1 MNKTYKV
8 IFSKVRGALMV
19 CNEITSSVQKKGI
32 QLVVATAGLAAMA
45 GASAADVLTIT
56 GTPTADGNGSRTRIT
71 GQFVKNSNDGVTG
84 SLPTNQWWFEDSDK
98 QALSATY
105 FSRVELKDIRL
116 ETYPKSPETGWT
128 RMSGIETV
136 TLDNVNLSISGTE
149 DNSKSFIWA
158 NSLTTSGQ
166 KNTIYVGGLGVGEF
180 KLDKNDAGSSGSL
193 TLGGQED
200 KFEVA
205 SDKGSISMTVGTA
218 DINSTTS
225 ATFLGLPN
233 EPITLNANQLTVK
246 TPLLALSHTT
256 IHSNALAEFSG
267 DVPQTITFDS
277 GSSGISALAGLKAE
291 GLTVKTK
298 SGATGTIYAPSQQT
312 NLTNIKIDNQGSLTI
327 DAKDGKVKISELKHS
342 AENPSTILS
351 GNVEISAVNDGFS
364 GKLILAQAS
373 PFVGNS
379 TLTLSSAAAKEIA
392 ANLNMG
398 SVTEFSV
405 HTNENSANKL
415 VINDATNL
423 AYNFDTIRTVDGTGN
438 SFVTVEGI
446 VKTTDLLST
455 DRHFLKETKGLESA
469 TDGGTITIDYG
480 DSTAISVKGLG
491 NTNQSSLRAGT
502 VKLQSGLLQ
511 LGDAADSNNSVFGE
525 ETPEGQVNFEMSGSS
540 KLNVLGDTVHFGA
553 YKQSETS
560 ETKIDSG
567 AGTFNVHGNATL
579 AGKSFT
585 NANTADGNAPGAL
598 FHSSLTVSN
607 GEFKTASG
615 GTTTVSGTFK
625 QEGAGKTIVDSGG
638 TLNLNGGAE
647 IAANT
652 FSNAGTTNSAQGKEM
667 KVSGGTFQTASTGTT
682 NVNGQLNQTAGKTE
696 ILSGG
701 KLNVRGETTL
711 SGGEMNLAGT
721 ADIKKVS
728 LSGGQL
734 VSSGT
739 TTVVALN
746 QTTDTA
752 ALQIKSGTLTAA
764 STALGKAELN
774 GGKLSV
780 TTADLSSA
788 DIHFKNGSEV
798 EIAGLETGTTS
809 LGKITVD
816 DDNARNGVT
825 GKFVYNGTRDG
836 KIDSLSLGGKDALEF
851 SARNAKLDL
860 DAMHFKSEEDSVL
873 TWDVKETTVTGTGE
887 NFKGKMN
894 LADVGA
900 KTSGSTLNMSSQTFD
915 AMFGQGQGKLN
926 LGANGTNNPQVRNVL
941 NVTDGIL
948 NLTDSSNT
956 TGSLV
961 SGEGLIN
968 ADSGITLG
976 ARYAGKSE
984 LQTTGKLSV
993 GDDAGNFT
1001 LGPDSVVS
1009 AGGLAVTQANPA
1021 GTLTVNGTLNL
1032 TGGES
1037 DIGGTAIAV
1046 APSAPGKGLNL
1057 NGSTAKLTTTGNVT
1071 ATGAKALKVNG
1082 AEMTV
1087 GALEA
1092 NAGSTSVTNN
1102 GKLTVNGTLK
1112 ATGNDAIAV
1121 SGTGSELIANG
1132 DLDLSGS
1139 TDKSVIEIS
1148 GSASMTAKAGKILTK
1163 REDGIITSSVG
1174 GMIGVTDSSAG
1185 YVNLDGIADWISNNF
1200 SGDAETGKKI
1210 VSLDQVSQIMGAL
1223 NGNGK
1228 DSRLLLKLGDTF
1240 NWSEYEIDFGT
1251 ENPID
1256 YDKFKLVN
1264 GVAAS
1269 DKDIDNVNGNVTG
1282 TNSWKSAKLKQG
1294 EEKLKIGSLGANNI
1308 SSEDDVRGDLT
1319 LNHPSDGKF
1328 VKNSSGAVADV
1339 ELIGSAKSGDLES
1352 TLKLIGNGEVGSVT
1366 GSGNSANTKLVL
1378 SGVGTNRATIA
1389 TKDLGTD
1396 NNALGV
1402 VALDN
1407 AKGTV
1412 TGDVVAGTLEL
1423 NNSEM
1428 DLSGA
1433 LKTRALENTNNT
1445 DRNRTGDVKVTGQS
1459 SLNLASADIGGSLT
1473 IDANSSFKTK
1483 DNGSVSVK
1491 GATLV
1496 DGAGSSYVASGD
1508 SNMGDVTVKDGA
1520 TFGYDT
1526 ERNTVGGKL
1535 KTMNGS
1541 VSVSSENENNRS
1553 QLYASEL
1560 DIDKSLSVK
1569 AGDVDTRGPLTV
1581 KGNSSFT
1588 SGAKVTARDNASL
1601 GSLDVKERS
1610 SFDIGHNL
1618 LKVLKNPVD
1627 NTTQT
1632 SGDVNVSDSNS
1643 SVSAGSAEIAGNLT
1657 VKNNGSFM
1665 TSKGQTST
1673 DNTSTG
1679 NTFVDGSVTLENKGI
1694 VQVAGDFKAGGK
1706 LALST
1711 ESNFS
1716 VDGQAEMKGLIVDT
1730 SNVNVGDSLTVDTT
1744 DEVLVKNGGA
1754 LSAGNAL
1761 LNEVKVENDP
1771 ENAIKTNK
1779 LSFGKEGGSGTRIQK
1794 LHLAGNTELTFNAS
1808 SDSSTDANV
1817 NVVEDLTVASGVN
1830 ATINGIAAQY
1840 GAIAVNGN
1848 LDAQKIVLTATQRPG
1863 TLVVAGIS
1871 ETQALAR
1878 FGELDLTDAAFGSIK
1893 KGLLAVGGQKAL
1905 DANIESLREEA
1916 KAALKSAK
1924 QTDVDVSSILYI
1936 NSALSAPNGTLTVGD
1951 TTGMQFGNNTFGIGT
1966 GGFMILDRGAMDEPV
1981 IENGKTKY
1989 TAQLTGNIVNNGKMM
2004 FKNVKISGGTV
2015 ITLADGNHTVSGDD
2029 ANFLS
2034 GNFLYDARLTG
2045 NNLTFT
2051 MSETGAAIISES
2063 LSESLQ
2069 EMVMDL
2075 AEGDGFDSSRRDGAG
2090 WIASVM
2096 EDVTGDGN
2104 RTPDQIGR
2112 DFGSALESASRMTTQ
2127 SGTFLVTDTVK
2138 HVVAGSVEERLGF
2151 SSAIGTSVATEET
2164 FGRTLWA
2171 TPLYNKTKA
2180 DGFKAGN
2187 FTSGSDVD
2195 LYGITVGADVVVRD
2209 DTRLGAALYAGSGK
2223 ADSRG
2228 SLATTKNDFDFYG
2241 AALYFGHSA
2250 GAWSFMG
2257 DMGFGYVTNDVKQ
2270 TNHGI
2275 VKADMDSTVF
2285 TAGLKA
2291 KYAFAVGGMQV
2302 APFAGLRLNHV
2313 DSKNYS
2319 AKTNAQGTIL
2329 DSHGTAKT
2337 YAEVPLGVQLSRDF
2351 MTQTGWTMKPALDL
2365 AVTPV
2370 LGSKNLT
2377 ETIRFTGVGK
2387 DVTTSSEVLD
2397 RVRYSAVLGVSGG
2410 KDKVGFG
2417 VSVGYSG
2424 SKNTDAFA
2432 VKANVR
2438 WTF

>member
-32 QLVVATAGLAAMA
+32 QLVVATAGLVAMA

-56 GTPTADGNGSRTRIT
+56 GTPTTAGSLQKARIT
-71 GQFVKNSNDGVTG
+71 GQFVKNPTDGVTG
-84 SLPTNQWWFEDSDK
+84 SHPTNQWWFINPEDIH
-98 QALSATY
+98 ALSATY
-105 FSRVELKDIRL
+105 FSQVELKDIQL
-116 ETYPKSPETGWT
+116 ETYPGGEAKGWT

-136 TLDNVNLSISGTE
+136 SLDNVNLSISGTE
-149 DNSKSFIWA
+149 ENSKSFIWA

-166 KNTIYVGGLGVGEF
+166 ENTIYVGGLGPGVGEF
-180 KLDKNDAGSSGSL
+180 KLDKYEAEPYGSL
-193 TLGGQED
+193 TLGGQKD
-200 KFEVA
+200 KFQIA
-205 SDKGSISMTVGTA
+205 SDRGTINMTVGKA

-225 ATFLGLPN
+225 ATFLGHSSN
-233 EPITLNANQLTVK
+233 SITLTANNQLTVK
-246 TPLLALSHTT
+246 TPLLVLSQTT
-256 IHSNALAEFSG
+256 IHSKALAEFSG
-267 DVPQTITFDS
+267 GASQTITFES
-277 GSSGISALAGLKAE
+277 GSSGIRADVGLKAE
-291 GLTVKTK
+291 GLTIETK
-298 SGATGTIYAPSQQT
+298 SGATGTLHAPSQQT

-327 DAKDGKVKISELKHS
+327 DAKGGKVTISELKHS

-373 PFVGNS
+373 SYLGNS
-379 TLTLSSAAAKEIA
+379 TLTLSSAVAKEIA

-398 SVTEFSV
+398 SVPEFSV

-469 TDGGTITIDYG
+469 TDGGTITINYG

-511 LGDAADSNNSVFGE
+511 LGDAADGNNSVFGK
-525 ETPEGQVNFEMSGSS
+525 ETSEGQVNFEASGSS
-540 KLNVLGDTVHFGA
+540 ELSVLGDTIHFGT
-553 YKQSETS
+553 YTQSENS
-560 ETKIDSG
+560 KASIAGG

-579 AGKSFT
+579 AGNSFK
-585 NANTADGNAPGAL
+585 NSNTAGGNTPGVL
-598 FHSSLTVSN
+598 FHSSLTLS
-607 GEFKTASG
+607 SG
-615 GTTTVSGTFK
+615 DFETSSGAITTVKGTFG
-625 QEGAGKTIVDSGG
+625 QTGGKT
-638 TLNLNGGAE
+638 
-647 IAANT
+647 
-652 FSNAGTTNSAQGKEM
+652 
-667 KVSGGTFQTASTGTT
+667 KV
-682 NVNGQLNQTAGKTE
+682 
-696 ILSGG
+696 LSGG
-701 KLNVRGETTL
+701 QINVLGETTL
-711 SGGEMNLAGT
+711 SSGEMNLAGN
-721 ADIKKVS
+721 ADFQKVF

-734 VSSGT
+734 LSSGLT
-739 TTVVALN
+739 NVEELN
-746 QTTDTA
+746 QTTDTPEF
-752 ALQIKSGTLTAA
+752 QITDGSLTANLA
-764 STALGKAELN
+764 TLRKAGLN

-780 TTADLSSA
+780 ATADLSSA
-788 DIHFKNGSEV
+788 DINFKNTATV
-798 EIAGLETGTTS
+798 EIADLKAGTDS

-816 DDNARNGVT
+816 DGNPSTGVT
-825 GKFVYNGTRDG
+825 GKFVYNGTDDV
-836 KIDSLSLGGKDALEF
+836 KMDSLSLGGQDTLDF
-851 SARNAKLDL
+851 SARNAKLAL
-860 DAMHFKSEEDSVL
+860 DAANLKSDADSL
-873 TWDVKETTVTGTGE
+873 LNWDVKETTVTGTGE
-887 NFKGKMN
+887 NFKGQMN
-894 LADVGA
+894 LVDVGA
-900 KTSGSTLNMSSQTFD
+900 KTSGSTLNMVAQTFD
-915 AMFGQGQGKLN
+915 AMFGQGNGKLN

-948 NLTDSSNT
+948 NLTDSSNS

-968 ADSGITLG
+968 ANSGITLG

-1046 APSAPGKGLNL
+1046 APSAPGKGLNIA
-1057 NGSTAKLTTTGNVT
+1057 GSTTKLKTTGNVT
-1071 ATGAKALKVNG
+1071 ATGAEALKVAG
-1082 AEMTV
+1082 AGMTV
-1087 GALEA
+1087 GDLET

-1102 GKLTVNGTLK
+1102 GTLTVNGTLK
-1112 ATGNDAIAV
+1112 ATGEDAITV
-1121 SGTGSELIANG
+1121 SGSGSKLIANG
-1132 DLDLSGS
+1132 DLSLSGN
-1139 TDKSVIEIS
+1139 TNKSVIEIS
-1148 GSASMTAKAGKILTK
+1148 GSASMTAKADKILRK
-1163 REDGIITSSVG
+1163 GEDGNIASVVG
-1174 GMIGVTDSSAG
+1174 GRIGVTDSSAG
-1185 YVNLDGIADWISNNF
+1185 YVDLDGITDWISNNF
-1200 SGDAETGKKI
+1200 NDGIEVGKKKI
-1210 VSLDQVSQIMGAL
+1210 SLDQVSQIMGAL

-1228 DSRLLLKLGDTF
+1228 DSRLLLRLGDAF
-1240 NWSEYEIDFGT
+1240 NWSDYEIDFG
-1251 ENPID
+1251 EANPID

-1294 EEKLKIGSLGANNI
+1294 GKKLKIGSLGGDNT
-1308 SSEDDVRGDLT
+1308 SSDDDVRGDLT
-1319 LNHPSDGKF
+1319 LNHPSDEIF
-1328 VKNSSGAVADV
+1328 VKNSSGAVSDV

-1352 TLKLIGNGEVGSVT
+1352 TLKLIGNGQVGSVT

-1378 SGVGTNRATIA
+1378 SGEGTNRATIT

-1412 TGDVVAGTLEL
+1412 IGGVVAGTLEL

-1491 GATLV
+1491 GTTLV
-1496 DGAGSSYVASGD
+1496 DGAGSSYVTSGD
-1508 SNMGDVTVKDGA
+1508 SNMGDVTVKNGA
-1520 TFGYDT
+1520 TFGYDA
-1526 ERNTVGGKL
+1526 EGNPVGGKL

-1541 VSVSSENENNRS
+1541 VTVSSENDNNRS
-1553 QLYASEL
+1553 RLYASEL

-1569 AGDVDTRGPLTV
+1569 AGDVDTHGPLTV
-1581 KGNSSFT
+1581 KGNSSFS

-1601 GSLDVKERS
+1601 GSLDVKEGS

-1627 NTTQT
+1627 NTTAT
-1632 SGDVNVSDSNS
+1632 SGDVNVSDPTS

-1665 TSKGQTST
+1665 TSQGQ
-1673 DNTSTG
+1673 TSTG
-1679 NTFVDGSVTLENKGI
+1679 NTSVDGSVTLENKGI

-1706 LALST
+1706 LALSK

-1716 VDGQAEMKGLIVDT
+1716 VDGKAEMKGLIVDT
-1730 SNVNVGDSLTVDTT
+1730 SHVSVGDSLTVDTT

-1754 LSAGNAL
+1754 LSAGNAH
-1761 LNEVKVENDP
+1761 LNKVKVENDP

-1779 LSFGKEGGSGTRIQK
+1779 LSFGKEGGLGTRIKK
-1794 LHLAGNTELTFNAS
+1794 LHLAGNTELTFNTS
-1808 SDSSTDANV
+1808 SDSSTDAGV
-1817 NVVEDLTVASGVN
+1817 NVVNDLTVASGVN

-1840 GAIAVNGN
+1840 GAITVNGN
-1848 LDAQKIVLTATQRPG
+1848 LDAQKIVLTATQETGPG
-1863 TLVVAGIS
+1863 TLDVAGNS
-1871 ETQALAR
+1871 ETPALAR
-1878 FGELDLTDAAFGSIK
+1878 FGELDLTGAAFGSIK
-1893 KGLLAVGGQKAL
+1893 KGLLAVGGQEAL

-1916 KAALKSAK
+1916 KAALKSAR

-1951 TTGMQFGNNTFGIGT
+1951 TTGMQFGDNTFGIGT

-2034 GNFLYDARLTG
+2034 GNFLYDARLAG
-2045 NNLTFT
+2045 NNLIFT
-2051 MSETGAAIISES
+2051 MSETGAAIVGGS

-2069 EMVMDL
+2069 ETVMNL

-2104 RTPDQIGR
+2104 RTPEQIGR
-2112 DFGSALESASRMTTQ
+2112 DFGSALESVSRMTAQ

-2138 HVVAGSVEERLGF
+2138 HVAAGSVEERLGF

-2180 DGFKAGN
+2180 DAFKTGN

-2270 TNHGI
+2270 TNHGL
-2275 VKADMDSTVF
+2275 VKSDMDSTVF

-2291 KYAFAVGGMQV
+2291 KYAFDVAGMQV

-2329 DSHGTAKT
+2329 NSHGTAKT

-2351 MTQTGWTMKPALDL
+2351 MTQTGWTIKPALDL

-2370 LGSKNLT
+2370 VGSKNLT
-2377 ETIRFTGVGK
+2377 ETIRFTGVGQ

-2397 RVRYSAVLGVSGG
+2397 RMRYSAALGVSGG

>member
-32 QLVVATAGLAAMA
+32 QLVVAAAGLAAMA

-56 GTPTADGNGSRTRIT
+56 GTPTTAGSLQKARIT
-71 GQFVKNSNDGVTG
+71 GQFVKNPTDGLTG
-84 SLPTNQWWFEDSDK
+84 SHPTNQWWFINPEDIH
-98 QALSATY
+98 ALSATY
-105 FSRVELKDIRL
+105 FSQVELKDIQL
-116 ETYPKSPETGWT
+116 ETYPGGEAKGWT

-136 TLDNVNLSISGTE
+136 SLDNVNLSISGTE
-149 DNSKSFIWA
+149 ENSKSFIWA

-166 KNTIYVGGLGVGEF
+166 ENTIYVGGLGPGVGEF
-180 KLDKNDAGSSGSL
+180 KLDKYEAEPYGSL
-193 TLGGQED
+193 TLGGQKD
-200 KFEVA
+200 KFQIA
-205 SDKGSISMTVGTA
+205 SDRGTINMTVGKA

-225 ATFLGLPN
+225 ATFLGHSSN
-233 EPITLNANQLTVK
+233 SITLTANNQLTVK
-246 TPLLALSHTT
+246 TPLLVLSQTT
-256 IHSNALAEFSG
+256 IHSKALAEFSG
-267 DVPQTITFDS
+267 GASQTITFES
-277 GSSGISALAGLKAE
+277 GSSGIHADVGLKAN
-291 GLTVKTK
+291 GLTIETK
-298 SGATGTIYAPSQQT
+298 SGATGTLHAPSQQT

-327 DAKDGKVKISELKHS
+327 DAKGGKVTISELKHS

-373 PFVGNS
+373 SYLGNS
-379 TLTLSSAAAKEIA
+379 TLTLSSAVAKEIA

-398 SVTEFSV
+398 SVPEFSV

-438 SFVTVEGI
+438 SFVTIEGI

-469 TDGGTITIDYG
+469 TDGGTITINYG

-511 LGDAADSNNSVFGE
+511 LGDAADGNNSVFGE
-525 ETPEGQVNFEMSGSS
+525 ETPEGQVNFEASGSS
-540 KLNVLGDTVHFGA
+540 ELSVLGDTVHFGT
-553 YKQSETS
+553 YTQSENS
-560 ETKIDSG
+560 KASIAGG

-579 AGKSFT
+579 AGNSFK
-585 NANTADGNAPGAL
+585 NSNTAGGNTPGVL
-598 FHSSLTVSN
+598 FHSSLTLS
-607 GEFKTASG
+607 SG
-615 GTTTVSGTFK
+615 DFETSSGAITTVKGTFNQTGGNTK
-625 QEGAGKTIVDSGG
+625 VLSG
-638 TLNLNGGAE
+638 
-647 IAANT
+647 
-652 FSNAGTTNSAQGKEM
+652 
-667 KVSGGTFQTASTGTT
+667 
-682 NVNGQLNQTAGKTE
+682 GQLN
-696 ILSGG
+696 IL
-701 KLNVRGETTL
+701 GETTL
-711 SGGEMNLAGT
+711 SSGGMNLAGN
-721 ADIKKVS
+721 ADFQKVF

-734 VSSGT
+734 VSSGST
-739 TTVVALN
+739 NVKELN
-746 QTTDTA
+746 QTTDTPE
-752 ALQIKSGTLTAA
+752 LQITDGSLTANLA
-764 STALGKAELN
+764 TLRKAGLT

-780 TTADLSSA
+780 ATADLSSA
-788 DIHFKNGSEV
+788 DINFKNTATV
-798 EIAGLETGTTS
+798 EIADLKAGTDS

-816 DDNARNGVT
+816 DGNESTGVT
-825 GKFVYNGTRDG
+825 GKFVYNGTNDV
-836 KIDSLSLGGKDALEF
+836 KMDSLSLGGQDTLDF
-851 SARNAKLDL
+851 SARNAKLAL
-860 DAMHFKSEEDSVL
+860 DAANLKSDAHSL
-873 TWDVKETTVTGTGE
+873 LNWDVKETTVTGTGE
-887 NFKGKMN
+887 NFKGQMN
-894 LADVGA
+894 LVDVEA
-900 KTSGSTLNMSSQTFD
+900 KTSGSTLNMVSQAFD
-915 AMFGQGQGKLN
+915 AMFGQGKGKLN
-926 LGANGTNNPQVRNVL
+926 LGAKGTTDPQVRNIL
-941 NVTDGIL
+941 NVTGGEL
-948 NLTDSSNT
+948 NLTNSSDE

-961 SGEGLIN
+961 SGEGLIIAN
-968 ADSGITLG
+968 SGITLG
-976 ARYAGKSE
+976 AKYSGKTE
-984 LQTTGKLSV
+984 LQTAGKLSV
-993 GDDAGNFT
+993 GDNDGHFT
-1001 LGPDSVVS
+1001 LGSDSQIS
-1009 AGGLAVTQANPA
+1009 AAQLAVTPA
-1021 GTLTVNGTLNL
+1021 ESAGRLTVNGTLNL

-1037 DIGGTAIAV
+1037 DIGSADIAV
-1046 APSAPGKGLNL
+1046 APTAPGKGLNL
-1057 NGSTAKLTTTGNVT
+1057 DGSTTKLTTTGKIT
-1071 ATGAKALKVNG
+1071 ATGTDALKVAG
-1082 AEMTV
+1082 AGMTV
-1087 GALEA
+1087 GDLET
-1092 NAGSTSVTNN
+1092 NAGSTLVTNN
-1102 GKLTVNGTLK
+1102 GTLTVNGTLK
-1112 ATGNDAIAV
+1112 ATGDDAIKV
-1121 SGTGSELIANG
+1121 SGSGSKLIANG
-1132 DLDLSGS
+1132 DLSLSGN
-1139 TDKSVIEIS
+1139 TNQSVIEIS
-1148 GSASMTAKAGKILTK
+1148 GSASMTAKADKILRK
-1163 REDGIITSSVG
+1163 GEDGNIASVVG
-1174 GMIGVTDSSAG
+1174 GRIGVTDSSAG
-1185 YVNLDGIADWISNNF
+1185 YVDLDGITDWISNNF
-1200 SGDAETGKKI
+1200 NDGIEVGKKKI
-1210 VSLDQVSQIMGAL
+1210 SLDQVSQIMGAL

-1228 DSRLLLKLGDTF
+1228 DSRLLLRLGDAF
-1240 NWSEYEIDFGT
+1240 NWSDYEIDFG
-1251 ENPID
+1251 EANPID

-1294 EEKLKIGSLGANNI
+1294 EEKLKIGSLGEDNI
-1308 SSEDDVRGDLT
+1308 SSDDDVRGDLT
-1319 LNHPSDGKF
+1319 LNHPSDGIF

-1366 GSGNSANTKLVL
+1366 GSGNNANTKLVL
-1378 SGVGTNRATIA
+1378 SGEGTNRATIA
-1389 TKDLGTD
+1389 TKDLGID

-1412 TGDVVAGTLEL
+1412 IGGVVAGTLKL

-1428 DLSGA
+1428 GLSGA
-1433 LKTRALENTNNT
+1433 LKTRALENTNNA

-1483 DNGSVSVK
+1483 DNGNVSVK

-1496 DGAGSSYVASGD
+1496 DGSGSSYVASGD
-1508 SNMGDVTVKDGA
+1508 SNMGDVTVKNGA
-1520 TFGYDT
+1520 TFGYDA
-1526 ERNTVGGKL
+1526 EGHPVGGKL

-1541 VSVSSENENNRS
+1541 VTVSSENDNNRS
-1553 QLYASEL
+1553 RLYASEL

-1569 AGDVDTRGPLTV
+1569 AGDVDTHGPLTV

-1610 SFDIGHNL
+1610 SFDIGHNM

-1627 NTTQT
+1627 NTTAT
-1632 SGDVNVSDSNS
+1632 SGDVNVSDLNS

-1665 TSKGQTST
+1665 TSQGQ
-1673 DNTSTG
+1673 TSTG
-1679 NTFVDGSVTLENKGI
+1679 NTSVDGSVTLENKGI

-1706 LALST
+1706 LALSK

-1716 VDGQAEMKGLIVDT
+1716 VDGKAEMKGLIVDT
-1730 SNVNVGDSLTVDTT
+1730 SNVSVGDSLTVDTT

-1779 LSFGKEGGSGTRIQK
+1779 LSFGKEGGLGTRIKK
-1794 LHLAGNTELTFNAS
+1794 LYLAGNTELTFNTS
-1808 SDSSTDANV
+1808 SDSSTDAGV
-1817 NVVEDLTVASGVN
+1817 NVVNDLTVASGVN
-1830 ATINGIAAQY
+1830 ATINGIAAQC
-1840 GAIAVNGN
+1840 GAITVNGN
-1848 LDAQKIVLTATQRPG
+1848 LDAQKIVLTATQETGPG
-1863 TLVVAGIS
+1863 TLDVAGNS
-1871 ETQALAR
+1871 ETPALAR
-1878 FGELDLTDAAFGSIK
+1878 FGELDLTGAASGSIK
-1893 KGLLAVGGQKAL
+1893 KGLLAVGGQEAL

-1916 KAALKSAK
+1916 KAALKSAR

-1951 TTGMQFGNNTFGIGT
+1951 TTGMQFGDNTFGIGT

-2034 GNFLYDARLTG
+2034 GNFLYDARLAG
-2045 NNLTFT
+2045 NNLIFT
-2051 MSETGAAIISES
+2051 MSETGAAIVGGS

-2069 EMVMDL
+2069 ETVMNL

-2104 RTPDQIGR
+2104 RTPEQIGR
-2112 DFGSALESASRMTTQ
+2112 DFGSALESVSRMTAQ

-2138 HVVAGSVEERLGF
+2138 HVAAGSVEERLGF

-2180 DGFKAGN
+2180 DAFKAGK

-2241 AALYFGHSA
+2241 AALYFGHNT

-2257 DMGFGYVTNDVKQ
+2257 DLGFGYVTNDVKQ
-2270 TNHGI
+2270 TNHGL
-2275 VKADMDSTVF
+2275 VKSDMDSTVF

-2291 KYAFAVGGMQV
+2291 KYAFDVAGMQV

-2329 DSHGTAKT
+2329 NSYGTAKT
-2337 YAEVPLGVQLSRDF
+2337 YAEVPLGVQLSRNF
-2351 MTQTGWTMKPALDL
+2351 MTQTGWTIKPALDL
-2365 AVTPV
+2365 ALTPV
-2370 LGSKNLT
+2370 VGSKNLT
-2377 ETIRFTGVGK
+2377 ETIRFTGVGQ

-2397 RVRYSAVLGVSGG
+2397 RMRYSAALGVSGG

-2424 SKNTDAFA
+2424 SKNTDAFS

>member
-32 QLVVATAGLAAMA
+32 QLVVATAGLVAMA

-56 GTPTADGNGSRTRIT
+56 GTPTTAGSLQKARIT
-71 GQFVKNSNDGVTG
+71 GQFVKNPTDGVTG
-84 SLPTNQWWFEDSDK
+84 ILPTNQWWFIDPVDIH
-98 QALSATY
+98 ALSATY
-105 FSRVELKDIRL
+105 FSRVELKNIHL
-116 ETYPKSPETGWT
+116 ETYPTMPDSGWT

-136 TLDNVNLSISGTE
+136 SLDNVNLSISGTE
-149 DNSKSFIWA
+149 EKSKSFIWA

-166 KNTIYVGGLGVGEF
+166 ENTIYVGGLGPGVGEF
-180 KLDKNDAGSSGSL
+180 KLDKYEAEPYGSL
-193 TLGGQED
+193 TLGGQKD
-200 KFEVA
+200 KFQIA
-205 SDKGSISMTVGTA
+205 SDRGTISMTVGKA

-225 ATFLGLPN
+225 ATFLGHSIN
-233 EPITLNANQLTVK
+233 SITLTANNQLTVK
-246 TPLLALSHTT
+246 TPLLVLSQTT
-256 IHSNALAEFSG
+256 IHSKALAEFSG
-267 DVPQTITFDS
+267 GASQTITFES
-277 GSSGISALAGLKAE
+277 GSSGIRADVGLKAN
-291 GLTVKTK
+291 GLTIETK
-298 SGATGTIYAPSQQT
+298 SGATGTIHAPSQQT
-312 NLTNIKIDNQGSLTI
+312 NLTNIKIDNQGTLII
-327 DAKDGKVKISELKHS
+327 DANGGNVTISELKHFTG
-342 AENPSTILS
+342 NPSTVLK
-351 GNVEISAVNDGFS
+351 GNVKISAVNEGFS

-373 PFVGNS
+373 PLPSLGNS
-379 TLTLSSAAAKEIA
+379 TLTLSSAAANEIA

-398 SVTEFSV
+398 VVNGFSV

-469 TDGGTITIDYG
+469 TDGGTITINYG

-511 LGDAADSNNSVFGE
+511 LGDAADGNNSVFGE
-525 ETPEGQVNFEMSGSS
+525 ETPEGQVNFKASGSS
-540 KLNVLGDTVHFGA
+540 ELSVLGDTVHFGT
-553 YKQSETS
+553 YTQSENS
-560 ETKIDSG
+560 KASIAGG

-579 AGKSFT
+579 AGNSFK
-585 NANTADGNAPGAL
+585 NSNTAGGNTPGVL
-598 FHSSLTVSN
+598 FHSSLTLS
-607 GEFKTASG
+607 SG
-615 GTTTVSGTFK
+615 DFETSSGAITTVKGTFD
-625 QEGAGKTIVDSGG
+625 QTGGKTKVLSG
-638 TLNLNGGAE
+638 
-647 IAANT
+647 
-652 FSNAGTTNSAQGKEM
+652 
-667 KVSGGTFQTASTGTT
+667 
-682 NVNGQLNQTAGKTE
+682 GQLNVLGKTTL
-696 ILSGG
+696 LS
-701 KLNVRGETTL
+701 
-711 SGGEMNLAGT
+711 GEMNLAGN
-721 ADIKKVS
+721 ADFQKVF

-734 VSSGT
+734 VSSGST
-739 TTVVALN
+739 NVKELN
-746 QTTDTA
+746 QTTDTPE
-752 ALQIKSGTLTAA
+752 LQITDGSLTANLA
-764 STALGKAELN
+764 TLRKAGLE

-780 TTADLSSA
+780 ATADLSSA
-788 DIHFKNGSEV
+788 DINFKNTATV
-798 EIAGLETGTTS
+798 EIADLKAGTDS

-816 DDNARNGVT
+816 DGNESNGVT
-825 GKFVYNGTRDG
+825 GKFVYNGTNDV
-836 KIDSLSLGGKDALEF
+836 KMDSLSLGGQDTLDF
-851 SARNAKLDL
+851 SARNAKLAL
-860 DAMHFKSEEDSVL
+860 DAANLKSDAHSL
-873 TWDVKETTVTGTGE
+873 LNWDVKETTVTGTGE
-887 NFKGKMN
+887 NFKGQMN
-894 LADVGA
+894 LVDVGA
-900 KTSGSTLNMSSQTFD
+900 KTSGSTLNMVSQAFD
-915 AMFGQGQGKLN
+915 AMFGQGKGKLN
-926 LGANGTNNPQVRNVL
+926 LGAKGTNDPQVRNIL
-941 NVTDGIL
+941 NVTGGEL
-948 NLTDSSNT
+948 KLTNSSDE

-961 SGEGLIN
+961 SGEGLIIAN
-968 ADSGITLG
+968 SGITLG
-976 ARYAGKSE
+976 AKYSGKTE
-984 LQTTGKLSV
+984 LQTAGQLSV
-993 GDDAGNFT
+993 GDNDGNFT
-1001 LGPDSVVS
+1001 LGSDSQIS
-1009 AGGLAVTQANPA
+1009 AGQLAVTPA
-1021 GTLTVNGTLNL
+1021 ESVGRLTVNGTLNL

-1037 DIGGTAIAV
+1037 DIGSADIAV
-1046 APSAPGKGLNL
+1046 APAAPGKGLNL
-1057 NGSTAKLTTTGNVT
+1057 DGSTTKLTTTGKVT
-1071 ATGAKALKVNG
+1071 ATGTDALKVAG
-1082 AEMTV
+1082 AGMTV
-1087 GALEA
+1087 GDLET

-1102 GKLTVNGTLK
+1102 GTLTVNGTLK
-1112 ATGNDAIAV
+1112 ATGEDAITV
-1121 SGTGSELIANG
+1121 SGSGSKLIANG
-1132 DLDLSGS
+1132 DLSLSGN
-1139 TDKSVIEIS
+1139 TNKSVIEIS
-1148 GSASMTAKAGKILTK
+1148 GSASMTVKADKILRK
-1163 REDGIITSSVG
+1163 GEDGNIASVVG
-1174 GMIGVTDSSAG
+1174 GRIGVTDSSAG
-1185 YVNLDGIADWISNNF
+1185 YVDLGGITDWISNNF
-1200 SGDAETGKKI
+1200 NDGIEVGKKKI
-1210 VSLDQVSQIMGAL
+1210 SLDQVSQIMGAL

-1228 DSRLLLKLGDTF
+1228 DSRLLLRLGDDF
-1240 NWSEYEIDFGT
+1240 NWSDYEIDFG
-1251 ENPID
+1251 EANPID

-1269 DKDIDNVNGNVTG
+1269 DKDIVNVNGNVTG

-1294 EEKLKIGSLGANNI
+1294 EGKLKIGSLGEDNI
-1308 SSEDDVRGDLT
+1308 SSDDDVSGNLT
-1319 LNHPSDGKF
+1319 LNHPSDGIF

-1352 TLKLIGNGEVGSVT
+1352 TLKLIGNGQVGSVT
-1366 GSGNSANTKLVL
+1366 GSGNNANTKLVL
-1378 SGVGTNRATIA
+1378 SGEGTNRATIA

-1412 TGDVVAGTLEL
+1412 TGGVVAGTLEL
-1423 NNSEM
+1423 SNSEM
-1428 DLSGA
+1428 NLSGA

-1459 SLNLASADIGGSLT
+1459 SLNLASADIAGSLT

-1483 DNGSVSVK
+1483 DNGSISVK

-1496 DGAGSSYVASGD
+1496 DGAGSSYIASGD
-1508 SNMGDVTVKDGA
+1508 SNMGDVTVKNGA
-1520 TFGYDT
+1520 TFGYDA
-1526 ERNTVGGKL
+1526 EGHPVGGKL

-1541 VSVSSENENNRS
+1541 VTVSSENDNNRS
-1553 QLYASEL
+1553 RLYASEL

-1569 AGDVDTRGPLTV
+1569 AGDVDTHGPLTV

-1601 GSLDVKERS
+1601 GSLDVKEGS
-1610 SFDIGHNL
+1610 SFDIGHNM

-1627 NTTQT
+1627 NTTAT
-1632 SGDVNVSDSNS
+1632 SGDVNVSDPTS

-1665 TSKGQTST
+1665 TSQGQ
-1673 DNTSTG
+1673 TSTG
-1679 NTFVDGSVTLENKGI
+1679 NTSVDGSVTLENKGV

-1706 LALST
+1706 LALSK

-1716 VDGQAEMKGLIVDT
+1716 VDGKAQMTGLIVDT
-1730 SNVNVGDSLTVDTT
+1730 SNVSVGDSLTVDTT

-1754 LSAGNAL
+1754 LSAGNAH
-1761 LNEVKVENDP
+1761 LNKVKVENDP

-1779 LSFGKEGGSGTRIQK
+1779 LSFGKEGGLGTRIQK
-1794 LHLAGNTELTFNAS
+1794 LHLAGNTELTFNTS
-1808 SDSSTDANV
+1808 SDSSTDASV
-1817 NVVEDLTVASGVN
+1817 NVVNDLTVASGVN

-1840 GAIAVNGN
+1840 GAITVNGN
-1848 LDAQKIVLTATQRPG
+1848 LDAQKIVLTATQETGPG
-1863 TLVVAGIS
+1863 TLDVAGNS
-1871 ETQALAR
+1871 ETPALAR
-1878 FGELDLTDAAFGSIK
+1878 FGELDLTGAASGSIK
-1893 KGLLAVGGQKAL
+1893 KGLLAVGGQEAL

-1924 QTDVDVSSILYI
+1924 QTGVDVSSILYI

-1951 TTGMQFGNNTFGIGT
+1951 TTGMKFGDNTFGIGT

-2034 GNFLYDARLTG
+2034 GNFLYDARLAG
-2045 NNLTFT
+2045 NNLIFT
-2051 MSETGAAIISES
+2051 MSETGAAIVGGS

-2069 EMVMDL
+2069 ETVMNL

-2104 RTPDQIGR
+2104 RTPEQIGR
-2112 DFGSALESASRMTTQ
+2112 DFGSALESVSRMTAQ

-2138 HVVAGSVEERLGF
+2138 HVAAGSVEERLGF

-2180 DGFKAGN
+2180 DAFKAGK

-2241 AALYFGHSA
+2241 AALYFGHST

-2257 DMGFGYVTNDVKQ
+2257 DLGFGYVTNDVKQ
-2270 TNHGI
+2270 TNHGL
-2275 VKADMDSTVF
+2275 VKSDMDSTVF

-2291 KYAFAVGGMQV
+2291 KYAFDVAGMQV

-2329 DSHGTAKT
+2329 NSHGTAKT

-2351 MTQTGWTMKPALDL
+2351 MTQTGWTIKPALDL

-2370 LGSKNLT
+2370 VGSKNLT
-2377 ETIRFTGVGK
+2377 ETIRFTGVSQ

-2397 RVRYSAVLGVSGG
+2397 RMRYSAALGVSGG

-2424 SKNTDAFA
+2424 SKNTDAFS

>member
-56 GTPTADGNGSRTRIT
+56 GTSTDGSLQRARIT
-71 GQFVKNSNDGVTG
+71 GQFVKNPTDGVTGVTG
-84 SLPTNQWWFEDSDK
+84 SLPTKQWWFIDSEGNPEDIH
-98 QALSATY
+98 ALSATY
-105 FSRVELKDIRL
+105 FSRVELKNIHL
-116 ETYPKSPETGWT
+116 ETYPTIPDSGWT
-128 RMSGIETV
+128 QMSGIETV
-136 TLDNVNLSISGTE
+136 SLDNVNLSISGTE
-149 DNSKSFIWA
+149 ANSKSFIWA

-166 KNTIYVGGLGVGEF
+166 ENTIYVGGLGPGVGEF
-180 KLDKNDAGSSGSL
+180 KLNQYDAGSYGSL
-193 TLGGQED
+193 TLGGQKD
-200 KFEVA
+200 KFQIA
-205 SDKGSISMTVGTA
+205 SDRGTISMTVGKA

-233 EPITLNANQLTVK
+233 HPITLTANQLTVK
-246 TPLLALSHTT
+246 TPLLVLSQTT
-256 IHSNALAEFSG
+256 INSNALAEFSG
-267 DVPQTITFDS
+267 GASQTITFESGDS
-277 GSSGISALAGLKAE
+277 GINAYVGLKAD
-291 GLTVKTK
+291 GLTIETK
-298 SGATGTIYAPSQQT
+298 SGATGTINAPSQQT
-312 NLTNIKIDNQGSLTI
+312 NLTNIKIDNQGTLTI
-327 DAKDGKVKISELKHS
+327 DANGGNVTISELKHS
-342 AENPSTILS
+342 AENSSTTLS
-351 GNVEISAVNDGFS
+351 GNVKISAVNEGFS
-364 GKLILAQAS
+364 GKLILGAAS
-373 PFVGNS
+373 SFRGNS
-379 TLTLSSAAAKEIA
+379 TLTLSSAAANKIAEIA
-392 ANLNMG
+392 GNLNMG
-398 SVTEFSV
+398 SVREFSV
-405 HTNENSANKL
+405 HTDENKANKL

-423 AYNFDTIRTVDGTGN
+423 AYNFETIRAVDGTGN

-469 TDGGTITIDYG
+469 TVGGTITINYG

-511 LGDAADSNNSVFGE
+511 LGDAADGNNSVFGE
-525 ETPEGQVNFEMSGSS
+525 ETPEGQVNFEASDSS
-540 KLNVLGDTVHFGA
+540 ELSVLGDTVHFGT
-553 YKQSETS
+553 YTQSENS
-560 ETKIDSG
+560 KASIAGG

-579 AGKSFT
+579 AGNSFK
-585 NANTADGNAPGAL
+585 NSNTAGGNTPGVL
-598 FHSSLTVSN
+598 FHSSLTLS
-607 GEFKTASG
+607 SG
-615 GTTTVSGTFK
+615 DFETSSGAITTVKSTFDQTGGNTKVLSG
-625 QEGAGKTIVDSGG
+625 
-638 TLNLNGGAE
+638 
-647 IAANT
+647 
-652 FSNAGTTNSAQGKEM
+652 
-667 KVSGGTFQTASTGTT
+667 
-682 NVNGQLNQTAGKTE
+682 GQLNV
-696 ILSGG
+696 L
-701 KLNVRGETTL
+701 GETTL
-711 SGGEMNLAGT
+711 SSGGMNLAGN
-721 ADIKKVS
+721 ADFQKVF

-734 VSSGT
+734 VSSGST
-739 TTVVALN
+739 NVKELN
-746 QTTDTA
+746 QTTDTPE
-752 ALQIKSGTLTAA
+752 LQITDGSLTANLA
-764 STALGKAELN
+764 TLRKAGLK

-780 TTADLSSA
+780 ATADLSSA
-788 DIHFKNGSEV
+788 DINFKKTATV
-798 EIAGLETGTTS
+798 EIADLKAGTDS

-816 DDNARNGVT
+816 DGNESNGVT
-825 GKFVYNGTRDG
+825 GKFVYNGTNDV
-836 KIDSLSLGGKDALEF
+836 KMDSLSLGAKDTLDF
-851 SARNAKLDL
+851 SARNAKLAL
-860 DAMHFKSEEDSVL
+860 DAANLKSDADSL
-873 TWDVKETTVTGTGE
+873 LNWDVKETTVTGTGE
-887 NFKGKMN
+887 NFKGQMN
-894 LADVGA
+894 LVDVGA
-900 KTSGSTLNMSSQTFD
+900 KTSGSTLNMVSQAFD
-915 AMFGQGQGKLN
+915 AMFGRGKGKLN
-926 LGANGTNNPQVRNVL
+926 LGAKGTTDPQVRNIL
-941 NVTDGIL
+941 NVTGGAL
-948 NLTDSSNT
+948 NLTNSSDE

-961 SGEGLIN
+961 SGEGLIIAN
-968 ADSGITLG
+968 SGITLG
-976 ARYAGKSE
+976 AKYSGKTE
-984 LQTTGKLSV
+984 LQTAGKLSV
-993 GDDAGNFT
+993 GDNDGNFT
-1001 LGPDSVVS
+1001 LGSDSLIS
-1009 AGGLAVTQANPA
+1009 AGRLAVTPA
-1021 GTLTVNGTLNL
+1021 ESAGVLTVNGTLNL

-1037 DIGGTAIAV
+1037 DIGSADIAV
-1046 APSAPGKGLNL
+1046 APTAPGKGLNL
-1057 NGSTAKLTTTGNVT
+1057 DGSTTKLTTTGKVT
-1071 ATGAKALKVNG
+1071 ATGTDALKVAG

-1087 GALEA
+1087 GDLET

-1102 GKLTVNGTLK
+1102 GTLTVNGTLK
-1112 ATGNDAIAV
+1112 ATGDDAIKV
-1121 SGTGSELIANG
+1121 SGSGSKLIANG
-1132 DLDLSGS
+1132 ELRLSGN
-1139 TDKSVIEIS
+1139 TNQSVIEIS
-1148 GSASMTAKAGKILTK
+1148 ESASMTAKADKILK
-1163 REDGIITSSVG
+1163 KGDNGNIESLVG
-1174 GMIGVTDSSAG
+1174 GMIGVTGSSAG
-1185 YVNLDGIADWISNNF
+1185 YVDLEGITDWISNNF
-1200 SGDAETGKKI
+1200 NDGIEVGKKKI
-1210 VSLDQVSQIMGAL
+1210 SLDQVSQIMGAL

-1228 DSRLLLKLGDTF
+1228 KSQLLLRLGDDF
-1240 NWSEYEIDFGT
+1240 NWSDYEIDFGL

-1269 DKDIDNVNGNVTG
+1269 DKDIVNVNGNVTG
-1282 TNSWKSAKLKQG
+1282 TNSWKSAQLKQG
-1294 EEKLKIGSLGANNI
+1294 EEGEKLKIGSN
-1308 SSEDDVRGDLT
+1308 DVSGNLT
-1319 LNHPSDGKF
+1319 LNHPSDEIF
-1328 VKNSSGAVADV
+1328 VKNSSGEVADV

-1378 SGVGTNRATIA
+1378 SGEGTNRATIA

-1412 TGDVVAGTLEL
+1412 TGGVVAGTLEL

-1473 IDANSSFKTK
+1473 IDTNSSFKTK

-1496 DGAGSSYVASGD
+1496 DGSGSSYVASGD
-1508 SNMGDVTVKDGA
+1508 SNMGDVTVKNGA
-1520 TFGYDT
+1520 TFGYDA
-1526 ERNTVGGKL
+1526 EGNPVGGKL

-1541 VSVSSENENNRS
+1541 VTVSSENDNNRS
-1553 QLYASEL
+1553 RLYASEL
-1560 DIDKSLSVK
+1560 DIDSSLSVK
-1569 AGDVDTRGPLTV
+1569 AGDVDTHGPLTV

-1601 GSLDVKERS
+1601 GSLDVKEGS

-1627 NTTQT
+1627 NTTAT
-1632 SGDVNVSDSNS
+1632 SGDVNVSDPTS

-1665 TSKGQTST
+1665 TSQGQ
-1673 DNTSTG
+1673 TSTG
-1679 NTFVDGSVTLENKGI
+1679 NTSVDGSVTLENKGI

-1706 LALST
+1706 LALSK

-1716 VDGQAEMKGLIVDT
+1716 VDGKAEMKGLIVDT
-1730 SNVNVGDSLTVDTT
+1730 SNVSVGDSLTVDTT

-1779 LSFGKEGGSGTRIQK
+1779 LSFGKEGGSGTRIKK
-1794 LHLAGNTELTFNAS
+1794 LYLAGNTELTFNTS
-1808 SDSSTDANV
+1808 SDSSTDAGV
-1817 NVVEDLTVASGVN
+1817 NVVNALTVASGVN
-1830 ATINGIAAQY
+1830 TTINGIAAQY
-1840 GAIAVNGN
+1840 GAITVNGN
-1848 LDAQKIVLTATQRPG
+1848 LDAQKIVLTATQETGPG
-1863 TLVVAGIS
+1863 TLDVAGNS
-1871 ETQALAR
+1871 ETPALAR
-1878 FGELDLTDAAFGSIK
+1878 FGELDLTGAAFGSIK
-1893 KGLLAVGGQKAL
+1893 KGLLAVGGQEAL

-1936 NSALSAPNGTLTVGD
+1936 NSALSAPHGTLTVGD
-1951 TTGMQFGNNTFGIGT
+1951 TTGMQFGDNTFGIGT
-1966 GGFMILDRGAMDEPV
+1966 GGFMILDHGAMDEPV

-2034 GNFLYDARLTG
+2034 GNFLYDARLAG
-2045 NNLTFT
+2045 NNLIFT
-2051 MSETGAAIISES
+2051 MSETGAAIVGGS
-2063 LSESLQ
+2063 LPESLQ
-2069 EMVMDL
+2069 ETVMNL

-2104 RTPDQIGR
+2104 RTPEQIGR
-2112 DFGSALESASRMTTQ
+2112 DFGSALESVSRMTAQ

-2138 HVVAGSVEERLGF
+2138 HVAAGSVEERLGF

-2180 DGFKAGN
+2180 DAFKAGN

-2195 LYGITVGADVVVRD
+2195 MYGITVGADVVVRD
-2209 DTRLGAALYAGSGK
+2209 DTRLGASLYAGSGK

-2241 AALYFGHSA
+2241 AALYFGHST

-2257 DMGFGYVTNDVKQ
+2257 DLGFGYVTNDVKQ
-2270 TNHGI
+2270 TNHGL
-2275 VKADMDSTVF
+2275 VKSDMDSTVF

-2291 KYAFAVGGMQV
+2291 KYAFDVAGMQV
-2302 APFAGLRLNHV
+2302 APFAGLRLNHI

-2329 DSHGTAKT
+2329 NSHGTAKT
-2337 YAEVPLGVQLSRDF
+2337 YAEVPLGVQLSRNF
-2351 MTQTGWTMKPALDL
+2351 MTQSGWTIKPALDL

-2370 LGSKNLT
+2370 VGSKNLT
-2377 ETIRFTGVGK
+2377 ETIRFTGVSQ

-2397 RVRYSAVLGVSGG
+2397 RMRYSAALGVSGG

>member
-32 QLVVATAGLAAMA
+32 QLVVAAAGLAAMA

-56 GTPTADGNGSRTRIT
+56 GTPTTAGSLQKARIT
-71 GQFVKNSNDGVTG
+71 GQFVKNPTDGLTG
-84 SLPTNQWWFEDSDK
+84 SHPTNQWWFINPEDIH
-98 QALSATY
+98 ALSATY
-105 FSRVELKDIRL
+105 FSQVELKDIQL
-116 ETYPKSPETGWT
+116 ETYPGGEAKGWT

-136 TLDNVNLSISGTE
+136 SLDNVNLSISGTE
-149 DNSKSFIWA
+149 ENSKSFIWA

-166 KNTIYVGGLGVGEF
+166 ENTIYVGGLGPGVGEF
-180 KLDKNDAGSSGSL
+180 KLDKYEAEPYGSL
-193 TLGGQED
+193 TLGGQKD
-200 KFEVA
+200 KFQIA
-205 SDKGSISMTVGTA
+205 SDRGTINMTVGKA

-225 ATFLGLPN
+225 ATFLGHSSN
-233 EPITLNANQLTVK
+233 SITLTANNQLTVK
-246 TPLLALSHTT
+246 TPLLVLSQTT
-256 IHSNALAEFSG
+256 IHSKALAEFSG
-267 DVPQTITFDS
+267 GASQTITFES
-277 GSSGISALAGLKAE
+277 GSSGIHADVGLKAN
-291 GLTVKTK
+291 GLTIETK
-298 SGATGTIYAPSQQT
+298 SGATGTLHAPSQQT

-327 DAKDGKVKISELKHS
+327 DAKGGKVTISELKHS

-373 PFVGNS
+373 SYLGNS
-379 TLTLSSAAAKEIA
+379 TLTLSSAVAKEIA

-398 SVTEFSV
+398 SVPEFSV

-438 SFVTVEGI
+438 SFVTIEGI

-469 TDGGTITIDYG
+469 TDGGTITINYG

-511 LGDAADSNNSVFGE
+511 LGDATDGNNSVFGE
-525 ETPEGQVNFEMSGSS
+525 ETPEGQVNFEASGSS
-540 KLNVLGDTVHFGA
+540 ELSVLGDTVHFGT
-553 YKQSETS
+553 YTQSENS
-560 ETKIDSG
+560 KASIAGG

-579 AGKSFT
+579 AGNSFK
-585 NANTADGNAPGAL
+585 NSNTAGGNTPGVL
-598 FHSSLTVSN
+598 FHSSLTLS
-607 GEFKTASG
+607 SG
-615 GTTTVSGTFK
+615 DFETSSGAITTVKGTFNQTGGNTK
-625 QEGAGKTIVDSGG
+625 VLSG
-638 TLNLNGGAE
+638 
-647 IAANT
+647 
-652 FSNAGTTNSAQGKEM
+652 
-667 KVSGGTFQTASTGTT
+667 
-682 NVNGQLNQTAGKTE
+682 GQLN
-696 ILSGG
+696 IL
-701 KLNVRGETTL
+701 GETTL
-711 SGGEMNLAGT
+711 SSGGMNLAGN
-721 ADIKKVS
+721 ADFQKVF

-734 VSSGT
+734 VSSGST
-739 TTVVALN
+739 NVKELN
-746 QTTDTA
+746 QTTDTPE
-752 ALQIKSGTLTAA
+752 LQITDGSLTANLA
-764 STALGKAELN
+764 TLRKAGLT

-780 TTADLSSA
+780 ATADLSSA
-788 DIHFKNGSEV
+788 DINFKNTATV
-798 EIAGLETGTTS
+798 EIADLKAGTDS

-816 DDNARNGVT
+816 DGNESTGVT
-825 GKFVYNGTRDG
+825 GKFVYNGTNDV
-836 KIDSLSLGGKDALEF
+836 KMDSLSLGGQDTLDF
-851 SARNAKLDL
+851 SARNAKLAL
-860 DAMHFKSEEDSVL
+860 DAANLKSDAHSL
-873 TWDVKETTVTGTGE
+873 LNWDVKETTVTGTGE
-887 NFKGKMN
+887 NFKGQMN
-894 LADVGA
+894 LVDVEA
-900 KTSGSTLNMSSQTFD
+900 KTSGSTLNMVSQAFD
-915 AMFGQGQGKLN
+915 AMFGQGKGKLN
-926 LGANGTNNPQVRNVL
+926 LGAKGTTDPQVRNIL
-941 NVTDGIL
+941 NVTGGEL
-948 NLTDSSNT
+948 NLTNSSDE

-961 SGEGLIN
+961 SGEGLIIAN
-968 ADSGITLG
+968 SGITLC
-976 ARYAGKSE
+976 AKYSGKTE
-984 LQTTGKLSV
+984 LQTAGKLSV
-993 GDDAGNFT
+993 GDNDGHFT
-1001 LGPDSVVS
+1001 LGSDSQIS
-1009 AGGLAVTQANPA
+1009 AAQLAVTPA
-1021 GTLTVNGTLNL
+1021 ESAGRLTVNGTLNL

-1037 DIGGTAIAV
+1037 DIGSADIAV
-1046 APSAPGKGLNL
+1046 APTAPGKGLNL
-1057 NGSTAKLTTTGNVT
+1057 DGSTTKLTTTGKIT
-1071 ATGAKALKVNG
+1071 ATGTDALKVAG
-1082 AEMTV
+1082 AGMTV
-1087 GALEA
+1087 GDLET
-1092 NAGSTSVTNN
+1092 NAGSTLVTNN
-1102 GKLTVNGTLK
+1102 GTLTVNGTLK
-1112 ATGNDAIAV
+1112 ATGDDAIKV
-1121 SGTGSELIANG
+1121 SGSGSKLIANG
-1132 DLDLSGS
+1132 DLSLSGN
-1139 TDKSVIEIS
+1139 TNQSVIEIS
-1148 GSASMTAKAGKILTK
+1148 GSASMTAKADKILRK
-1163 REDGIITSSVG
+1163 GEDGNIASVVG
-1174 GMIGVTDSSAG
+1174 GRIGVTDSSAG
-1185 YVNLDGIADWISNNF
+1185 YVDLDGITDWISNNF
-1200 SGDAETGKKI
+1200 NDGIEVGKKKI
-1210 VSLDQVSQIMGAL
+1210 SLDQVSQIMGAL

-1228 DSRLLLKLGDTF
+1228 DSRLLLRLGDAF
-1240 NWSEYEIDFGT
+1240 NWSDYEIDFG
-1251 ENPID
+1251 EANPID

-1294 EEKLKIGSLGANNI
+1294 EEKLKIGSLGEDNI
-1308 SSEDDVRGDLT
+1308 SSDDDVRGDLT
-1319 LNHPSDGKF
+1319 LNHPSDGIF

-1366 GSGNSANTKLVL
+1366 GSGNNANTKLVL
-1378 SGVGTNRATIA
+1378 SGEGTNRATIA
-1389 TKDLGTD
+1389 TKDLGID

-1412 TGDVVAGTLEL
+1412 IGGVVAGTLKL

-1428 DLSGA
+1428 GLSGA
-1433 LKTRALENTNNT
+1433 LKTRALENTNNA

-1483 DNGSVSVK
+1483 DNGNVSVK

-1496 DGAGSSYVASGD
+1496 DGSGSSYVASGD
-1508 SNMGDVTVKDGA
+1508 SNMGDVTVKNGA
-1520 TFGYDT
+1520 TFGYDA
-1526 ERNTVGGKL
+1526 EGHPVGGKL

-1541 VSVSSENENNRS
+1541 VTVSSENDNNRS
-1553 QLYASEL
+1553 RLYASEL

-1569 AGDVDTRGPLTV
+1569 AGDVDTHGPLTV

-1610 SFDIGHNL
+1610 SFDIGHNM

-1627 NTTQT
+1627 NTTAT
-1632 SGDVNVSDSNS
+1632 SGDVNVSDLNS

-1665 TSKGQTST
+1665 TSQGQ
-1673 DNTSTG
+1673 TSTG
-1679 NTFVDGSVTLENKGI
+1679 NTSVDGSVTLENKGI

-1706 LALST
+1706 LALSK

-1716 VDGQAEMKGLIVDT
+1716 VDGKAEMKGLIVDT
-1730 SNVNVGDSLTVDTT
+1730 SNVSVGDSLTVDTT

-1779 LSFGKEGGSGTRIQK
+1779 LSFGKEGGLGTRIKK
-1794 LHLAGNTELTFNAS
+1794 LYLAGNTELTFNTS
-1808 SDSSTDANV
+1808 SDSSTDAGV
-1817 NVVEDLTVASGVN
+1817 NVVNDLTVASGVN
-1830 ATINGIAAQY
+1830 ATINGIAAQC
-1840 GAIAVNGN
+1840 GAITVNGN
-1848 LDAQKIVLTATQRPG
+1848 LDAQKIVLTATQETGPG
-1863 TLVVAGIS
+1863 TLDVAGNS
-1871 ETQALAR
+1871 ETPALAR
-1878 FGELDLTDAAFGSIK
+1878 FGELDLTGAASGSIK
-1893 KGLLAVGGQKAL
+1893 KGLLAVGGQEAL

-1916 KAALKSAK
+1916 KAALKSAR

-1951 TTGMQFGNNTFGIGT
+1951 TTGMQFGDNTFGIGT

-2034 GNFLYDARLTG
+2034 GNFLYDARLAG
-2045 NNLTFT
+2045 NNLIFT
-2051 MSETGAAIISES
+2051 MSETGAAIVGGS

-2069 EMVMDL
+2069 ETVMNL

-2104 RTPDQIGR
+2104 RTPEQIGR
-2112 DFGSALESASRMTTQ
+2112 DFGSALESVSRMTAQ

-2138 HVVAGSVEERLGF
+2138 HVAAGSVEERLGF

-2180 DGFKAGN
+2180 DAFKAGK

-2241 AALYFGHSA
+2241 AALYFGHNT

-2257 DMGFGYVTNDVKQ
+2257 DLGFGYVTNDVKQ
-2270 TNHGI
+2270 TNHGL
-2275 VKADMDSTVF
+2275 VKSDMDSTVF

-2291 KYAFAVGGMQV
+2291 KYAFDVAGMQV

-2329 DSHGTAKT
+2329 NSYGTAKT
-2337 YAEVPLGVQLSRDF
+2337 YAEVPLGVQLSRNF
-2351 MTQTGWTMKPALDL
+2351 MTQTGWTIKPALDL
-2365 AVTPV
+2365 ALTPV
-2370 LGSKNLT
+2370 VGSKNLT
-2377 ETIRFTGVGK
+2377 ETIRFTGVGQ

-2397 RVRYSAVLGVSGG
+2397 RMRYSAALGVSGG

-2424 SKNTDAFA
+2424 SKNTDAFS

>member
-32 QLVVATAGLAAMA
+32 QLVVAAAGLAAMA

-56 GTPTADGNGSRTRIT
+56 GTPTTAGSLQKARIT
-71 GQFVKNSNDGVTG
+71 GQFVKNPTDGVTG
-84 SLPTNQWWFEDSDK
+84 SHPTNQWWFINPEDIH
-98 QALSATY
+98 ALSATY
-105 FSRVELKDIRL
+105 FSQVELKDIQL
-116 ETYPKSPETGWT
+116 ETYPGGEAKGWT

-136 TLDNVNLSISGTE
+136 SLDNVNLSISGTE
-149 DNSKSFIWA
+149 ENSKSFIWA

-166 KNTIYVGGLGVGEF
+166 ENTIYVGGLGPGVGEF
-180 KLDKNDAGSSGSL
+180 KLDKYEAEPYGSL
-193 TLGGQED
+193 TLGGQKD
-200 KFEVA
+200 KFQIA
-205 SDKGSISMTVGTA
+205 SDRGTINMTVGKA

-225 ATFLGLPN
+225 ATFLGHSSN
-233 EPITLNANQLTVK
+233 SITLTANNQLTVK
-246 TPLLALSHTT
+246 TPLLVLSQTT
-256 IHSNALAEFSG
+256 IHSKALAEFSG
-267 DVPQTITFDS
+267 GASQTITFES
-277 GSSGISALAGLKAE
+277 GSSGIHADVGLKAN
-291 GLTVKTK
+291 GLTIETK
-298 SGATGTIYAPSQQT
+298 SGATGALHAPSQQT

-327 DAKDGKVKISELKHS
+327 DAKGGKVTISELKHS

-373 PFVGNS
+373 SYLGNS
-379 TLTLSSAAAKEIA
+379 TLTLSSAVAKEIA

-398 SVTEFSV
+398 SVPEFSV

-469 TDGGTITIDYG
+469 TDGGTITINYG

-511 LGDAADSNNSVFGE
+511 LGDAADGNNSVFGE
-525 ETPEGQVNFEMSGSS
+525 ETPEGQVNFEASGSS
-540 KLNVLGDTVHFGA
+540 ELSVLGDTVHFGT
-553 YKQSETS
+553 YTQSENS
-560 ETKIDSG
+560 KASIAGG

-579 AGKSFT
+579 AGNSFK
-585 NANTADGNAPGAL
+585 NSNTAGGNTPGVL
-598 FHSSLTVSN
+598 FHSSLTLS
-607 GEFKTASG
+607 SG
-615 GTTTVSGTFK
+615 DFETSSGAITTVKGTFNQTGGNTK
-625 QEGAGKTIVDSGG
+625 VLSG
-638 TLNLNGGAE
+638 
-647 IAANT
+647 
-652 FSNAGTTNSAQGKEM
+652 
-667 KVSGGTFQTASTGTT
+667 
-682 NVNGQLNQTAGKTE
+682 GQLNV
-696 ILSGG
+696 L
-701 KLNVRGETTL
+701 GETTL
-711 SGGEMNLAGT
+711 SSGGMNLAGN
-721 ADIKKVS
+721 ADFQKVF

-734 VSSGT
+734 VSSGST
-739 TTVVALN
+739 NVKELN
-746 QTTDTA
+746 QTTDTPE
-752 ALQIKSGTLTAA
+752 LQITDGSLTANLA
-764 STALGKAELN
+764 TLRKAGLT

-780 TTADLSSA
+780 ATADLSSA
-788 DIHFKNGSEV
+788 DINFKNTATV
-798 EIAGLETGTTS
+798 EIADLKAGTDS

-816 DDNARNGVT
+816 DGNESTGVT
-825 GKFVYNGTRDG
+825 GKFVYNGTNDV
-836 KIDSLSLGGKDALEF
+836 KMDSLSLGGQDTLDF
-851 SARNAKLDL
+851 SARNAKLAL
-860 DAMHFKSEEDSVL
+860 DAANLKSDAHSL
-873 TWDVKETTVTGTGE
+873 LNWDVKETTVTGTGE
-887 NFKGKMN
+887 NFKGQMN
-894 LADVGA
+894 LVDVEA
-900 KTSGSTLNMSSQTFD
+900 KTSGSTLNMVSQAFD
-915 AMFGQGQGKLN
+915 AMFGQGKGKLN
-926 LGANGTNNPQVRNVL
+926 LGAKGTTDPQVRNIL
-941 NVTDGIL
+941 NVTGGEL
-948 NLTDSSNT
+948 NLTNSSDE

-961 SGEGLIN
+961 SGEGLIIAN
-968 ADSGITLG
+968 SGITLG
-976 ARYAGKSE
+976 AKYSDKTE
-984 LQTTGKLSV
+984 LQTAGKLSV
-993 GDDAGNFT
+993 GDNDGHFT
-1001 LGPDSVVS
+1001 LGSDSQIS
-1009 AGGLAVTQANPA
+1009 AAQLAVTPA
-1021 GTLTVNGTLNL
+1021 ESAGRLTVNGTLNL

-1037 DIGGTAIAV
+1037 DIGSADIAV
-1046 APSAPGKGLNL
+1046 APTAPGKGLNL
-1057 NGSTAKLTTTGNVT
+1057 DGSTTKLTTTGKIT
-1071 ATGAKALKVNG
+1071 ATGTDALKVAG
-1082 AEMTV
+1082 AGMTV
-1087 GALEA
+1087 GDLET
-1092 NAGSTSVTNN
+1092 NAGSTLVTNN
-1102 GKLTVNGTLK
+1102 GTLTVNGTLK
-1112 ATGNDAIAV
+1112 ATGDDAIKV
-1121 SGTGSELIANG
+1121 SGSGSKLIANG
-1132 DLDLSGS
+1132 DLSLSGN
-1139 TDKSVIEIS
+1139 TNQSVIEIS
-1148 GSASMTAKAGKILTK
+1148 GSASMTAKADKILRK
-1163 REDGIITSSVG
+1163 GEDGNIASVVG
-1174 GMIGVTDSSAG
+1174 GRIGVTDSSAG
-1185 YVNLDGIADWISNNF
+1185 YVDLDGITDWISNNF
-1200 SGDAETGKKI
+1200 NDGIEVGKKKI
-1210 VSLDQVSQIMGAL
+1210 SLDQVSQIMGAL

-1228 DSRLLLKLGDTF
+1228 DSRLLLRLGDAF
-1240 NWSEYEIDFGT
+1240 NWSDYEIDFG
-1251 ENPID
+1251 EANPID

-1294 EEKLKIGSLGANNI
+1294 EEKLKIGSLGEDNI
-1308 SSEDDVRGDLT
+1308 SSDDDVRGDLT
-1319 LNHPSDGKF
+1319 LNHPSDGIF

-1366 GSGNSANTKLVL
+1366 GSGNNANTKLVL
-1378 SGVGTNRATIA
+1378 SGEGTNRATIA

-1412 TGDVVAGTLEL
+1412 IGGVVAGTLKL

-1428 DLSGA
+1428 GLSGA
-1433 LKTRALENTNNT
+1433 LKTRALENTNNA

-1483 DNGSVSVK
+1483 DNGNVSVK

-1496 DGAGSSYVASGD
+1496 DGSGSSYVASGD
-1508 SNMGDVTVKDGA
+1508 SNMGDVTVKNGA
-1520 TFGYDT
+1520 TFGYDA
-1526 ERNTVGGKL
+1526 EGHPVGGKL

-1541 VSVSSENENNRS
+1541 VTVSSENDNNRS
-1553 QLYASEL
+1553 RLYASEL

-1569 AGDVDTRGPLTV
+1569 AGDVDTHGPLTV

-1610 SFDIGHNL
+1610 SFDIGHNM

-1627 NTTQT
+1627 NTTAT
-1632 SGDVNVSDSNS
+1632 SGDVNVSDLNS

-1665 TSKGQTST
+1665 TSQGQ
-1673 DNTSTG
+1673 TSTG
-1679 NTFVDGSVTLENKGI
+1679 NTSVDGSVTLENKGI

-1706 LALST
+1706 LALSK

-1716 VDGQAEMKGLIVDT
+1716 VDGKAEMKGLIVDT
-1730 SNVNVGDSLTVDTT
+1730 SNVSVGDSLTVDTT

-1779 LSFGKEGGSGTRIQK
+1779 LSFGKEGGLGTRIKK
-1794 LHLAGNTELTFNAS
+1794 LYLAGNTELTFNTS
-1808 SDSSTDANV
+1808 SDSSTDAGV
-1817 NVVEDLTVASGVN
+1817 NVVNDLTVASGVN
-1830 ATINGIAAQY
+1830 ATINGIAAQC
-1840 GAIAVNGN
+1840 GAITVNGN
-1848 LDAQKIVLTATQRPG
+1848 LDAQKIVLTATQETGPG
-1863 TLVVAGIS
+1863 TLDVAGNS
-1871 ETQALAR
+1871 ETPALAR
-1878 FGELDLTDAAFGSIK
+1878 FGELDLTGAASGSIK
-1893 KGLLAVGGQKAL
+1893 KGLLAVGGQEAL

-1916 KAALKSAK
+1916 KAALKSAR

-1951 TTGMQFGNNTFGIGT
+1951 TTGMQFGDNTFGIGT

-2034 GNFLYDARLTG
+2034 GNFLYDARLAG
-2045 NNLTFT
+2045 NNLIFT
-2051 MSETGAAIISES
+2051 MSETGAAIVGGS

-2069 EMVMDL
+2069 ETVMNL

-2104 RTPDQIGR
+2104 RTPEQIGR
-2112 DFGSALESASRMTTQ
+2112 DFGSALESVSRMTAQ

-2138 HVVAGSVEERLGF
+2138 HVAAGSVEERLGF

-2180 DGFKAGN
+2180 DAFKAGK

-2241 AALYFGHSA
+2241 AALYFGHNT

-2257 DMGFGYVTNDVKQ
+2257 DLGFGYVTNDVKQ
-2270 TNHGI
+2270 TNHGL
-2275 VKADMDSTVF
+2275 VKSDMDSTVF

-2291 KYAFAVGGMQV
+2291 KYAFDVAGMQV

-2329 DSHGTAKT
+2329 NSYGTAKT
-2337 YAEVPLGVQLSRDF
+2337 YAEVPLGVQLSRNF
-2351 MTQTGWTMKPALDL
+2351 MTQTGWTIKPALDL

-2370 LGSKNLT
+2370 VGSKNLT
-2377 ETIRFTGVGK
+2377 ETIRFTGVGQ

-2397 RVRYSAVLGVSGG
+2397 RMRYSAALGVSGG

-2424 SKNTDAFA
+2424 SKNTDAFS

>member
-19 CNEITSSVQKKGI
+19 CNEITSSVQKKGVK
-32 QLVVATAGLAAMA
+32 LVLLSSGLLFTSFAIANQITVSSEEAKLILVGDGATQQ
-45 GASAADVLTIT
+45 
-56 GTPTADGNGSRTRIT
+56 TAQIT
-71 GQFVKNSNDGVTG
+71 GQFEKGVQTTG
-84 SLPTNQWWFEDSDK
+84 IGKVFFSGTGGTQDLPENTYDYFKTVNLTNVILQ
-98 QALSATY
+98 
-105 FSRVELKDIRL
+105 
-116 ETYPKSPETGWT
+116 TYPTAPDLGFAILT
-128 RMSGIETV
+128 GIETLSLNGSNLQV
-136 TLDNVNLSISGTE
+136 ISTQSSNKSLVSAASLSTQGGTNAIWVGSSDLVNGDFKLGGGTLTLNGEYDT
-149 DNSKSFIWA
+149 
-158 NSLTTSGQ
+158 
-166 KNTIYVGGLGVGEF
+166 LGVA
-180 KLDKNDAGSSGSL
+180 NDSSTMEL
-193 TLGGQED
+193 N
-200 KFEVA
+200 VA
-205 SDKGSISMTVGTA
+205 QA
-218 DINSTTS
+218 NINSSQS
-225 ATFLGLPN
+225 ATFTGHKARNN
-233 EPITLNANQLTVK
+233 ENTQNIQFIQLNATELK
-246 TPLLALSHTT
+246 IGTPNLALEHTHFLSTGSVTFTGDNQTLKFTGQSSIHGYQGVKAQNILKVEVTELADAT
-256 IHSNALAEFSG
+256 IFGSSATSLDKLTITNKGNLTIIAHGGAVNVDELNQTGSATSTFSG
-267 DVPQTITFDS
+267 NITISEVVDGFS
-277 GSSGISALAGLKAE
+277 
-291 GLTVKTK
+291 
-298 SGATGTIYAPSQQT
+298 
-312 NLTNIKIDNQGSLTI
+312 
-327 DAKDGKVKISELKHS
+327 GKVKISDTVGSIPTSSL
-342 AENPSTILS
+342 TI
-351 GNVEISAVNDGFS
+351 
-364 GKLILAQAS
+364 K
-373 PFVGNS
+373 
-379 TLTLSSAAAKEIA
+379 SAAANKIES
-392 ANLNMG
+392 NLNMG
-398 SVTEFSV
+398 QGNLSDETK
-405 HTNENSANKL
+405 TNKL
-415 VINDATNL
+415 VINDATGTP
-423 AYNFDTIRTVDGTGN
+423 YEFDKIRPCNYTGN

-446 VKTTDLLST
+446 VKTTELSSN
-455 DRHFLKETKGLESA
+455 DYHILKSAQGLASTTENASL
-469 TDGGTITIDYG
+469 TIDYG
-480 DSTAISVKGLG
+480 AREVAVTGLG
-491 NTNQSSLRAGT
+491 NKDKSSLDAKGINLKSGT
-502 VKLQSGLLQ
+502 LKLGNGS
-511 LGDAADSNNSVFGE
+511 DDSTFGTE
-525 ETPEGQVNFEMSGSS
+525 NAPVDFEMSGSS
-540 KLNVLGDTVHFGA
+540 KLNVLGDTVHFGT
-553 YKQSETS
+553 YTQSENS
-560 ETKIDSG
+560 KASIAGG

-579 AGKSFT
+579 AGNSFT
-585 NANTADGNAPGAL
+585 NFNTAGGNTPGVL
-598 FHSSLTVSN
+598 FHSSLTLS
-607 GEFKTASG
+607 SG
-615 GTTTVSGTFK
+615 DFETSSGAITTVKSTFDQTGGNTKVLSG
-625 QEGAGKTIVDSGG
+625 
-638 TLNLNGGAE
+638 
-647 IAANT
+647 
-652 FSNAGTTNSAQGKEM
+652 
-667 KVSGGTFQTASTGTT
+667 
-682 NVNGQLNQTAGKTE
+682 GQLNV
-696 ILSGG
+696 L
-701 KLNVRGETTL
+701 GETTL
-711 SGGEMNLAGT
+711 SSGEMNLAGN
-721 ADIKKVS
+721 ADFQKVF

-734 VSSGT
+734 VSSGS
-739 TTVVALN
+739 TTVEELN
-746 QTTDTA
+746 QTTETPDF
-752 ALQIKSGTLTAA
+752 QITGGSLTANLA
-764 STALGKAELN
+764 TLRKAGLN
-774 GGKLSV
+774 GGKLIV
-780 TTADLSSA
+780 ATADLSSA
-788 DIHFKNGSEV
+788 DINFQNTATV
-798 EIAGLETGTTS
+798 EIADLKAGTDS

-816 DDNARNGVT
+816 DGNESNGVT
-825 GKFVYNGTRDG
+825 GKFVYNGTNDV
-836 KIDSLSLGGKDALEF
+836 KMDSLSLGAKDTLDF
-851 SARNAKLDL
+851 SARNAKLAL
-860 DAMHFKSEEDSVL
+860 DAANLKSDADSL
-873 TWDVKETTVTGTGE
+873 LNWDVKETTVTGTGE

-915 AMFGQGQGKLN
+915 AMFGQGKGKLN
-926 LGANGTNNPQVRNVL
+926 LGASGTNNPQVRNIL
-941 NVTDGIL
+941 NVTDGEL

-1037 DIGGTAIAV
+1037 DIGSADIAV

-1057 NGSTAKLTTTGNVT
+1057 DGSTTKLTTTGKVT
-1071 ATGAKALKVNG
+1071 ASGTDALKVAG

-1092 NAGSTSVTNN
+1092 NAGSTSVENN

-1112 ATGNDAIAV
+1112 ATGNDAITV

-1200 SGDAETGKKI
+1200 SVDAETGRKK

-1223 NGNGK
+1223 NGNEK
-1228 DSRLLLKLGDTF
+1228 KSKLLLKLGDNF
-1240 NWSEYEIDFGT
+1240 NWSEYTIDFGE

-1269 DKDIDNVNGNVTG
+1269 DKDIENVNGNVTG

-1294 EEKLKIGSLGANNI
+1294 EEKLKIGSLGEDNI

-1339 ELIGSAKSGDLES
+1339 ELIGSAKSGDSES

-1378 SGVGTNRATIA
+1378 SGEGTNRATIA

-1412 TGDVVAGTLEL
+1412 IGGVVAGTLEL

-1491 GATLV
+1491 GATRV

-1508 SNMGDVTVKDGA
+1508 SNMGDVTVKNGA

-1526 ERNTVGGKL
+1526 EGHPVGGKL

-1541 VSVSSENENNRS
+1541 VTVSSENDNNRS
-1553 QLYASEL
+1553 RLYASEL
-1560 DIDKSLSVK
+1560 DIDSSLSVK

-1601 GSLDVKERS
+1601 GSLDVKEGS

-1627 NTTQT
+1627 NTTAT
-1632 SGDVNVSDSNS
+1632 SGDVNVSDPTS

-1665 TSKGQTST
+1665 TSQGQTST
-1673 DNTSTG
+1673 GHTS
-1679 NTFVDGSVTLENKGI
+1679 VDGSVTLENKGI

-1706 LALST
+1706 LALSK

-1716 VDGQAEMKGLIVDT
+1716 VDGKAEMKGLIVDT
-1730 SNVNVGDSLTVDTT
+1730 SHVSVGDSLTVDTT

-1779 LSFGKEGGSGTRIQK
+1779 LSFGKEGGSGTRIKK
-1794 LHLAGNTELTFNAS
+1794 LYLAGNTELTFNTS
-1808 SDSSTDANV
+1808 SDSSTDAGV
-1817 NVVEDLTVASGVN
+1817 NVVNALTVASGVN
-1830 ATINGIAAQY
+1830 TTINGIAAQY
-1840 GAIAVNGN
+1840 GAITVNGN
-1848 LDAQKIVLTATQRPG
+1848 LDAQKIVLTATQETGPG
-1863 TLVVAGIS
+1863 TLDVAGNS
-1871 ETQALAR
+1871 ETPALAR
-1878 FGELDLTDAAFGSIK
+1878 FGELDLTGAAFGSIK
-1893 KGLLAVGGQKAL
+1893 KGLLAVGGQEAL

-1936 NSALSAPNGTLTVGD
+1936 NSALSAPHGTLTVGD
-1951 TTGMQFGNNTFGIGT
+1951 TTGMQFGDNTFGIGT
-1966 GGFMILDRGAMDEPV
+1966 GGFMILDHGAMDEPV

-2034 GNFLYDARLTG
+2034 GNFLYDARLAG
-2045 NNLTFT
+2045 NNLIFT
-2051 MSETGAAIISES
+2051 MSETGAAIVGGS

-2069 EMVMDL
+2069 ETVMNL

-2104 RTPDQIGR
+2104 RTPEQIGR
-2112 DFGSALESASRMTTQ
+2112 DFGSALESVSRMTAQ

-2138 HVVAGSVEERLGF
+2138 HVAAGSVEERLGF

-2180 DGFKAGN
+2180 DAFKAGN

-2195 LYGITVGADVVVRD
+2195 MYGITVGADVVVRD

-2241 AALYFGHSA
+2241 AALYFGHST

-2257 DMGFGYVTNDVKQ
+2257 DLGFGYVTNDVKQ
-2270 TNHGI
+2270 TNHGL
-2275 VKADMDSTVF
+2275 VKSDMDSTVF

-2291 KYAFAVGGMQV
+2291 KYAFDVAGMQV
-2302 APFAGLRLNHV
+2302 APFAGLRLNHI

-2329 DSHGTAKT
+2329 NSHGTAKT

-2351 MTQTGWTMKPALDL
+2351 MTQTGWTIKPALDL

-2370 LGSKNLT
+2370 VGSKNLT
-2377 ETIRFTGVGK
+2377 ETIRFTGVSQ

-2397 RVRYSAVLGVSGG
+2397 RMRYSAALGVSGG

>member
-32 QLVVATAGLAAMA
+32 QLVVAAAGLAAMA

-56 GTPTADGNGSRTRIT
+56 GTPTTAGSLQKARIT
-71 GQFVKNSNDGVTG
+71 GQFVKNPTDGLTG
-84 SLPTNQWWFEDSDK
+84 SHPTNQWWFINPEDIH
-98 QALSATY
+98 ALSATY
-105 FSRVELKDIRL
+105 FSQVELKDIQL
-116 ETYPKSPETGWT
+116 ETYPGGEAKGWT

-136 TLDNVNLSISGTE
+136 SLDNVNLSISGTE
-149 DNSKSFIWA
+149 ENSKSFIWA

-166 KNTIYVGGLGVGEF
+166 ENTIYVGGLGPGVGEF
-180 KLDKNDAGSSGSL
+180 KLDKYEAEPYGSL
-193 TLGGQED
+193 TLGGQKD
-200 KFEVA
+200 KFQIA
-205 SDKGSISMTVGTA
+205 SGRGTINMTVGKA

-225 ATFLGLPN
+225 ATFLGHSSN
-233 EPITLNANQLTVK
+233 SITLTANNQLTVK
-246 TPLLALSHTT
+246 TPLLVLSQTT
-256 IHSNALAEFSG
+256 IHSKALAEFSG
-267 DVPQTITFDS
+267 GASQTITFES
-277 GSSGISALAGLKAE
+277 GSSGIHADVGLKAN
-291 GLTVKTK
+291 GLTIETK
-298 SGATGTIYAPSQQT
+298 SGATGTLHAPSQQT

-327 DAKDGKVKISELKHS
+327 DAKGGKVTISELKHS

-373 PFVGNS
+373 SYLGNS
-379 TLTLSSAAAKEIA
+379 TLTLSSAVAKEIA

-398 SVTEFSV
+398 SVPEFSV

-438 SFVTVEGI
+438 SFVTIEGI

-469 TDGGTITIDYG
+469 TDGGTITINYG

-511 LGDAADSNNSVFGE
+511 LGDATDGNNSVFGE
-525 ETPEGQVNFEMSGSS
+525 ETPEGQVNFEASGSS
-540 KLNVLGDTVHFGA
+540 ELSVLGDTVHFGT
-553 YKQSETS
+553 YTQSENS
-560 ETKIDSG
+560 KASIAGG

-579 AGKSFT
+579 AGNSFK
-585 NANTADGNAPGAL
+585 NSNTAGGNTPGVL
-598 FHSSLTVSN
+598 FHSSLTLS
-607 GEFKTASG
+607 SG
-615 GTTTVSGTFK
+615 DFETSSGAITTVKGTFNQTGGNTK
-625 QEGAGKTIVDSGG
+625 VLSG
-638 TLNLNGGAE
+638 
-647 IAANT
+647 
-652 FSNAGTTNSAQGKEM
+652 
-667 KVSGGTFQTASTGTT
+667 
-682 NVNGQLNQTAGKTE
+682 GQLN
-696 ILSGG
+696 IL
-701 KLNVRGETTL
+701 GETTL
-711 SGGEMNLAGT
+711 SSGGMNLAGN
-721 ADIKKVS
+721 ADFQKVF

-734 VSSGT
+734 VSSGST
-739 TTVVALN
+739 NVKELN
-746 QTTDTA
+746 QTTDTPE
-752 ALQIKSGTLTAA
+752 LQITDGSLTANLA
-764 STALGKAELN
+764 TLRKAGLT

-780 TTADLSSA
+780 ATADLSSA
-788 DIHFKNGSEV
+788 DINFKNTATV
-798 EIAGLETGTTS
+798 EIADLKAGTDS

-816 DDNARNGVT
+816 DGNESTGVT
-825 GKFVYNGTRDG
+825 GKFVYNGTNDV
-836 KIDSLSLGGKDALEF
+836 KMDSLSLGGQDTLDF
-851 SARNAKLDL
+851 SARNAKLAL
-860 DAMHFKSEEDSVL
+860 DAANLKSDAHSL
-873 TWDVKETTVTGTGE
+873 LNWDVKETTVTGTGE
-887 NFKGKMN
+887 NFKGQMN
-894 LADVGA
+894 LVDVEA
-900 KTSGSTLNMSSQTFD
+900 KTSGSTLNMVSQAFD
-915 AMFGQGQGKLN
+915 AMFGQGKGKLN
-926 LGANGTNNPQVRNVL
+926 LGAKGTTDPQVRNIL
-941 NVTDGIL
+941 NVTGGEL
-948 NLTDSSNT
+948 NLTNSSDE

-961 SGEGLIN
+961 SGEGLIIAN
-968 ADSGITLG
+968 SGITLG
-976 ARYAGKSE
+976 AKYSGKTE
-984 LQTTGKLSV
+984 LQTAGKLSV
-993 GDDAGNFT
+993 GDNDGHFT
-1001 LGPDSVVS
+1001 LGSDSQIS
-1009 AGGLAVTQANPA
+1009 AAQLAVTPA
-1021 GTLTVNGTLNL
+1021 ESAGRLTVNGTLNL

-1037 DIGGTAIAV
+1037 DIGSADIAV
-1046 APSAPGKGLNL
+1046 APTAPGKGLNL
-1057 NGSTAKLTTTGNVT
+1057 DGSTTKLTTTGKIT
-1071 ATGAKALKVNG
+1071 ATGTDALKVAG
-1082 AEMTV
+1082 AGMTV
-1087 GALEA
+1087 GDLET
-1092 NAGSTSVTNN
+1092 NAGSTLVTNN
-1102 GKLTVNGTLK
+1102 GTLTVNGTLK
-1112 ATGNDAIAV
+1112 ATGDDAIKV
-1121 SGTGSELIANG
+1121 SGSGSKLIANG
-1132 DLDLSGS
+1132 DLSLSGN
-1139 TDKSVIEIS
+1139 TNQSVIEIS
-1148 GSASMTAKAGKILTK
+1148 GSASMTAKADKILRK
-1163 REDGIITSSVG
+1163 GEDGNIASVVG
-1174 GMIGVTDSSAG
+1174 GRIGVTDSSAG
-1185 YVNLDGIADWISNNF
+1185 YVDLDGITDWISNNF
-1200 SGDAETGKKI
+1200 NDGIEVGKKKI
-1210 VSLDQVSQIMGAL
+1210 SLDQVSQIMGAL

-1228 DSRLLLKLGDTF
+1228 DSRLLLRLGDAF
-1240 NWSEYEIDFGT
+1240 NWSDYEIDFG
-1251 ENPID
+1251 EANPID

-1294 EEKLKIGSLGANNI
+1294 EEKLKIGSLGEDNI
-1308 SSEDDVRGDLT
+1308 SSDDDVRGDLT
-1319 LNHPSDGKF
+1319 LNHPSDGIF

-1366 GSGNSANTKLVL
+1366 GSGNNANTKLVL
-1378 SGVGTNRATIA
+1378 SGEGTNRATIA
-1389 TKDLGTD
+1389 TKDLGID

-1412 TGDVVAGTLEL
+1412 IGGVVAGTLKL

-1428 DLSGA
+1428 GLSGA
-1433 LKTRALENTNNT
+1433 LKTRALENTNNA

-1483 DNGSVSVK
+1483 DNGNVSVK

-1496 DGAGSSYVASGD
+1496 DGSGSSYVASGD
-1508 SNMGDVTVKDGA
+1508 SNMGDVTVKNGA
-1520 TFGYDT
+1520 TFGYDA
-1526 ERNTVGGKL
+1526 EGHPVGGKL

-1541 VSVSSENENNRS
+1541 VTVSSENDNNRS
-1553 QLYASEL
+1553 RLYASEL

-1569 AGDVDTRGPLTV
+1569 AGDVDTHGPLTV

-1610 SFDIGHNL
+1610 SFDIGHNM

-1627 NTTQT
+1627 NTTAT
-1632 SGDVNVSDSNS
+1632 SGDVNVSDLNS

-1665 TSKGQTST
+1665 TSQGQ
-1673 DNTSTG
+1673 TSTG
-1679 NTFVDGSVTLENKGI
+1679 NTSVDGSVTLENKGI

-1706 LALST
+1706 LALSK

-1716 VDGQAEMKGLIVDT
+1716 VDGKAEMKGLIVDT
-1730 SNVNVGDSLTVDTT
+1730 SNVSVGDSLTVDTT

-1779 LSFGKEGGSGTRIQK
+1779 LSFGKEGGLGTRIKK
-1794 LHLAGNTELTFNAS
+1794 LYLAGNTELTFNTS
-1808 SDSSTDANV
+1808 SDSSTDAGV
-1817 NVVEDLTVASGVN
+1817 NVVNDLTVASGVN
-1830 ATINGIAAQY
+1830 ATINGIAAQC
-1840 GAIAVNGN
+1840 GAITVSGN
-1848 LDAQKIVLTATQRPG
+1848 LDAQKIVLTATQETGPG
-1863 TLVVAGIS
+1863 TLDVAGNS
-1871 ETQALAR
+1871 ETPALAR
-1878 FGELDLTDAAFGSIK
+1878 FGELDLTGAASGSIK
-1893 KGLLAVGGQKAL
+1893 KGLLAVGGQEAL

-1916 KAALKSAK
+1916 KAALKSAR

-1951 TTGMQFGNNTFGIGT
+1951 TTGMQFGDNTFGIGT

-2034 GNFLYDARLTG
+2034 GNFLYDARLAG
-2045 NNLTFT
+2045 NNLIFT
-2051 MSETGAAIISES
+2051 MSETGAAIVGGS

-2069 EMVMDL
+2069 ETVMNL

-2104 RTPDQIGR
+2104 RTPEQIGR
-2112 DFGSALESASRMTTQ
+2112 DFGSALESVSRMTAQ

-2138 HVVAGSVEERLGF
+2138 HVAAGSVEERLGF

-2180 DGFKAGN
+2180 DAFKAGK

-2241 AALYFGHSA
+2241 AALYFGHNT

-2257 DMGFGYVTNDVKQ
+2257 DLGFGYVTNDVKQ
-2270 TNHGI
+2270 TNHGL
-2275 VKADMDSTVF
+2275 VKSDMDSTVF

-2291 KYAFAVGGMQV
+2291 KYAFDVAGMQV

-2329 DSHGTAKT
+2329 NSYGTAKT
-2337 YAEVPLGVQLSRDF
+2337 YAEVPLGVQLSRNF
-2351 MTQTGWTMKPALDL
+2351 MTQTGWTIKPALDL
-2365 AVTPV
+2365 ALTPV
-2370 LGSKNLT
+2370 VGSKNLT
-2377 ETIRFTGVGK
+2377 ETIRFTGVGQ

-2397 RVRYSAVLGVSGG
+2397 RMRYSAALGVSGG

-2424 SKNTDAFA
+2424 SKNTDAFS

>member
-32 QLVVATAGLAAMA
+32 QLVVAAAGLAAMA

-56 GTPTADGNGSRTRIT
+56 GTPTTAGSLQKARIT
-71 GQFVKNSNDGVTG
+71 GQFVKNPTDGVTG
-84 SLPTNQWWFEDSDK
+84 IHPTNQWWFINPEDIH
-98 QALSATY
+98 ALSATY
-105 FSRVELKDIRL
+105 FSQVELKDIQL
-116 ETYPKSPETGWT
+116 ETYPGGEAKGWT

-136 TLDNVNLSISGTE
+136 SLDNVNLSISGTE
-149 DNSKSFIWA
+149 ENSKSFIWA

-166 KNTIYVGGLGVGEF
+166 ENTIYVGGLGPGVGEF
-180 KLDKNDAGSSGSL
+180 KLDKYEAEPYGSL
-193 TLGGQED
+193 TLGGQKD
-200 KFEVA
+200 KFQIA
-205 SDKGSISMTVGTA
+205 SDRGTINMTVGKA

-225 ATFLGLPN
+225 ATFLGHSSN
-233 EPITLNANQLTVK
+233 SITLTANNQLTVK
-246 TPLLALSHTT
+246 TPLLVLSQTT
-256 IHSNALAEFSG
+256 IHSKALAEFSG
-267 DVPQTITFDS
+267 GASQTITFES
-277 GSSGISALAGLKAE
+277 GSSGIHADVGLKAN
-291 GLTVKTK
+291 GLTIETK
-298 SGATGTIYAPSQQT
+298 SGATGTLHAPSQQT

-327 DAKDGKVKISELKHS
+327 DAKGGKVTISELKHS

-373 PFVGNS
+373 SYLGNS
-379 TLTLSSAAAKEIA
+379 TLTLSSAVAKEIA

-398 SVTEFSV
+398 SVPEFSV

-469 TDGGTITIDYG
+469 TDGGTITINYG

-511 LGDAADSNNSVFGE
+511 LGDAADGNNSVFGE
-525 ETPEGQVNFEMSGSS
+525 ETPEGQVNFEASGSS
-540 KLNVLGDTVHFGA
+540 ELSVLGDTVHFGT
-553 YKQSETS
+553 YTQSENS
-560 ETKIDSG
+560 KASIAGG

-579 AGKSFT
+579 AGNSFK
-585 NANTADGNAPGAL
+585 NSNTAGGNTPGVL
-598 FHSSLTVSN
+598 FHSSLTLS
-607 GEFKTASG
+607 SG
-615 GTTTVSGTFK
+615 DFETSSGAITTVKGTFNQTGGNTK
-625 QEGAGKTIVDSGG
+625 VLSG
-638 TLNLNGGAE
+638 
-647 IAANT
+647 
-652 FSNAGTTNSAQGKEM
+652 
-667 KVSGGTFQTASTGTT
+667 
-682 NVNGQLNQTAGKTE
+682 GQLNV
-696 ILSGG
+696 L
-701 KLNVRGETTL
+701 GETTL
-711 SGGEMNLAGT
+711 SSGGMNLAGN
-721 ADIKKVS
+721 ADFQKVF

-734 VSSGT
+734 VSSGST
-739 TTVVALN
+739 NVKELN
-746 QTTDTA
+746 QTTDTPE
-752 ALQIKSGTLTAA
+752 LQITGGSLTANLA
-764 STALGKAELN
+764 TLRKAGLT
-774 GGKLSV
+774 GGELSV
-780 TTADLSSA
+780 ATADLSSA
-788 DIHFKNGSEV
+788 DINFKKTATV
-798 EIAGLETGTTS
+798 EIADLKADTDS

-816 DDNARNGVT
+816 DGNATNGVT

-860 DAMHFKSEEDSVL
+860 DATHFKSEEDSVL

-900 KTSGSTLNMSSQTFD
+900 KTSGSTLNMVSQAFD
-915 AMFGQGQGKLN
+915 AMFGQGKGKLN
-926 LGANGTNNPQVRNVL
+926 LGAKGTTDPQVRNVL

-948 NLTDSSNT
+948 NLTDSSNS

-968 ADSGITLG
+968 ANSGITLG

-1046 APSAPGKGLNL
+1046 APSAPGKGLNIA
-1057 NGSTAKLTTTGNVT
+1057 GSTTKLKTTGNVT
-1071 ATGAKALKVNG
+1071 ATGAEALKVAG

-1112 ATGNDAIAV
+1112 ATGNDAITV

-1200 SGDAETGKKI
+1200 SDDAETGKKK

-1228 DSRLLLKLGDTF
+1228 DSRLLLKLRDNF
-1240 NWSEYEIDFGT
+1240 NWSDYTIDFGE

-1269 DKDIDNVNGNVTG
+1269 DKDIENVNGNVTG

-1294 EEKLKIGSLGANNI
+1294 EDKLKIGSLGEDNI

-1352 TLKLIGNGEVGSVT
+1352 TLKLVGDGEVGSVT

-1378 SGVGTNRATIA
+1378 SGEGTNRATIT

-1412 TGDVVAGTLEL
+1412 TGGVVAGTLEL

-1433 LKTRALENTNNT
+1433 LKTRALENANNT

-1473 IDANSSFKTK
+1473 IDANSSFNTK
-1483 DNGSVSVK
+1483 DNGNVFVR

-1520 TFGYDT
+1520 TFGYDA

-1610 SFDIGHNL
+1610 SFDIGHNM
-1618 LKVLKNPVD
+1618 LKVLKNTVD

-1632 SGDVNVSDSNS
+1632 SGDVNVSDPNS

-1673 DNTSTG
+1673 GSTS
-1679 NTFVDGSVTLENKGI
+1679 VKGSVTLENKGI
-1694 VQVAGDFKAGGK
+1694 VQVAGDFKADGK
-1706 LALST
+1706 LALSK

-1716 VDGQAEMKGLIVDT
+1716 VDGKAEMKGLIVDT
-1730 SNVNVGDSLTVDTT
+1730 SNVSVGDSLTVDTT

-1779 LSFGKEGGSGTRIQK
+1779 LSFGKEGGLGTRIKK
-1794 LHLAGNTELTFNAS
+1794 LHLAGNTELTFNTS
-1808 SDSSTDANV
+1808 SGSSTDASV
-1817 NVVEDLTVASGVN
+1817 NVVNDLTVASGVN

-1840 GAIAVNGN
+1840 GAITVNGN
-1848 LDAQKIVLTATQRPG
+1848 LDAQKIVLTATQETGPG
-1863 TLVVAGIS
+1863 TLDVAGNS
-1871 ETQALAR
+1871 ETPALAR
-1878 FGELDLTDAAFGSIK
+1878 FGELDLTGAAFGSIK
-1893 KGLLAVGGQKAL
+1893 KGLLAVGGQEAL

-2045 NNLTFT
+2045 NNLTFK
-2051 MSETGAAIISES
+2051 MSETGAAIVGGS

-2069 EMVMDL
+2069 ETVMNL

-2104 RTPDQIGR
+2104 RTPEQIGR
-2112 DFGSALESASRMTTQ
+2112 DFGSALESVSRMTAQ

-2138 HVVAGSVEERLGF
+2138 HVAAGSVEERLGF

-2180 DGFKAGN
+2180 DAFKAGK

-2241 AALYFGHSA
+2241 AALYFGHNT

-2257 DMGFGYVTNDVKQ
+2257 DLGFGYVTNDVKQ
-2270 TNHGI
+2270 TNHGL
-2275 VKADMDSTVF
+2275 VKSDMDSTVF

-2291 KYAFAVGGMQV
+2291 KYAFDVAGMQV

-2329 DSHGTAKT
+2329 NSYGTAKT
-2337 YAEVPLGVQLSRDF
+2337 YAEVPLGVQLSRNF
-2351 MTQTGWTMKPALDL
+2351 MTQTGWTIKPALDL

-2370 LGSKNLT
+2370 VGSKNLT
-2377 ETIRFTGVGK
+2377 ETIRFTGVGQ

-2397 RVRYSAVLGVSGG
+2397 RMRYSAALGVSGG

-2424 SKNTDAFA
+2424 SKNTDAFS

>member
-32 QLVVATAGLAAMA
+32 QLVVATAGLVAMA

-56 GTPTADGNGSRTRIT
+56 GTPTTAGSLQKARIT
-71 GQFVKNSNDGVTG
+71 GQFVKNPTDGVTG
-84 SLPTNQWWFEDSDK
+84 IHPTNQWWFINPEDIH
-98 QALSATY
+98 ALSATY
-105 FSRVELKDIRL
+105 FSQVELKDIQL
-116 ETYPKSPETGWT
+116 ETYPGGEAKGWT

-136 TLDNVNLSISGTE
+136 SLDNVNLSISGTE
-149 DNSKSFIWA
+149 ENSKSFIWA

-166 KNTIYVGGLGVGEF
+166 ENTIYVGGLGPGVGEF
-180 KLDKNDAGSSGSL
+180 KLDKYEAEPYGSL
-193 TLGGQED
+193 TLGGQKD
-200 KFEVA
+200 KFQIA
-205 SDKGSISMTVGTA
+205 SDRGTINMTVGKA

-225 ATFLGLPN
+225 ATFLGHSSN
-233 EPITLNANQLTVK
+233 SITLTANNQLTVK
-246 TPLLALSHTT
+246 TPLLVLSQTT
-256 IHSNALAEFSG
+256 IHSKALAEFSG
-267 DVPQTITFDS
+267 GASQTITFES
-277 GSSGISALAGLKAE
+277 GSSGIHADVGLKAN
-291 GLTVKTK
+291 GLTIETK
-298 SGATGTIYAPSQQT
+298 SGATGTLHAPSQQT

-327 DAKDGKVKISELKHS
+327 DAKGGKVTISELKHS

-373 PFVGNS
+373 SYLGNS
-379 TLTLSSAAAKEIA
+379 TLTLSSAVAKEIA

-398 SVTEFSV
+398 SVPEFSV

-469 TDGGTITIDYG
+469 TDGGTITINYG

-511 LGDAADSNNSVFGE
+511 LGDAADGNNSVFGK
-525 ETPEGQVNFEMSGSS
+525 ETSEGQVNFEVSGSS
-540 KLNVLGDTVHFGA
+540 ELSVLGDTVHFGT
-553 YKQSETS
+553 YTQSENS
-560 ETKIDSG
+560 KASIAGG

-579 AGKSFT
+579 AGNSFK
-585 NANTADGNAPGAL
+585 NSNTAGGNTPGVL
-598 FHSSLTVSN
+598 FHSSLTLS
-607 GEFKTASG
+607 SG
-615 GTTTVSGTFK
+615 DFETSSGAITTVKGTFNQTGGNTK
-625 QEGAGKTIVDSGG
+625 VLSG
-638 TLNLNGGAE
+638 
-647 IAANT
+647 
-652 FSNAGTTNSAQGKEM
+652 
-667 KVSGGTFQTASTGTT
+667 
-682 NVNGQLNQTAGKTE
+682 GQLNV
-696 ILSGG
+696 L
-701 KLNVRGETTL
+701 GETTL
-711 SGGEMNLAGT
+711 SSGGMNLAGN
-721 ADIKKVS
+721 ADFQKVF

-734 VSSGT
+734 VSSGST
-739 TTVVALN
+739 NVKELN
-746 QTTDTA
+746 QTTDTPE
-752 ALQIKSGTLTAA
+752 LQITDGSLKANLATLR
-764 STALGKAELN
+764 KAGLT

-780 TTADLSSA
+780 ATADLSSA
-788 DIHFKNGSEV
+788 DINFKNTATV
-798 EIAGLETGTTS
+798 EIADLKAGTDS

-816 DDNARNGVT
+816 DGNESTGVT
-825 GKFVYNGTRDG
+825 GKFVYNGTNDV
-836 KIDSLSLGGKDALEF
+836 KMDSLSLGGQDTLDF
-851 SARNAKLDL
+851 SARNAKLAL
-860 DAMHFKSEEDSVL
+860 DAANLKSDAHSL
-873 TWDVKETTVTGTGE
+873 LNWDVKETTVTGTGE
-887 NFKGKMN
+887 NFKGQMN
-894 LADVGA
+894 LVDVEA
-900 KTSGSTLNMSSQTFD
+900 KTSGSTLNMVSQAFD
-915 AMFGQGQGKLN
+915 AMFGQGKGKLN
-926 LGANGTNNPQVRNVL
+926 LGAKGTTDPQVRNIL
-941 NVTDGIL
+941 NVTGGEL
-948 NLTDSSNT
+948 NLTNSSDE

-961 SGEGLIN
+961 SGEGLIIAN
-968 ADSGITLG
+968 SGITLG
-976 ARYAGKSE
+976 AKYSGKTE
-984 LQTTGKLSV
+984 LQTAGKLSV
-993 GDDAGNFT
+993 GDNDGHFT
-1001 LGPDSVVS
+1001 LGSDSQIS
-1009 AGGLAVTQANPA
+1009 AAQLAVTPA
-1021 GTLTVNGTLNL
+1021 ESAGRLTVNGTLNL

-1037 DIGGTAIAV
+1037 DIGLADIAV
-1046 APSAPGKGLNL
+1046 APTAPGKGLNL
-1057 NGSTAKLTTTGNVT
+1057 DGSTTKLTTTGKVT
-1071 ATGAKALKVNG
+1071 ATGTDALKVAG
-1082 AEMTV
+1082 AGMTV
-1087 GALEA
+1087 GDLET
-1092 NAGSTSVTNN
+1092 NAGSTLVTNN
-1102 GKLTVNGTLK
+1102 GTLTVNGTLK
-1112 ATGNDAIAV
+1112 ATGDDAIKV
-1121 SGTGSELIANG
+1121 SGSGSKLIANG
-1132 DLDLSGS
+1132 DLSLSGN
-1139 TDKSVIEIS
+1139 TNQSVIEIS
-1148 GSASMTAKAGKILTK
+1148 GSASMTAKADKILRK
-1163 REDGIITSSVG
+1163 GEDGNIASVVG
-1174 GMIGVTDSSAG
+1174 GRIGVTDSSAG
-1185 YVNLDGIADWISNNF
+1185 YVDLDGITDWISNNF
-1200 SGDAETGKKI
+1200 NDGIEVGKKKI
-1210 VSLDQVSQIMGAL
+1210 SLDQVSQIMGAL

-1228 DSRLLLKLGDTF
+1228 DSRLLLRLGDAF
-1240 NWSEYEIDFGT
+1240 NWSDYEIDFG
-1251 ENPID
+1251 EANPID

-1294 EEKLKIGSLGANNI
+1294 EEKLKIGSLGEDNI
-1308 SSEDDVRGDLT
+1308 SSDDDVRGDLT
-1319 LNHPSDGKF
+1319 LNHPSDEIF
-1328 VKNSSGAVADV
+1328 VKNSSGAVSDV

-1352 TLKLIGNGEVGSVT
+1352 TLKLIGNGQVGSVT
-1366 GSGNSANTKLVL
+1366 GSGNNANTKLVL
-1378 SGVGTNRATIA
+1378 SGEGTNRATIA

-1412 TGDVVAGTLEL
+1412 TGGVVAGTLEL

-1428 DLSGA
+1428 DLSGT

-1496 DGAGSSYVASGD
+1496 DGASSSYVASGD
-1508 SNMGDVTVKDGA
+1508 SNMGDVTVKNGA
-1520 TFGYDT
+1520 IFGYDA
-1526 ERNTVGGKL
+1526 EGHPVGGKL

-1541 VSVSSENENNRS
+1541 VIVSSENDNNRS
-1553 QLYASEL
+1553 RLYASEL

-1569 AGDVDTRGPLTV
+1569 AGDADTHGPLTV

-1610 SFDIGHNL
+1610 SFDIGHNM

-1627 NTTQT
+1627 NTTAT
-1632 SGDVNVSDSNS
+1632 SGDVNVSDLNS

-1665 TSKGQTST
+1665 TSQGQ
-1673 DNTSTG
+1673 TSTG
-1679 NTFVDGSVTLENKGI
+1679 NTSVDGSVTLENKGI

-1706 LALST
+1706 LALSK

-1716 VDGQAEMKGLIVDT
+1716 VDGKAEMKGLIVDT
-1730 SNVNVGDSLTVDTT
+1730 SNVSVGDSLTVDTT

-1779 LSFGKEGGSGTRIQK
+1779 LSFGKEGGLGTRIKK
-1794 LHLAGNTELTFNAS
+1794 LYLAGNTELTFNTS
-1808 SDSSTDANV
+1808 SDSSTDAGV
-1817 NVVEDLTVASGVN
+1817 NVVNDLTVASGVN

-1840 GAIAVNGN
+1840 GAITVNGN
-1848 LDAQKIVLTATQRPG
+1848 LDAQKIVFTATQETGPG
-1863 TLVVAGIS
+1863 TLDVAGNS
-1871 ETQALAR
+1871 ETPALAR
-1878 FGELDLTDAAFGSIK
+1878 FGELDLTGAASGSIK
-1893 KGLLAVGGQKAL
+1893 KGLLAVGGQEAL

-1916 KAALKSAK
+1916 KVALKSAK

-1951 TTGMQFGNNTFGIGT
+1951 TTGMQFGDNTFGIGT

-2034 GNFLYDARLTG
+2034 GNFLYDARLAG
-2045 NNLTFT
+2045 NNLIFT
-2051 MSETGAAIISES
+2051 MSETGAAIVGGS

-2069 EMVMDL
+2069 ETVMNL

-2104 RTPDQIGR
+2104 RTPEQIGR
-2112 DFGSALESASRMTTQ
+2112 DFGSALESVSRMTAQ

-2138 HVVAGSVEERLGF
+2138 HVAAGSVEERLGF

-2180 DGFKAGN
+2180 DAFKAGN

-2195 LYGITVGADVVVRD
+2195 MYGITVGADVVVRD

-2223 ADSRG
+2223 TDSRG

-2241 AALYFGHSA
+2241 AALYFGHNT
-2250 GAWSFMG
+2250 GPWSFMG
-2257 DMGFGYVTNDVKQ
+2257 DLGFGYVTNDVKQ
-2270 TNHGI
+2270 TNHGL
-2275 VKADMDSTVF
+2275 VKSDMDSTVF

-2291 KYAFAVGGMQV
+2291 KYAFDVAGMQV

-2329 DSHGTAKT
+2329 NSHGTAKT
-2337 YAEVPLGVQLSRDF
+2337 YAQVPLGVQLSRDF
-2351 MTQTGWTMKPALDL
+2351 MTQTGWTIKPALDL

-2370 LGSKNLT
+2370 VGSKNLT
-2377 ETIRFTGVGK
+2377 ETIRFTGVGQ

-2397 RVRYSAVLGVSGG
+2397 RMRYSAALGVSGG

>member
-1 MNKTYKV
+1 
-8 IFSKVRGALMV
+8 
-19 CNEITSSVQKKGI
+19 
-32 QLVVATAGLAAMA
+32 
-45 GASAADVLTIT
+45 
-56 GTPTADGNGSRTRIT
+56 
-71 GQFVKNSNDGVTG
+71 
-84 SLPTNQWWFEDSDK
+84 
-98 QALSATY
+98 
-105 FSRVELKDIRL
+105 
-116 ETYPKSPETGWT
+116 
-128 RMSGIETV
+128 MSGIETV
-136 TLDNVNLSISGTE
+136 SLDNVNLSISGTE
-149 DNSKSFIWA
+149 ENSKSFIWA

-166 KNTIYVGGLGVGEF
+166 ENTIYVGGLGPGVGEF
-180 KLDKNDAGSSGSL
+180 KLDKYEAEPYGSL
-193 TLGGQED
+193 TLGGQKD
-200 KFEVA
+200 KFQIA
-205 SDKGSISMTVGTA
+205 SDRGTINMTVGKA

-225 ATFLGLPN
+225 ATFLGHSSN
-233 EPITLNANQLTVK
+233 SITLTANNQLTVK
-246 TPLLALSHTT
+246 TPLLVLSQTT
-256 IHSNALAEFSG
+256 IHSKALAEFSG
-267 DVPQTITFDS
+267 GASQTITFES
-277 GSSGISALAGLKAE
+277 GSSGIHADVGLKAN
-291 GLTVKTK
+291 GLTIETK
-298 SGATGTIYAPSQQT
+298 SGATGTLHAPSQQT

-327 DAKDGKVKISELKHS
+327 DAKGGKVTISELKHS

-373 PFVGNS
+373 SYLGNS
-379 TLTLSSAAAKEIA
+379 TLTLSSAVAKEIA
-392 ANLNMG
+392 ANLNMR
-398 SVTEFSV
+398 SVPEFSV

-469 TDGGTITIDYG
+469 TDGGTITINYG

-511 LGDAADSNNSVFGE
+511 LGDAADGNNSVFGK
-525 ETPEGQVNFEMSGSS
+525 ETSEGQVNFEVSGSS
-540 KLNVLGDTVHFGA
+540 ELSVLGDTVHFGT
-553 YKQSETS
+553 YTQSENS
-560 ETKIDSG
+560 KASIAGG

-579 AGKSFT
+579 AGNSFK
-585 NANTADGNAPGAL
+585 NSNTAGGNTPGVL
-598 FHSSLTVSN
+598 FHSSLTLS
-607 GEFKTASG
+607 SG
-615 GTTTVSGTFK
+615 DFETSSGAITTVKGTFNQTGGNTK
-625 QEGAGKTIVDSGG
+625 VLSG
-638 TLNLNGGAE
+638 
-647 IAANT
+647 
-652 FSNAGTTNSAQGKEM
+652 
-667 KVSGGTFQTASTGTT
+667 
-682 NVNGQLNQTAGKTE
+682 GQLNV
-696 ILSGG
+696 L
-701 KLNVRGETTL
+701 GETTL
-711 SGGEMNLAGT
+711 SSGGMNLAGN
-721 ADIKKVS
+721 ADFQKVF

-734 VSSGT
+734 VSSGST
-739 TTVVALN
+739 NVKELN
-746 QTTDTA
+746 QTTDTPE
-752 ALQIKSGTLTAA
+752 LQITDGSLKANLATLR
-764 STALGKAELN
+764 KAGLT

-780 TTADLSSA
+780 ATADLSSA
-788 DIHFKNGSEV
+788 DINFKNTATV
-798 EIAGLETGTTS
+798 EIADLKAGTDS

-816 DDNARNGVT
+816 DGNESTGVT
-825 GKFVYNGTRDG
+825 GKFVYNGTNDV
-836 KIDSLSLGGKDALEF
+836 KMDSLSLGGQDTLDF
-851 SARNAKLDL
+851 SARNAKLAL
-860 DAMHFKSEEDSVL
+860 DAANLKSDAHSL
-873 TWDVKETTVTGTGE
+873 LNWDVKETTVTGTGE
-887 NFKGKMN
+887 NFKGQMN
-894 LADVGA
+894 LVDVEA
-900 KTSGSTLNMSSQTFD
+900 KTSGSTLNMVSQAFD
-915 AMFGQGQGKLN
+915 AMFGQGKGKLN
-926 LGANGTNNPQVRNVL
+926 LGAKGTTDPQVRNIL
-941 NVTDGIL
+941 NVTGGEL
-948 NLTDSSNT
+948 NLTNSSDE

-961 SGEGLIN
+961 SGEGLIIAN
-968 ADSGITLG
+968 SGITLG
-976 ARYAGKSE
+976 AKYSGKTE
-984 LQTTGKLSV
+984 LQTAGKLSV
-993 GDDAGNFT
+993 GDNDGHFT
-1001 LGPDSVVS
+1001 LGSDSQIS
-1009 AGGLAVTQANPA
+1009 AAQLAVTPA
-1021 GTLTVNGTLNL
+1021 ESAGRLTVNGTLNL

-1037 DIGGTAIAV
+1037 DIGSADIAV
-1046 APSAPGKGLNL
+1046 APTAPGKGLNL
-1057 NGSTAKLTTTGNVT
+1057 DGSTTKLTTTGKVT
-1071 ATGAKALKVNG
+1071 ATGTDALKVAG
-1082 AEMTV
+1082 AGMTV
-1087 GALEA
+1087 GDLET

-1102 GKLTVNGTLK
+1102 GTLTVNGTLK
-1112 ATGNDAIAV
+1112 ATGEDAITV
-1121 SGTGSELIANG
+1121 SGSGSKLIANG
-1132 DLDLSGS
+1132 DLSLSGN
-1139 TDKSVIEIS
+1139 TNKSVIEIS
-1148 GSASMTAKAGKILTK
+1148 GSASMTAKADKILRK
-1163 REDGIITSSVG
+1163 GEDGNIASVVG
-1174 GMIGVTDSSAG
+1174 GRIGVTDSSAG
-1185 YVNLDGIADWISNNF
+1185 YVDLDGITDWISNNF
-1200 SGDAETGKKI
+1200 NDGIEVGKKKI
-1210 VSLDQVSQIMGAL
+1210 SLDQVSQIMGAL

-1228 DSRLLLKLGDTF
+1228 DSRLLLRLGDAF
-1240 NWSEYEIDFGT
+1240 NWSDYEIDFG
-1251 ENPID
+1251 EANPID

-1294 EEKLKIGSLGANNI
+1294 EEKLKIGSLGEDNI
-1308 SSEDDVRGDLT
+1308 SSDDDVRGDLT
-1319 LNHPSDGKF
+1319 LNHPSDEIF
-1328 VKNSSGAVADV
+1328 VKNSSGAVSDV

-1366 GSGNSANTKLVL
+1366 GSGNNANTKLVL
-1378 SGVGTNRATIA
+1378 FGEGTNRATIA

-1412 TGDVVAGTLEL
+1412 TGGVVAGTLEL

-1428 DLSGA
+1428 DLSGT

-1496 DGAGSSYVASGD
+1496 DGASSSYVASGD
-1508 SNMGDVTVKDGA
+1508 SNMGDVTVKNGA
-1520 TFGYDT
+1520 IFGYDA
-1526 ERNTVGGKL
+1526 EGHPVGGKL

-1541 VSVSSENENNRS
+1541 VIVSSENDNNRS
-1553 QLYASEL
+1553 RLYASEL

-1569 AGDVDTRGPLTV
+1569 AGDADTHGPLTV

-1610 SFDIGHNL
+1610 SFDIGHNM

-1627 NTTQT
+1627 NTTAT
-1632 SGDVNVSDSNS
+1632 SGDVNVSDLNS

-1665 TSKGQTST
+1665 TSQGQ
-1673 DNTSTG
+1673 TSTG
-1679 NTFVDGSVTLENKGI
+1679 NTSVDGSVTLENKGI

-1706 LALST
+1706 LALSK

-1716 VDGQAEMKGLIVDT
+1716 VDGKAEMKGLIVDT
-1730 SNVNVGDSLTVDTT
+1730 SNVSVGDSLTVDTT

-1779 LSFGKEGGSGTRIQK
+1779 LSFGKEGGLGTRIKK
-1794 LHLAGNTELTFNAS
+1794 LYLAGNTELTFNTS
-1808 SDSSTDANV
+1808 SDSSTDAGV
-1817 NVVEDLTVASGVN
+1817 NVVNDLTVASGVN

-1840 GAIAVNGN
+1840 GAITVNGN
-1848 LDAQKIVLTATQRPG
+1848 LDAQKIVFTATQETGPG
-1863 TLVVAGIS
+1863 TLDVAGNS
-1871 ETQALAR
+1871 ETPALAR
-1878 FGELDLTDAAFGSIK
+1878 FGELDLTGAASGSIK
-1893 KGLLAVGGQKAL
+1893 KGLLAVGGQEAL

-1951 TTGMQFGNNTFGIGT
+1951 TTGMQFGDNTFGIGT

-2034 GNFLYDARLTG
+2034 GNFLYDARLAG
-2045 NNLTFT
+2045 NNLIFT
-2051 MSETGAAIISES
+2051 MSETGAAIVGGS

-2069 EMVMDL
+2069 ETVMNL

-2104 RTPDQIGR
+2104 RTPEQIGR
-2112 DFGSALESASRMTTQ
+2112 DFGSALESVSRMTAQ

-2138 HVVAGSVEERLGF
+2138 HVAAGSVEERLGF

-2180 DGFKAGN
+2180 DAFKAGN

-2195 LYGITVGADVVVRD
+2195 MYGITVGADVVVRD

-2223 ADSRG
+2223 TDSRG

-2241 AALYFGHSA
+2241 AALYFGHNT
-2250 GAWSFMG
+2250 GPWSFMG
-2257 DMGFGYVTNDVKQ
+2257 DLGFGYVTNDVKQ
-2270 TNHGI
+2270 TNHGL
-2275 VKADMDSTVF
+2275 VKSDMDSTVF

-2291 KYAFAVGGMQV
+2291 KYAFDVAGMQV

-2329 DSHGTAKT
+2329 NSHGTAKT
-2337 YAEVPLGVQLSRDF
+2337 YAQVPLGVQLSRDF
-2351 MTQTGWTMKPALDL
+2351 MTQTGWTIKPALDL

-2370 LGSKNLT
+2370 VGSKNLT
-2377 ETIRFTGVGK
+2377 ETIRFTGVGQ

-2397 RVRYSAVLGVSGG
+2397 RMRYSAALGVSGG

>member
-32 QLVVATAGLAAMA
+32 QLVVAAAGLAAMA

-56 GTPTADGNGSRTRIT
+56 GTPTTAGSLQKARIT
-71 GQFVKNSNDGVTG
+71 GQFVKNPTDGVTG
-84 SLPTNQWWFEDSDK
+84 SHPTNQWWFINPEDIH
-98 QALSATY
+98 ALSATY
-105 FSRVELKDIRL
+105 FSQVELKDIQL
-116 ETYPKSPETGWT
+116 ETYPGGEAKGWT

-136 TLDNVNLSISGTE
+136 SLDNVNLSISGTE
-149 DNSKSFIWA
+149 ENSKSFIWA

-166 KNTIYVGGLGVGEF
+166 ENTIYVGGLGPGVGEF
-180 KLDKNDAGSSGSL
+180 KLDKYEAEPYGSL
-193 TLGGQED
+193 TLGGQKD
-200 KFEVA
+200 KFQIA
-205 SDKGSISMTVGTA
+205 SDRGTINMTVGKA

-225 ATFLGLPN
+225 ATFLGHSSN
-233 EPITLNANQLTVK
+233 SITLTANNQLTVK
-246 TPLLALSHTT
+246 TPLLVLSQTT
-256 IHSNALAEFSG
+256 IHSKALAEFSG
-267 DVPQTITFDS
+267 GASQTITFES
-277 GSSGISALAGLKAE
+277 GSSGIHADVGLKAN
-291 GLTVKTK
+291 GLTIETK
-298 SGATGTIYAPSQQT
+298 SGATGTLHAPSQQT

-327 DAKDGKVKISELKHS
+327 DAKGGKVTISELKHS

-373 PFVGNS
+373 SYLGNS
-379 TLTLSSAAAKEIA
+379 TLTLSSAVAKEIA

-398 SVTEFSV
+398 SVPEFSV

-469 TDGGTITIDYG
+469 TDGGTITINYG

-511 LGDAADSNNSVFGE
+511 LGDAADGNNSVFGE
-525 ETPEGQVNFEMSGSS
+525 ETPEGQVNFEASGSS
-540 KLNVLGDTVHFGA
+540 ELSVLGDTVHFGT
-553 YKQSETS
+553 YTQSENS
-560 ETKIDSG
+560 KASIAGG

-579 AGKSFT
+579 AGNSFK
-585 NANTADGNAPGAL
+585 NSNTAGGNTPGVL
-598 FHSSLTVSN
+598 FHSSLTLS
-607 GEFKTASG
+607 SG
-615 GTTTVSGTFK
+615 DFETSSGAITTVKGTFNQTGGNTK
-625 QEGAGKTIVDSGG
+625 VLSG
-638 TLNLNGGAE
+638 
-647 IAANT
+647 
-652 FSNAGTTNSAQGKEM
+652 
-667 KVSGGTFQTASTGTT
+667 
-682 NVNGQLNQTAGKTE
+682 GQLNV
-696 ILSGG
+696 L
-701 KLNVRGETTL
+701 GETTL
-711 SGGEMNLAGT
+711 SSGGMNLAGN
-721 ADIKKVS
+721 ADFQKVF

-734 VSSGT
+734 VSSGST
-739 TTVVALN
+739 NVKELN
-746 QTTDTA
+746 QTTDTPE
-752 ALQIKSGTLTAA
+752 LQITDGSLTANLA
-764 STALGKAELN
+764 TLRKAGLT

-780 TTADLSSA
+780 ATADLSSA
-788 DIHFKNGSEV
+788 DINFKNTATV
-798 EIAGLETGTTS
+798 EIADLKAGTDS

-816 DDNARNGVT
+816 DGNESTGVT
-825 GKFVYNGTRDG
+825 GKFVYNGTNDV
-836 KIDSLSLGGKDALEF
+836 KMDSLSLGGQDTLDF
-851 SARNAKLDL
+851 SARNAKLAL
-860 DAMHFKSEEDSVL
+860 DAANLKSDAHSL
-873 TWDVKETTVTGTGE
+873 LNWDVKETTVTGTGE
-887 NFKGKMN
+887 NFKGQMN
-894 LADVGA
+894 LVDVEA
-900 KTSGSTLNMSSQTFD
+900 KTSGSTLNMVSQAFD
-915 AMFGQGQGKLN
+915 AMFGQGKGKLN
-926 LGANGTNNPQVRNVL
+926 LGAKGTTDPQVRNIL
-941 NVTDGIL
+941 NVTGGEL
-948 NLTDSSNT
+948 NLTNSSDE

-961 SGEGLIN
+961 SGEGLIIAN
-968 ADSGITLG
+968 SGITLG
-976 ARYAGKSE
+976 AKYSGKTE
-984 LQTTGKLSV
+984 LQTAGKLSV
-993 GDDAGNFT
+993 GDNDGHFT
-1001 LGPDSVVS
+1001 LGSDSQIS
-1009 AGGLAVTQANPA
+1009 AAQLAVTPA
-1021 GTLTVNGTLNL
+1021 ESAGRLTVNGTLNL

-1037 DIGGTAIAV
+1037 DIGSADIAV
-1046 APSAPGKGLNL
+1046 APTAPGKGLNL
-1057 NGSTAKLTTTGNVT
+1057 DGSTTKLTTTGKIT
-1071 ATGAKALKVNG
+1071 ATGTDALKVAG
-1082 AEMTV
+1082 AGMTV
-1087 GALEA
+1087 GDLET
-1092 NAGSTSVTNN
+1092 NAGSTLVTNN
-1102 GKLTVNGTLK
+1102 GTLTVNGTLK
-1112 ATGNDAIAV
+1112 ATGDDAIKV
-1121 SGTGSELIANG
+1121 SGSGSKLIANG
-1132 DLDLSGS
+1132 DLSLSGN
-1139 TDKSVIEIS
+1139 TNQSVIEIS
-1148 GSASMTAKAGKILTK
+1148 GSASMTAKADKILRK
-1163 REDGIITSSVG
+1163 GEDGNIASVVG
-1174 GMIGVTDSSAG
+1174 GRIGVTDSSAG
-1185 YVNLDGIADWISNNF
+1185 YVDLDGMTDWISNNF
-1200 SGDAETGKKI
+1200 NAGIEVGKKKI
-1210 VSLDQVSQIMGAL
+1210 SLDQVSQIMGAL

-1228 DSRLLLKLGDTF
+1228 DSRLLLRLGDAF
-1240 NWSEYEIDFGT
+1240 NWSDYEIDFG
-1251 ENPID
+1251 EANPID

-1294 EEKLKIGSLGANNI
+1294 EEKLKIGSLGEDNI
-1308 SSEDDVRGDLT
+1308 SSDDDVRGDLT
-1319 LNHPSDGKF
+1319 LNHPSDGIF

-1366 GSGNSANTKLVL
+1366 GSGNNANTKLVL
-1378 SGVGTNRATIA
+1378 SGEGTNRATIA

-1412 TGDVVAGTLEL
+1412 IGGVVAGTLKL

-1428 DLSGA
+1428 GLSGA
-1433 LKTRALENTNNT
+1433 LKTRALENTNNA

-1483 DNGSVSVK
+1483 DNGNVSVK

-1496 DGAGSSYVASGD
+1496 DGSGSSYVASGD
-1508 SNMGDVTVKDGA
+1508 SNMGDVTVKNGA
-1520 TFGYDT
+1520 TFGYDA
-1526 ERNTVGGKL
+1526 EGHPVGGKL

-1541 VSVSSENENNRS
+1541 VTVSSENDNNRS
-1553 QLYASEL
+1553 RLYASEL

-1569 AGDVDTRGPLTV
+1569 AGDVDTHGPLTV

-1610 SFDIGHNL
+1610 SFDIGHNM

-1627 NTTQT
+1627 NTTAT
-1632 SGDVNVSDSNS
+1632 SGDVNVSDLNS

-1665 TSKGQTST
+1665 TSQGQ
-1673 DNTSTG
+1673 TSTG
-1679 NTFVDGSVTLENKGI
+1679 NTSVDGSVTLENKGI

-1706 LALST
+1706 LALSK

-1716 VDGQAEMKGLIVDT
+1716 VDGKAEMKGLIVDT
-1730 SNVNVGDSLTVDTT
+1730 SNVSVGDSLTVDTT

-1779 LSFGKEGGSGTRIQK
+1779 LSFGKEGGLGTRIKK
-1794 LHLAGNTELTFNAS
+1794 LYLAGNTELTFNTS
-1808 SDSSTDANV
+1808 SDSSTDAGV
-1817 NVVEDLTVASGVN
+1817 NVVNDLTVASGVN
-1830 ATINGIAAQY
+1830 ATINGIAAQC
-1840 GAIAVNGN
+1840 GAITVNGN
-1848 LDAQKIVLTATQRPG
+1848 LDAQKIVLTATQETGPG
-1863 TLVVAGIS
+1863 TLDVAGNS
-1871 ETQALAR
+1871 ETPALAR
-1878 FGELDLTDAAFGSIK
+1878 FGELDLTGAASGSIK
-1893 KGLLAVGGQKAL
+1893 KGLLAVGGQEAL

-1916 KAALKSAK
+1916 KAALKSAR

-1951 TTGMQFGNNTFGIGT
+1951 TTGMQFGDNTFGIGT

-2034 GNFLYDARLTG
+2034 GNFLYDARLAG
-2045 NNLTFT
+2045 NNLIFT
-2051 MSETGAAIISES
+2051 MSETGAAIVGGS

-2069 EMVMDL
+2069 ETVMNL

-2104 RTPDQIGR
+2104 RTPEQIGR
-2112 DFGSALESASRMTTQ
+2112 DFGSALESVSRMTAQ

-2138 HVVAGSVEERLGF
+2138 HVAAGSVEERLGF

-2180 DGFKAGN
+2180 DAFKAGK

-2241 AALYFGHSA
+2241 AALYFGHNT

-2257 DMGFGYVTNDVKQ
+2257 DLGFGYVTNDVKQ
-2270 TNHGI
+2270 TNHGL
-2275 VKADMDSTVF
+2275 VKSDMDSTVF

-2291 KYAFAVGGMQV
+2291 KYAFDVAGMQV

-2329 DSHGTAKT
+2329 NSYGTAKT
-2337 YAEVPLGVQLSRDF
+2337 YAEVPLGVQLSRNF
-2351 MTQTGWTMKPALDL
+2351 MTQTGWTIKPALDL

-2370 LGSKNLT
+2370 VGSKNLT
-2377 ETIRFTGVGK
+2377 ETIRFTGVGQ

-2397 RVRYSAVLGVSGG
+2397 RMRYSAALGVSGG

-2424 SKNTDAFA
+2424 SKNTDAFS

>member
-32 QLVVATAGLAAMA
+32 QLVVATAGLVAMA

-56 GTPTADGNGSRTRIT
+56 GTPTTAGSLQKARIT
-71 GQFVKNSNDGVTG
+71 GQFVKNPTDGVTG
-84 SLPTNQWWFEDSDK
+84 IHPTNQWWFINPEDIH
-98 QALSATY
+98 ALSATY
-105 FSRVELKDIRL
+105 FSQVELKDIQL
-116 ETYPKSPETGWT
+116 ETYPGGEAKGWT

-136 TLDNVNLSISGTE
+136 SLDNVNLSISGTE
-149 DNSKSFIWA
+149 ENSKSFIWA

-166 KNTIYVGGLGVGEF
+166 ENTIYVGGLGPGVGEF
-180 KLDKNDAGSSGSL
+180 KLDKYEAEPYGSL
-193 TLGGQED
+193 TLGGQKD
-200 KFEVA
+200 KFQIA
-205 SDKGSISMTVGTA
+205 SDRGTINMTVGKA

-225 ATFLGLPN
+225 ATFLGHSSN
-233 EPITLNANQLTVK
+233 SITLTANNQLTVK
-246 TPLLALSHTT
+246 TPLLVLSQTT
-256 IHSNALAEFSG
+256 IHSKALAEFSG
-267 DVPQTITFDS
+267 GASQTITFES
-277 GSSGISALAGLKAE
+277 GSSGIHADVGLKAN
-291 GLTVKTK
+291 GLTIETK
-298 SGATGTIYAPSQQT
+298 SGATGTLHAPSQQT

-327 DAKDGKVKISELKHS
+327 DAKGGKVTISELKHS

-373 PFVGNS
+373 SYLGNS
-379 TLTLSSAAAKEIA
+379 TLTLSSAVAKEIA

-398 SVTEFSV
+398 SVLEFSV

-423 AYNFDTIRTVDGTGN
+423 AYNFDTIRTDDGTGN

-469 TDGGTITIDYG
+469 TDGGTITINYG

-511 LGDAADSNNSVFGE
+511 LGDAADGNNSVFGK
-525 ETPEGQVNFEMSGSS
+525 ETSEGQVNFEVSGSS
-540 KLNVLGDTVHFGA
+540 ELSVLGDTVHFGT
-553 YKQSETS
+553 YTQSENS
-560 ETKIDSG
+560 KASIAGG

-579 AGKSFT
+579 AGNSFK
-585 NANTADGNAPGAL
+585 NSNTAGGNTPGVL
-598 FHSSLTVSN
+598 FHSSLTLS
-607 GEFKTASG
+607 SG
-615 GTTTVSGTFK
+615 DFETSSGAITTVKGTFNQTGGNTK
-625 QEGAGKTIVDSGG
+625 VLSG
-638 TLNLNGGAE
+638 
-647 IAANT
+647 
-652 FSNAGTTNSAQGKEM
+652 
-667 KVSGGTFQTASTGTT
+667 
-682 NVNGQLNQTAGKTE
+682 GQLNV
-696 ILSGG
+696 L
-701 KLNVRGETTL
+701 GETTL
-711 SGGEMNLAGT
+711 SSGGMNLAGN
-721 ADIKKVS
+721 ADFQKVF

-734 VSSGT
+734 VSSGST
-739 TTVVALN
+739 NVKELN
-746 QTTDTA
+746 QTTDTPE
-752 ALQIKSGTLTAA
+752 LQITDGSLKANLATLR
-764 STALGKAELN
+764 KAGLT

-780 TTADLSSA
+780 ATADLSSA
-788 DIHFKNGSEV
+788 DINFKNTATV
-798 EIAGLETGTTS
+798 EIADLKAGTDS

-816 DDNARNGVT
+816 DGNPSTGVT
-825 GKFVYNGTRDG
+825 GKFVYNGTNDV
-836 KIDSLSLGGKDALEF
+836 KMDSLSLGGQDTLDF
-851 SARNAKLDL
+851 SARNAKLAL
-860 DAMHFKSEEDSVL
+860 DAANLKSDAHSL
-873 TWDVKETTVTGTGE
+873 LNWDVKETTVTGTGE
-887 NFKGKMN
+887 NFKGQMN
-894 LADVGA
+894 LVDVEA
-900 KTSGSTLNMSSQTFD
+900 KTSGSTLNMVSQAFD
-915 AMFGQGQGKLN
+915 AMFGQGKGKLN
-926 LGANGTNNPQVRNVL
+926 LGAKGTTDPQVRNIL
-941 NVTDGIL
+941 NVTGGEL
-948 NLTDSSNT
+948 NLTNSSDE

-961 SGEGLIN
+961 SGEGLIIAN
-968 ADSGITLG
+968 SGITLG
-976 ARYAGKSE
+976 AKYSGKTE
-984 LQTTGKLSV
+984 LQTAGKLSV
-993 GDDAGNFT
+993 GDNDGHFT
-1001 LGPDSVVS
+1001 LGSDSQIS
-1009 AGGLAVTQANPA
+1009 AAQLAVTPA
-1021 GTLTVNGTLNL
+1021 ESAGRLTVNGTLNL

-1037 DIGGTAIAV
+1037 DIGLADIAV
-1046 APSAPGKGLNL
+1046 APTAPGKGLNL
-1057 NGSTAKLTTTGNVT
+1057 DGSTTKLTTTGKVT
-1071 ATGAKALKVNG
+1071 ATGTDALKVAG
-1082 AEMTV
+1082 AGMTV
-1087 GALEA
+1087 GDLET
-1092 NAGSTSVTNN
+1092 NAGSTLVTNN
-1102 GKLTVNGTLK
+1102 GTLTVNGTLK
-1112 ATGNDAIAV
+1112 ATGDDAIKV
-1121 SGTGSELIANG
+1121 SGSGSKLIANG
-1132 DLDLSGS
+1132 DLSLSGN
-1139 TDKSVIEIS
+1139 TNQSVIEIS
-1148 GSASMTAKAGKILTK
+1148 GSASMTAKADKILRK
-1163 REDGIITSSVG
+1163 GEDGNIASVVG
-1174 GMIGVTDSSAG
+1174 GRIGVTDSSAG
-1185 YVNLDGIADWISNNF
+1185 YVDLDGITDWISNNF
-1200 SGDAETGKKI
+1200 NDGIEVGKKKI
-1210 VSLDQVSQIMGAL
+1210 SLDQVSQIMGAL

-1228 DSRLLLKLGDTF
+1228 DSRLLLRLGDDF
-1240 NWSEYEIDFGT
+1240 NWSDYEIDFG
-1251 ENPID
+1251 EANPID

-1294 EEKLKIGSLGANNI
+1294 EEKLKIGSLGEDNI
-1308 SSEDDVRGDLT
+1308 SSDDDVRGDLT
-1319 LNHPSDGKF
+1319 LNHPSDEIF

-1352 TLKLIGNGEVGSVT
+1352 TLKLIGNGQVGSVT
-1366 GSGNSANTKLVL
+1366 GSGNNANTKLVL
-1378 SGVGTNRATIA
+1378 SGEGTNRATIA

-1412 TGDVVAGTLEL
+1412 TGGVVAGTLEL

-1473 IDANSSFKTK
+1473 INANSSFKTK

-1491 GATLV
+1491 GTTLV
-1496 DGAGSSYVASGD
+1496 DGAGSSYVTSGD
-1508 SNMGDVTVKDGA
+1508 SNMGDVTVKNGA
-1520 TFGYDT
+1520 TFGYDA
-1526 ERNTVGGKL
+1526 EGNPVGGKL

-1541 VSVSSENENNRS
+1541 VTVSSENDNNRS
-1553 QLYASEL
+1553 RLYASEL

-1569 AGDVDTRGPLTV
+1569 AGDVDTHGPLTV
-1581 KGNSSFT
+1581 KGNSSFS

-1610 SFDIGHNL
+1610 SFDIGHNM

-1627 NTTQT
+1627 NTTAT
-1632 SGDVNVSDSNS
+1632 SGDVNVSDLNS

-1665 TSKGQTST
+1665 TSQGQ
-1673 DNTSTG
+1673 TSTG
-1679 NTFVDGSVTLENKGI
+1679 NTSVDGSVTLENKGI

-1706 LALST
+1706 LALSK

-1716 VDGQAEMKGLIVDT
+1716 VDGKAEMKGLIVDT
-1730 SNVNVGDSLTVDTT
+1730 SHVSVGDSLTVDTT

-1779 LSFGKEGGSGTRIQK
+1779 LSFGKEGGLGTRIKK
-1794 LHLAGNTELTFNAS
+1794 LYLAGNTELTFNTS
-1808 SDSSTDANV
+1808 SDSSTDAGV
-1817 NVVEDLTVASGVN
+1817 NVVNDLTVASGVN

-1840 GAIAVNGN
+1840 GAITVNGN
-1848 LDAQKIVLTATQRPG
+1848 LDAQKIVLTATQETGPG
-1863 TLVVAGIS
+1863 TLDVAGNS
-1871 ETQALAR
+1871 ETPALAR
-1878 FGELDLTDAAFGSIK
+1878 FGELDLTGAASGSIK
-1893 KGLLAVGGQKAL
+1893 KGLLAVGGQEAL

-1951 TTGMQFGNNTFGIGT
+1951 TTGMQFGDNTFGIGT

-2034 GNFLYDARLTG
+2034 GNFLYDARLAG
-2045 NNLTFT
+2045 NNLIFT
-2051 MSETGAAIISES
+2051 MSETGAAIVGGS

-2069 EMVMDL
+2069 ETVMNL

-2104 RTPDQIGR
+2104 RTPEQIGR
-2112 DFGSALESASRMTTQ
+2112 DFGSALESVSRMTAQ

-2138 HVVAGSVEERLGF
+2138 HVAAGSVEERLGF

-2180 DGFKAGN
+2180 DAFKAGN

-2195 LYGITVGADVVVRD
+2195 MYGITLGADVVVRD

-2241 AALYFGHSA
+2241 AALYFGHST

-2257 DMGFGYVTNDVKQ
+2257 DLGFGYVTNDVKQ
-2270 TNHGI
+2270 TNHGL
-2275 VKADMDSTVF
+2275 VKSDMDSTVF

-2291 KYAFAVGGMQV
+2291 KYAFDVAGMQV

-2329 DSHGTAKT
+2329 NSHGTAKT

-2351 MTQTGWTMKPALDL
+2351 MTQTGWTIKPALDL

-2370 LGSKNLT
+2370 VGSKNLT
-2377 ETIRFTGVGK
+2377 ETIRFTGVSQ

-2397 RVRYSAVLGVSGG
+2397 RMRYSAALGVSGG

>member
-32 QLVVATAGLAAMA
+32 QLVVAAAGLAAMA

-56 GTPTADGNGSRTRIT
+56 GTPTTAGSLQKARIT
-71 GQFVKNSNDGVTG
+71 GQFVKNPTDGVTG
-84 SLPTNQWWFEDSDK
+84 SHPTNQWWFINPEDIH
-98 QALSATY
+98 ALSATY
-105 FSRVELKDIRL
+105 FSQVELKDIQL
-116 ETYPKSPETGWT
+116 ETYPGGEAKGWT

-136 TLDNVNLSISGTE
+136 SLDNVNLSISGTE
-149 DNSKSFIWA
+149 ENSKSFIWA

-166 KNTIYVGGLGVGEF
+166 ENTIYVGGLGPGVGEF
-180 KLDKNDAGSSGSL
+180 KLDKYEAEPYGSL
-193 TLGGQED
+193 TLGGQKD
-200 KFEVA
+200 KFQIA
-205 SDKGSISMTVGTA
+205 SDRGTINMTVGKA

-225 ATFLGLPN
+225 ATFLGHSSN
-233 EPITLNANQLTVK
+233 SITLTANNQLTVK
-246 TPLLALSHTT
+246 TPLLVLSQTT
-256 IHSNALAEFSG
+256 IHSKALAEFSG
-267 DVPQTITFDS
+267 GASQTITFDS
-277 GSSGISALAGLKAE
+277 GSSGIHAWAGLKAE

-298 SGATGTIYAPSQQT
+298 SGATGTIHAPSQQT

-327 DAKDGKVKISELKHS
+327 DAKGGKVKISELKHS

-351 GNVEISAVNDGFS
+351 GNVEISAVNEGFS

-373 PFVGNS
+373 PYVGNS
-379 TLTLSSAAAKEIA
+379 TLTLSSAAAHEIA

-398 SVTEFSV
+398 SVPEFSV

-469 TDGGTITIDYG
+469 TDGGTITINYG

-511 LGDAADSNNSVFGE
+511 LGDAADGNNSVFGE
-525 ETPEGQVNFEMSGSS
+525 ETPEGQVNFEASGSS
-540 KLNVLGDTVHFGA
+540 ELSVLGDTVHFGT
-553 YKQSETS
+553 YTQSENS
-560 ETKIDSG
+560 KASIAGG

-579 AGKSFT
+579 AGNSFK
-585 NANTADGNAPGAL
+585 NSNTAGGNTPGVL
-598 FHSSLTVSN
+598 FHSSLTLS
-607 GEFKTASG
+607 SG
-615 GTTTVSGTFK
+615 DFETSSGAITTVKGTFNQTGGNTK
-625 QEGAGKTIVDSGG
+625 VLSG
-638 TLNLNGGAE
+638 
-647 IAANT
+647 
-652 FSNAGTTNSAQGKEM
+652 
-667 KVSGGTFQTASTGTT
+667 
-682 NVNGQLNQTAGKTE
+682 GQLNV
-696 ILSGG
+696 L
-701 KLNVRGETTL
+701 GETTL
-711 SGGEMNLAGT
+711 SSGGMNLAGN
-721 ADIKKVS
+721 ADFQKVF

-734 VSSGT
+734 VSSGST
-739 TTVVALN
+739 NVKELN
-746 QTTDTA
+746 QTTDTPE
-752 ALQIKSGTLTAA
+752 LQITGGSLTANLA
-764 STALGKAELN
+764 TLRKAGLT

-780 TTADLSSA
+780 ATADLSSA
-788 DIHFKNGSEV
+788 DINFKKTATV
-798 EIAGLETGTTS
+798 EIADLKADTDS

-816 DDNARNGVT
+816 DGNATNGVT

-860 DAMHFKSEEDSVL
+860 DATHFKSEEDSVL

-887 NFKGKMN
+887 NFKGQMN
-894 LADVGA
+894 LVDVGA
-900 KTSGSTLNMSSQTFD
+900 KTSGSTLNMVSQAFD
-915 AMFGQGQGKLN
+915 TMFGQGKGKLN
-926 LGANGTNNPQVRNVL
+926 LGAKGTTDPQVRNIL
-941 NVTDGIL
+941 NVTGGEL
-948 NLTDSSNT
+948 NLTNSSDE

-961 SGEGLIN
+961 SGEGLIIAN
-968 ADSGITLG
+968 SGITLG
-976 ARYAGKSE
+976 AKYSGKTE
-984 LQTTGKLSV
+984 LQTAGKLSV
-993 GDDAGNFT
+993 GDNDGNFT
-1001 LGPDSVVS
+1001 LGSDSQIS
-1009 AGGLAVTQANPA
+1009 AAQLAVTPA
-1021 GTLTVNGTLNL
+1021 ESAGRLTVNGTLNL
-1032 TGGES
+1032 TGGAS
-1037 DIGGTAIAV
+1037 DIGSADIAV
-1046 APSAPGKGLNL
+1046 APTAPGKGLNL
-1057 NGSTAKLTTTGNVT
+1057 DGSATKLTTTGKVT
-1071 ATGAKALKVNG
+1071 ATGTDALKVAG
-1082 AEMTV
+1082 AGMTV
-1087 GALEA
+1087 GDLET

-1102 GKLTVNGTLK
+1102 GTLTVNGTLK
-1112 ATGNDAIAV
+1112 ATGEDAITV
-1121 SGTGSELIANG
+1121 SGSGSKLIANG
-1132 DLDLSGS
+1132 DLSLSGNMH
-1139 TDKSVIEIS
+1139 KSVIEIS
-1148 GSASMTAKAGKILTK
+1148 ESASMTVKADKILK
-1163 REDGIITSSVG
+1163 KGDNGNIESLVG
-1174 GMIGVTDSSAG
+1174 GMIGVTGSSSG
-1185 YVNLDGIADWISNNF
+1185 YVDLEGITEWISNTLN
-1200 SGDAETGKKI
+1200 GGIAGEEKKI
-1210 VSLDQVSQIMGAL
+1210 SLDQVSQIMGAL

-1228 DSRLLLKLGDTF
+1228 KSQLLLRLGDAF
-1240 NWSEYEIDFGT
+1240 KWSDYEIDFGL

-1269 DKDIDNVNGNVTG
+1269 DKDIVNVNGNVTG
-1282 TNSWKSAKLKQG
+1282 TNSWKSAQLKQG
-1294 EEKLKIGSLGANNI
+1294 EGKLKIGSLGGNNT
-1308 SSEDDVRGDLT
+1308 SSDDDVRGDLT
-1319 LNHPSDGKF
+1319 LNHPSDGIF

-1378 SGVGTNRATIA
+1378 SGEGTNRATIT

-1412 TGDVVAGTLEL
+1412 TGGVVAGTLEL

-1496 DGAGSSYVASGD
+1496 DGSGSSYVASGD
-1508 SNMGDVTVKDGA
+1508 SNMGDVTVKNGA
-1520 TFGYDT
+1520 TFGYDA
-1526 ERNTVGGKL
+1526 EGHPVGGKL

-1541 VSVSSENENNRS
+1541 VTVSSENDNNRS
-1553 QLYASEL
+1553 RLYASEL

-1569 AGDVDTRGPLTV
+1569 AGDVDTHGPLTV

-1601 GSLDVKERS
+1601 GSLDVKEGS
-1610 SFDIGHNL
+1610 SFDIGPNL

-1627 NTTQT
+1627 NTTAT
-1632 SGDVNVSDSNS
+1632 SGDVNVSDPTS

-1665 TSKGQTST
+1665 TSEGQTST
-1673 DNTSTG
+1673 GHTS
-1679 NTFVDGSVTLENKGI
+1679 VDGSVTLENKGI
-1694 VQVAGDFKAGGK
+1694 VQVAGNFKAGGK
-1706 LALST
+1706 LALSK

-1716 VDGQAEMKGLIVDT
+1716 VDGNAEMTGLIVDT
-1730 SNVNVGDSLTVDTT
+1730 SNVSVGDTLTVDTT

-1779 LSFGKEGGSGTRIQK
+1779 LSFGKEGGLGTRIQK
-1794 LHLAGNTELTFNAS
+1794 LHLAGNTELTFNTS
-1808 SDSSTDANV
+1808 SDSSTDAGV
-1817 NVVEDLTVASGVN
+1817 NVVNDLTVASGVN

-1840 GAIAVNGN
+1840 GAITVNGN
-1848 LDAQKIVLTATQRPG
+1848 LDAQKIVLTATQETGPG
-1863 TLVVAGIS
+1863 TLDVAGNS
-1871 ETQALAR
+1871 ETPALAR
-1878 FGELDLTDAAFGSIK
+1878 FGELDLTGAAFGSIK
-1893 KGLLAVGGQKAL
+1893 KGLLAVGGQEAL

-1916 KAALKSAK
+1916 KAALKSAR

-1951 TTGMQFGNNTFGIGT
+1951 TTGMQFGDNTFGIGT

-2015 ITLADGNHTVSGDD
+2015 ITLADGKHTVSGDD

-2034 GNFLYDARLTG
+2034 GNFLYDARLAG
-2045 NNLTFT
+2045 NNLIFT
-2051 MSETGAAIISES
+2051 MSETGAAIVGGS

-2069 EMVMDL
+2069 ETVMNL

-2104 RTPDQIGR
+2104 RTPEQIGR
-2112 DFGSALESASRMTTQ
+2112 DFGSALESVSRMTAQ

-2138 HVVAGSVEERLGF
+2138 HVAAGSVEERLGF

-2180 DGFKAGN
+2180 DAFKAGN

-2195 LYGITVGADVVVRD
+2195 MYGITVGADVVVRD

-2241 AALYFGHSA
+2241 AALYFGHNT

-2257 DMGFGYVTNDVKQ
+2257 DLGFGYVTNDVKQ
-2270 TNHGI
+2270 TNHGL
-2275 VKADMDSTVF
+2275 VKSDMDSSVF

-2291 KYAFAVGGMQV
+2291 KYGFDVAGMQV

-2329 DSHGTAKT
+2329 NSHGTAKT

-2351 MTQTGWTMKPALDL
+2351 MTQTGWTIKPALDL

-2370 LGSKNLT
+2370 VGSKNLT
-2377 ETIRFTGVGK
+2377 ETIRFTGVGQ

-2397 RVRYSAVLGVSGG
+2397 RMRYSAALGVSGG

-2417 VSVGYSG
+2417 VSIGYSG

>member
-32 QLVVATAGLAAMA
+32 QLVVAAAGLAAMA

-56 GTPTADGNGSRTRIT
+56 GTPTTAGSLQKARIT
-71 GQFVKNSNDGVTG
+71 GQFVKNPTDGVTG
-84 SLPTNQWWFEDSDK
+84 SHPTNQWWFINPEDIH
-98 QALSATY
+98 ALSATY
-105 FSRVELKDIRL
+105 FSQVELKDIQL
-116 ETYPKSPETGWT
+116 ETYPGGEAKGWT

-136 TLDNVNLSISGTE
+136 SLDNVNLSISGTE
-149 DNSKSFIWA
+149 ENSKSFIWA

-166 KNTIYVGGLGVGEF
+166 ENTIYVGGLGPGVGEF
-180 KLDKNDAGSSGSL
+180 KLDKYEAEPYGSL
-193 TLGGQED
+193 TLGGQKD
-200 KFEVA
+200 KFQIA
-205 SDKGSISMTVGTA
+205 SDRGTINMTVGKA

-225 ATFLGLPN
+225 ATFLGHSSN
-233 EPITLNANQLTVK
+233 SITLTANNQLTVK
-246 TPLLALSHTT
+246 TPLLVLSQTT
-256 IHSNALAEFSG
+256 IYSKALAEFSG
-267 DVPQTITFDS
+267 GASQTITFES
-277 GSSGISALAGLKAE
+277 GSSGIHADVGLKAN
-291 GLTVKTK
+291 GLTIETK
-298 SGATGTIYAPSQQT
+298 SGATGTLHAPSQQT

-327 DAKDGKVKISELKHS
+327 DAKGGKVTISELKHS

-373 PFVGNS
+373 SYLGNS
-379 TLTLSSAAAKEIA
+379 TLTLSSAVAKEIA

-398 SVTEFSV
+398 SVPEFSV

-469 TDGGTITIDYG
+469 TDGGTITINYG

-511 LGDAADSNNSVFGE
+511 LGDAADGNNSVFGE
-525 ETPEGQVNFEMSGSS
+525 ETPEGQVNFEASGSS
-540 KLNVLGDTVHFGA
+540 ELSVLGDTVHFGT
-553 YKQSETS
+553 YTQSENS
-560 ETKIDSG
+560 KASIAGG

-579 AGKSFT
+579 AGNSFK
-585 NANTADGNAPGAL
+585 NSNTAGGNTPGVL
-598 FHSSLTVSN
+598 FHSSLTLS
-607 GEFKTASG
+607 SG
-615 GTTTVSGTFK
+615 DFETSSGAITTVKGTFNQTGGNTK
-625 QEGAGKTIVDSGG
+625 VLSG
-638 TLNLNGGAE
+638 
-647 IAANT
+647 
-652 FSNAGTTNSAQGKEM
+652 
-667 KVSGGTFQTASTGTT
+667 
-682 NVNGQLNQTAGKTE
+682 GQLNV
-696 ILSGG
+696 L
-701 KLNVRGETTL
+701 GETTL
-711 SGGEMNLAGT
+711 SSGGMNLAGN
-721 ADIKKVS
+721 ADFQKVF

-734 VSSGT
+734 VSSGST
-739 TTVVALN
+739 NVKELN
-746 QTTDTA
+746 QTTDTPE
-752 ALQIKSGTLTAA
+752 LQITGGSLTANLA
-764 STALGKAELN
+764 TLRKAGLT

-780 TTADLSSA
+780 ATADLSSA
-788 DIHFKNGSEV
+788 DINFKKTATV
-798 EIAGLETGTTS
+798 EIADLKADTDS

-816 DDNARNGVT
+816 DGNATNGVT

-860 DAMHFKSEEDSVL
+860 DATHFKSEEDSVL

-900 KTSGSTLNMSSQTFD
+900 KTSGSTLNMVSQAFD
-915 AMFGQGQGKLN
+915 AMFGQGKGKLN
-926 LGANGTNNPQVRNVL
+926 LGAKGTTDPQVRNVL

-948 NLTDSSNT
+948 NLTDSSNS

-968 ADSGITLG
+968 ANSGITLG

-1046 APSAPGKGLNL
+1046 APSAPGKGLNIA
-1057 NGSTAKLTTTGNVT
+1057 GSTTKLKTTGNVT
-1071 ATGAKALKVNG
+1071 ATGAEALKVAG

-1112 ATGNDAIAV
+1112 ATGNDAITV

-1200 SGDAETGKKI
+1200 SDDAETGKKK

-1228 DSRLLLKLGDTF
+1228 DSRLLLKLGDNF
-1240 NWSEYEIDFGT
+1240 NWSDYTIDFGE

-1269 DKDIDNVNGNVTG
+1269 DKDIENVNGNVTG

-1294 EEKLKIGSLGANNI
+1294 EDKLKIGSLGEDNI

-1352 TLKLIGNGEVGSVT
+1352 TLKLVGDGEVGSVT

-1378 SGVGTNRATIA
+1378 SGEGTNRATIT

-1412 TGDVVAGTLEL
+1412 TGGVVAGTLEL

-1433 LKTRALENTNNT
+1433 LKTRALENANNT

-1473 IDANSSFKTK
+1473 IDANSSFNTK
-1483 DNGSVSVK
+1483 DNGNVFVR

-1520 TFGYDT
+1520 TFGYDA

-1610 SFDIGHNL
+1610 SFDIGHNM
-1618 LKVLKNPVD
+1618 LKVLKNTVD

-1632 SGDVNVSDSNS
+1632 SGDVNVSDPNS

-1673 DNTSTG
+1673 GSTS
-1679 NTFVDGSVTLENKGI
+1679 VKGSVTLENKGI
-1694 VQVAGDFKAGGK
+1694 VQVAGDFKADGK
-1706 LALST
+1706 LALSK

-1716 VDGQAEMKGLIVDT
+1716 VDGKAEMKGLIVDT
-1730 SNVNVGDSLTVDTT
+1730 SNVSVGDSLTVDTT

-1779 LSFGKEGGSGTRIQK
+1779 LSFGKEGGLGTRIKK
-1794 LHLAGNTELTFNAS
+1794 LHLAGNTELTFNTS
-1808 SDSSTDANV
+1808 SDSSTDASV
-1817 NVVEDLTVASGVN
+1817 NVVNDLTVASGVN

-1840 GAIAVNGN
+1840 GAITVNGN
-1848 LDAQKIVLTATQRPG
+1848 LDAQKIVLTANQETGPG
-1863 TLVVAGIS
+1863 TLDVAGNS
-1871 ETQALAR
+1871 ETPALAR
-1878 FGELDLTDAAFGSIK
+1878 FGELDLTGAAFGSIK
-1893 KGLLAVGGQKAL
+1893 KGLLAVGGQEAL

-2004 FKNVKISGGTV
+2004 FKNLKISGGTV

-2045 NNLTFT
+2045 NNLTFK
-2051 MSETGAAIISES
+2051 MSETGAAIVGGS

-2069 EMVMDL
+2069 ETVMNL

-2104 RTPDQIGR
+2104 RTPEQIGR
-2112 DFGSALESASRMTTQ
+2112 DFGSALESVSRMTAQ

-2138 HVVAGSVEERLGF
+2138 HVAAGSVEERLGF
-2151 SSAIGTSVATEET
+2151 SSSIGTSVATEET

-2180 DGFKAGN
+2180 DAFKAGK

-2241 AALYFGHSA
+2241 AALYFGHNT

-2257 DMGFGYVTNDVKQ
+2257 DLGFGYVTNDVKQ
-2270 TNHGI
+2270 TNHGL
-2275 VKADMDSTVF
+2275 VKSDMDSTVF

-2291 KYAFAVGGMQV
+2291 KYAFDVAGMQV

-2329 DSHGTAKT
+2329 NSYGTAKT
-2337 YAEVPLGVQLSRDF
+2337 YAEVPLGVQLSRNF
-2351 MTQTGWTMKPALDL
+2351 MTQTGWTIKPALDL

-2370 LGSKNLT
+2370 VGSKNLT
-2377 ETIRFTGVGK
+2377 ETIRFTGVGQ

-2397 RVRYSAVLGVSGG
+2397 RMRYSAALGVSGG

-2424 SKNTDAFA
+2424 SKNTDAFS

>member
-32 QLVVATAGLAAMA
+32 QLVVAAAGLAAMA

-56 GTPTADGNGSRTRIT
+56 GTPTTAGSLQKARIT
-71 GQFVKNSNDGVTG
+71 GQFVKNPTDGVTG
-84 SLPTNQWWFEDSDK
+84 SHPTNQWWFINPEDIH
-98 QALSATY
+98 ALSATY
-105 FSRVELKDIRL
+105 FSQVELKDIQL
-116 ETYPKSPETGWT
+116 ETYPGGEAKGWT

-136 TLDNVNLSISGTE
+136 SLDNVNLSISGTE
-149 DNSKSFIWA
+149 ENSKSFIWA

-166 KNTIYVGGLGVGEF
+166 ENTIYVGGLGPGVGEF
-180 KLDKNDAGSSGSL
+180 KLDKYEAEPYGSL
-193 TLGGQED
+193 TLGGQKD
-200 KFEVA
+200 KFQIA
-205 SDKGSISMTVGTA
+205 SDRGTINMTVGKA

-225 ATFLGLPN
+225 ATFLGHSSN
-233 EPITLNANQLTVK
+233 SITLTANNQLTVK
-246 TPLLALSHTT
+246 TPLLVLSQTT
-256 IHSNALAEFSG
+256 IHSKALAEFSG
-267 DVPQTITFDS
+267 GASQTITFES
-277 GSSGISALAGLKAE
+277 GSSGIHADVGLKAN
-291 GLTVKTK
+291 GLTIETK
-298 SGATGTIYAPSQQT
+298 SGATGTLHAPSQQT

-327 DAKDGKVKISELKHS
+327 DAKGGKVTISELKHS

-373 PFVGNS
+373 SYLGNS
-379 TLTLSSAAAKEIA
+379 TLTLSSAVAKQIA

-398 SVTEFSV
+398 SVPEFSV

-469 TDGGTITIDYG
+469 TDGGTITINYG

-491 NTNQSSLRAGT
+491 NTNQSSLRSGT

-511 LGDAADSNNSVFGE
+511 LGDAADGNNSVFGK
-525 ETPEGQVNFEMSGSS
+525 ETSEGQVNFEASGSS
-540 KLNVLGDTVHFGA
+540 ELSVLGDTVHFGT
-553 YKQSETS
+553 YTQSENS
-560 ETKIDSG
+560 KASIAGG

-579 AGKSFT
+579 AGNSFK
-585 NANTADGNAPGAL
+585 NSNTAGGNTPGVL
-598 FHSSLTVSN
+598 FHSSLTLS
-607 GEFKTASG
+607 SG
-615 GTTTVSGTFK
+615 DFETSSGAITTVKGTFNQTGGNTK
-625 QEGAGKTIVDSGG
+625 VLSG
-638 TLNLNGGAE
+638 
-647 IAANT
+647 
-652 FSNAGTTNSAQGKEM
+652 
-667 KVSGGTFQTASTGTT
+667 
-682 NVNGQLNQTAGKTE
+682 GQLNV
-696 ILSGG
+696 L
-701 KLNVRGETTL
+701 GETTL
-711 SGGEMNLAGT
+711 SSGGMNLAGN
-721 ADIKKVS
+721 ADFQKVF

-734 VSSGT
+734 VSSGST
-739 TTVVALN
+739 NVKELN
-746 QTTDTA
+746 QTTDTPE
-752 ALQIKSGTLTAA
+752 LQITDGSLTANLA
-764 STALGKAELN
+764 TLRKAGLE

-780 TTADLSSA
+780 AAADLSSA
-788 DIHFKNGSEV
+788 DINFKNTATV
-798 EIAGLETGTTS
+798 EIADLKAGTDS

-816 DDNARNGVT
+816 DGNESTGVT
-825 GKFVYNGTRDG
+825 GKFVYNGTNDV
-836 KIDSLSLGGKDALEF
+836 KMDSLSLGGQDTLDF
-851 SARNAKLDL
+851 SARNAKLAL
-860 DAMHFKSEEDSVL
+860 DAANLKSDAHSL
-873 TWDVKETTVTGTGE
+873 LNWDVKETTVTGTGE
-887 NFKGKMN
+887 NFKGQMN
-894 LADVGA
+894 LVDVEA
-900 KTSGSTLNMSSQTFD
+900 KTSGSTLNMVSQAFD
-915 AMFGQGQGKLN
+915 AMFGQGKGKLN
-926 LGANGTNNPQVRNVL
+926 LGAKGTTDPQVRNIL
-941 NVTDGIL
+941 NVTGGEL
-948 NLTDSSNT
+948 NLTNSSDE

-961 SGEGLIN
+961 SGEGLIIAN
-968 ADSGITLG
+968 SGITLG
-976 ARYAGKSE
+976 AKYSGKTE
-984 LQTTGKLSV
+984 LQTAGKLSV
-993 GDDAGNFT
+993 GDNDGHFT
-1001 LGPDSVVS
+1001 LGSDSQIS
-1009 AGGLAVTQANPA
+1009 AAQLAVTPA
-1021 GTLTVNGTLNL
+1021 ESAGRLTVNGTLNL

-1037 DIGGTAIAV
+1037 DIGSADIAV
-1046 APSAPGKGLNL
+1046 APTAPGKGLNL
-1057 NGSTAKLTTTGNVT
+1057 DGSTTKLTTTGKIT
-1071 ATGAKALKVNG
+1071 ATGTDALKVAG
-1082 AEMTV
+1082 AGMTV
-1087 GALEA
+1087 GDLET
-1092 NAGSTSVTNN
+1092 NAGSTLVTNN
-1102 GKLTVNGTLK
+1102 GTLTVNGTLK
-1112 ATGNDAIAV
+1112 ATGDDAIKV
-1121 SGTGSELIANG
+1121 SGSGSKLIANG
-1132 DLDLSGS
+1132 DLSLSGN
-1139 TDKSVIEIS
+1139 TNQSVIEIS
-1148 GSASMTAKAGKILTK
+1148 GSASMTAKADKILRK
-1163 REDGIITSSVG
+1163 GEDGNIASVVG
-1174 GMIGVTDSSAG
+1174 GRIGVTDSSAG
-1185 YVNLDGIADWISNNF
+1185 YVDLDGITDWISNNF
-1200 SGDAETGKKI
+1200 NDGIEVGKKKI
-1210 VSLDQVSQIMGAL
+1210 SLDQVSQIMGAL

-1228 DSRLLLKLGDTF
+1228 DSRLLLRLGDAF
-1240 NWSEYEIDFGT
+1240 NWSDYEIDFG
-1251 ENPID
+1251 EANPID

-1294 EEKLKIGSLGANNI
+1294 EEKLKIGSLGEDNI
-1308 SSEDDVRGDLT
+1308 SSDDDVRGDLT
-1319 LNHPSDGKF
+1319 LNHPSDGIF

-1366 GSGNSANTKLVL
+1366 GSGNNANTKLVL
-1378 SGVGTNRATIA
+1378 SGEGTNRATIA

-1412 TGDVVAGTLEL
+1412 IGGVVAGTLKL

-1428 DLSGA
+1428 GLSGA
-1433 LKTRALENTNNT
+1433 LKTRALENTNNA

-1483 DNGSVSVK
+1483 DNGNVFVR

-1496 DGAGSSYVASGD
+1496 DGSGSSYVASGD
-1508 SNMGDVTVKDGA
+1508 SNMGDVTVKNGA
-1520 TFGYDT
+1520 TFGYDA
-1526 ERNTVGGKL
+1526 EGHPVGGKL

-1541 VSVSSENENNRS
+1541 VTVSSENDNNRS
-1553 QLYASEL
+1553 RLYASEL

-1569 AGDVDTRGPLTV
+1569 AGDVDTHGPLTV

-1610 SFDIGHNL
+1610 SFDIGHNM

-1627 NTTQT
+1627 NTTAT
-1632 SGDVNVSDSNS
+1632 SGDVNVSDLNS

-1665 TSKGQTST
+1665 TSQGQ
-1673 DNTSTG
+1673 TSTG
-1679 NTFVDGSVTLENKGI
+1679 NTSVDGSVTLENKGI

-1706 LALST
+1706 LALSK

-1716 VDGQAEMKGLIVDT
+1716 VDGKAEMKGLIVDT
-1730 SNVNVGDSLTVDTT
+1730 SNVSVGDSLTVDTT

-1754 LSAGNAL
+1754 LSAGNAH
-1761 LNEVKVENDP
+1761 LNKVKVENDP

-1779 LSFGKEGGSGTRIQK
+1779 LSFGKEGGLGTHIKK
-1794 LHLAGNTELTFNAS
+1794 LYLAGNTELTFNTS
-1808 SDSSTDANV
+1808 SDSSTDAGV
-1817 NVVEDLTVASGVN
+1817 NVVNDLTVASGVN

-1840 GAIAVNGN
+1840 GAITVNGN
-1848 LDAQKIVLTATQRPG
+1848 LDAQKIVLTATQETGPG
-1863 TLVVAGIS
+1863 TLDVAGNS
-1871 ETQALAR
+1871 ETPALAR
-1878 FGELDLTDAAFGSIK
+1878 FGELDLTGAAFGSIK
-1893 KGLLAVGGQKAL
+1893 KGLLAVGGQEAL

-1916 KAALKSAK
+1916 KAALKSAR

-1951 TTGMQFGNNTFGIGT
+1951 TTGMQFGDNTFGIGT

-2051 MSETGAAIISES
+2051 MSEAGAAIIGES

-2069 EMVMDL
+2069 ETVMDL

-2270 TNHGI
+2270 TNHGV

-2351 MTQTGWTMKPALDL
+2351 MTQTGWTMKPALDF

-2397 RVRYSAVLGVSGG
+2397 RMRYSAVLGVSGG

-2438 WTF
+2438 WKF

>member
-32 QLVVATAGLAAMA
+32 QLVVAAAGLAAMA

-56 GTPTADGNGSRTRIT
+56 GTPTTAGSLQKARIT
-71 GQFVKNSNDGVTG
+71 GQFVKNPTDGVTG
-84 SLPTNQWWFEDSDK
+84 SHPTNQWWFINPEDIH
-98 QALSATY
+98 ALSATY
-105 FSRVELKDIRL
+105 FSQVELKDIQL
-116 ETYPKSPETGWT
+116 ETYPGGEAKGWT

-136 TLDNVNLSISGTE
+136 SLDNVNLSISGTE
-149 DNSKSFIWA
+149 ENSKSFIWA

-166 KNTIYVGGLGVGEF
+166 ENTIYVGGLGPGVGEF
-180 KLDKNDAGSSGSL
+180 KLDKYEAEPYGSL
-193 TLGGQED
+193 TLGGQKD
-200 KFEVA
+200 KFQIA
-205 SDKGSISMTVGTA
+205 SDRGTINMTVGKA

-225 ATFLGLPN
+225 ATFLGHSSN
-233 EPITLNANQLTVK
+233 SITLTANNQLTVK
-246 TPLLALSHTT
+246 TPLLVLSQTT
-256 IHSNALAEFSG
+256 IHSKALAEFSG
-267 DVPQTITFDS
+267 GASQTITFES
-277 GSSGISALAGLKAE
+277 GSSGIHADVGLKAN
-291 GLTVKTK
+291 GLTIETK
-298 SGATGTIYAPSQQT
+298 SGATGTLHAPSQQT

-327 DAKDGKVKISELKHS
+327 DAKGGKVTISELKHS

-373 PFVGNS
+373 SYLGNS
-379 TLTLSSAAAKEIA
+379 TLTLSSAVAKEIA

-398 SVTEFSV
+398 SVPEFSV

-469 TDGGTITIDYG
+469 TDGGTITINYG

-511 LGDAADSNNSVFGE
+511 LGDAADGNNSVFGE
-525 ETPEGQVNFEMSGSS
+525 ETPEGQVNFEASGSS
-540 KLNVLGDTVHFGA
+540 ELSVLGDTVHFGT
-553 YKQSETS
+553 YTQSENS
-560 ETKIDSG
+560 KASIAGG

-579 AGKSFT
+579 AGNSFK
-585 NANTADGNAPGAL
+585 NSNTAGGNTPGVL
-598 FHSSLTVSN
+598 FHSSLTLS
-607 GEFKTASG
+607 SG
-615 GTTTVSGTFK
+615 DFETSSGAITTVKGTFNQTGGNTK
-625 QEGAGKTIVDSGG
+625 VLSG
-638 TLNLNGGAE
+638 
-647 IAANT
+647 
-652 FSNAGTTNSAQGKEM
+652 
-667 KVSGGTFQTASTGTT
+667 
-682 NVNGQLNQTAGKTE
+682 GQLNV
-696 ILSGG
+696 L
-701 KLNVRGETTL
+701 GETTL
-711 SGGEMNLAGT
+711 SSGGMNLAGN
-721 ADIKKVS
+721 ADFQKVF

-734 VSSGT
+734 VSSGST
-739 TTVVALN
+739 NVKELN
-746 QTTDTA
+746 QTTDTPE
-752 ALQIKSGTLTAA
+752 LQITDGSLTANLA
-764 STALGKAELN
+764 TLRKAGLT

-780 TTADLSSA
+780 ATADLSSA
-788 DIHFKNGSEV
+788 DINFKNTATV
-798 EIAGLETGTTS
+798 EIADLKAGTDS

-816 DDNARNGVT
+816 DGNESTGVT
-825 GKFVYNGTRDG
+825 GKFVYNGTNDV
-836 KIDSLSLGGKDALEF
+836 KMDSLSLGGQDTLDF
-851 SARNAKLDL
+851 SARNAKLAL
-860 DAMHFKSEEDSVL
+860 DAANLKSDAHSL
-873 TWDVKETTVTGTGE
+873 LNWDVKETTVTGTGE
-887 NFKGKMN
+887 NFKGQMN
-894 LADVGA
+894 LVDVEA
-900 KTSGSTLNMSSQTFD
+900 KTSGSTLNMVSQAFD
-915 AMFGQGQGKLN
+915 AMFGQGKGKLN
-926 LGANGTNNPQVRNVL
+926 LGAKGTTDLQVRNIL
-941 NVTDGIL
+941 NVTGGEL
-948 NLTDSSNT
+948 NLTNSSDE

-961 SGEGLIN
+961 SGEGLIIAN
-968 ADSGITLG
+968 SGITLG
-976 ARYAGKSE
+976 AKYSGKTE
-984 LQTTGKLSV
+984 LQTAGKLSV
-993 GDDAGNFT
+993 GDNDGHFT
-1001 LGPDSVVS
+1001 LGSDSQIS
-1009 AGGLAVTQANPA
+1009 AAQLAVTPA
-1021 GTLTVNGTLNL
+1021 ESAGRLTVNGTLNL

-1037 DIGGTAIAV
+1037 DIGSADIAV
-1046 APSAPGKGLNL
+1046 APTAPGKGLNL
-1057 NGSTAKLTTTGNVT
+1057 DGSTTKLTTTGKIT
-1071 ATGAKALKVNG
+1071 ATGTDALKVAG
-1082 AEMTV
+1082 AGMTV
-1087 GALEA
+1087 GDLET
-1092 NAGSTSVTNN
+1092 NAGSTLVTNN
-1102 GKLTVNGTLK
+1102 GTLTVNGTLK
-1112 ATGNDAIAV
+1112 ATGDDAIKV
-1121 SGTGSELIANG
+1121 SGSGSKLIANG
-1132 DLDLSGS
+1132 DLSLSGN
-1139 TDKSVIEIS
+1139 TNQSVIEIS
-1148 GSASMTAKAGKILTK
+1148 GSASMTAKADKILRK
-1163 REDGIITSSVG
+1163 GEDGNIASVVG
-1174 GMIGVTDSSAG
+1174 GRIGVTDSSAG
-1185 YVNLDGIADWISNNF
+1185 YVDLDGITDWISNNF
-1200 SGDAETGKKI
+1200 NDGIEVRKKKI
-1210 VSLDQVSQIMGAL
+1210 SLDQVSQIMGAL

-1228 DSRLLLKLGDTF
+1228 DSRLLLRLGDAF
-1240 NWSEYEIDFGT
+1240 NWSDYEIDFG
-1251 ENPID
+1251 EANPID

-1294 EEKLKIGSLGANNI
+1294 EEKLKIGSLGEDNI
-1308 SSEDDVRGDLT
+1308 SSDDDVRGDLT
-1319 LNHPSDGKF
+1319 LNHPSDGIF

-1366 GSGNSANTKLVL
+1366 GSGNNANTKLVL
-1378 SGVGTNRATIA
+1378 SGEGTNRATIA

-1412 TGDVVAGTLEL
+1412 IGGVVAGTLKL

-1428 DLSGA
+1428 GLSGA
-1433 LKTRALENTNNT
+1433 LKTRALENTNNA

-1483 DNGSVSVK
+1483 DNGNVSVK

-1496 DGAGSSYVASGD
+1496 DGSGSSYVASGD
-1508 SNMGDVTVKDGA
+1508 SNMGDVTVKNGA
-1520 TFGYDT
+1520 TFGYDA
-1526 ERNTVGGKL
+1526 EGHPVGGKL

-1541 VSVSSENENNRS
+1541 VTVSSENDNNRS
-1553 QLYASEL
+1553 RLYASEL

-1569 AGDVDTRGPLTV
+1569 AGDVDTHGPLTV

-1610 SFDIGHNL
+1610 SFDIGHNM

-1627 NTTQT
+1627 NTTAT
-1632 SGDVNVSDSNS
+1632 SGDVNVSDLNS

-1665 TSKGQTST
+1665 TSQGQ
-1673 DNTSTG
+1673 TSTG
-1679 NTFVDGSVTLENKGI
+1679 NTSVDGSVTLENKGI

-1706 LALST
+1706 LALSK

-1716 VDGQAEMKGLIVDT
+1716 VDGKAEMKGLIVDT
-1730 SNVNVGDSLTVDTT
+1730 SNVSVGDSLTVDTT

-1779 LSFGKEGGSGTRIQK
+1779 LSFGKEGGLGTRIKK
-1794 LHLAGNTELTFNAS
+1794 LYLAGNTELTFNTS
-1808 SDSSTDANV
+1808 SDSSTDAGV
-1817 NVVEDLTVASGVN
+1817 NVVNDLTVASGVN
-1830 ATINGIAAQY
+1830 ATINGIAAQC
-1840 GAIAVNGN
+1840 GAITVNGN
-1848 LDAQKIVLTATQRPG
+1848 LDAQKIVLTATQETGPG
-1863 TLVVAGIS
+1863 TLDVAGNS
-1871 ETQALAR
+1871 ETPALAR
-1878 FGELDLTDAAFGSIK
+1878 FGELDLTGAASGSIK
-1893 KGLLAVGGQKAL
+1893 KGLLAVGGQEAL

-1916 KAALKSAK
+1916 KAALKSAR

-1951 TTGMQFGNNTFGIGT
+1951 TTGMQFGDNTFGIGT

-2034 GNFLYDARLTG
+2034 GNFLYDARLAG
-2045 NNLTFT
+2045 NNLIFT
-2051 MSETGAAIISES
+2051 MSETGAAIIGES

-2069 EMVMDL
+2069 EIVMDL

-2138 HVVAGSVEERLGF
+2138 HVVSGSVEERLGF

-2180 DGFKAGN
+2180 DGFKAAN
-2187 FTSGSDVD
+2187 FTSGSNVD

-2270 TNHGI
+2270 TNHGL
-2275 VKADMDSTVF
+2275 VRADMDSTVF

-2397 RVRYSAVLGVSGG
+2397 RVRYSAALGVSGG

>member
-19 CNEITSSVQKKGI
+19 CNEITSSVQKKGVK
-32 QLVVATAGLAAMA
+32 LVLLSSGLLFTSFAIANQITVSSEEAKLILVGDGAAQQTAQ
-45 GASAADVLTIT
+45 
-56 GTPTADGNGSRTRIT
+56 IT
-71 GQFVKNSNDGVTG
+71 GQFEKGVQTTGIGKVFFSTNGVIGETQNLSETTYDYFKTVNLTNVRLQTYPTNPDSGFAILTGIEELSLTG
-84 SLPTNQWWFEDSDK
+84 SNLQVISTQSSKKSLVSAASLSTQGGTN
-98 QALSATY
+98 A
-105 FSRVELKDIRL
+105 
-116 ETYPKSPETGWT
+116 
-128 RMSGIETV
+128 
-136 TLDNVNLSISGTE
+136 
-149 DNSKSFIWA
+149 IWA
-158 NSLTTSGQ
+158 GSDSLG
-166 KNTIYVGGLGVGEF
+166 NGDF
-180 KLDKNDAGSSGSL
+180 KLAGESASVGTL
-193 TLGGQED
+193 TLNGKSDTLGIANDSSTMELN
-200 KFEVA
+200 VA
-205 SDKGSISMTVGTA
+205 QA
-218 DINSTTS
+218 NINSSTS
-225 ATFLGLPN
+225 ATFTGRKARNN
-233 EPITLNANQLTVK
+233 ENKQNIHLNATELIIG
-246 TPLLALSHTT
+246 TPNLALEHTHFFSTGSVTFTGDNQTLKFTGKSSIQGYGGVKAQNILKVEVTELADAT
-256 IHSNALAEFSG
+256 IFGSSATSLDKLTITNKGNLTISAHGGAVNVDELNQTGSATSTFSG
-267 DVPQTITFDS
+267 NITISEVVDGFS
-277 GSSGISALAGLKAE
+277 
-291 GLTVKTK
+291 
-298 SGATGTIYAPSQQT
+298 
-312 NLTNIKIDNQGSLTI
+312 
-327 DAKDGKVKISELKHS
+327 GKVKISDTVGVNTNSSL
-342 AENPSTILS
+342 TIKS
-351 GNVEISAVNDGFS
+351 V
-364 GKLILAQAS
+364 
-373 PFVGNS
+373 
-379 TLTLSSAAAKEIA
+379 AANKIKS
-392 ANLNMG
+392 NLNMG
-398 SVTEFSV
+398 RGDLSDETK
-405 HTNENSANKL
+405 TNKL
-415 VINDATNL
+415 VINDATGTP
-423 AYNFDTIRTVDGTGN
+423 YEFDEIRPVNGTGN

-446 VKTTDLLST
+446 VKTTELSSN
-455 DRHFLKETKGLESA
+455 DYHILKSAQGLASTTENASL
-469 TDGGTITIDYG
+469 TIDYG
-480 DSTAISVKGLG
+480 AREVAVTGLG
-491 NTNQSSLRAGT
+491 NKDKSSLDAKGINLKSGT
-502 VKLQSGLLQ
+502 LKLGNGS
-511 LGDAADSNNSVFGE
+511 DDSTFGTE
-525 ETPEGQVNFEMSGSS
+525 NVPVDFEMSGSS

-638 TLNLNGGAE
+638 TLNLNSGAE

-739 TTVVALN
+739 TTVAALN

-764 STALGKAELN
+764 SAALRKAELN

-780 TTADLSSA
+780 TTADLSAA

-798 EIAGLETGTTS
+798 EIAGFETGTTS

-816 DDNARNGVT
+816 DDNATNGVT
-825 GKFVYNGTRDG
+825 GKFVYNGTNNVT
-836 KIDSLSLGGKDALEF
+836 IDSLSLGGKDTLDF
-851 SARNAKLDL
+851 SARNAKLAL
-860 DAMHFKSEEDSVL
+860 DAANLKSDAQSFL
-873 TWDVKETTVTGTGE
+873 NWDVKETTVTGTGE
-887 NFKGKMN
+887 NFKGQMN
-894 LADVGA
+894 LVDVGA
-900 KTSGSTLNMSSQTFD
+900 KTSGSTLNMVSQTFD
-915 AMFGQGQGKLN
+915 AMFGQGKGKLN

-968 ADSGITLG
+968 ANSGITLG

-984 LQTTGKLSV
+984 LETTGKLSV

-1046 APSAPGKGLNL
+1046 APSAPGKGLNIA
-1057 NGSTAKLTTTGNVT
+1057 GSTTKLKTTGNVT

-1092 NAGSTSVTNN
+1092 NAGSTSVKNN
-1102 GKLTVNGTLK
+1102 GKLTVNGKLK
-1112 ATGNDAIAV
+1112 ATGNDAITV

-1148 GSASMTAKAGKILTK
+1148 GSASMTVKADKILRK
-1163 REDGIITSSVG
+1163 GEDGNIASVVG
-1174 GMIGVTDSSAG
+1174 GRIGVTDSSAG
-1185 YVNLDGIADWISNNF
+1185 YVDLDGITDWISNNF
-1200 SGDAETGKKI
+1200 NDGIEEGKKKI
-1210 VSLDQVSQIMGAL
+1210 SLDQVSQIMRAL

-1228 DSRLLLKLGDTF
+1228 DSKLLLRLGDAF
-1240 NWSEYEIDFGT
+1240 NWSDYEIDFGE

-1294 EEKLKIGSLGANNI
+1294 EEKLKIGSLGENII

-1352 TLKLIGNGEVGSVT
+1352 TLKLVGDGEVGSVT

-1378 SGVGTNRATIA
+1378 SGEGTNRATIA

-1520 TFGYDT
+1520 TFGYDA

-1610 SFDIGHNL
+1610 SFDIGHNM
-1618 LKVLKNPVD
+1618 LKVLKNTVD

-1632 SGDVNVSDSNS
+1632 SGDVNVSDPNS

-1657 VKNNGSFM
+1657 VKNKGSFM

-1673 DNTSTG
+1673 GSTS
-1679 NTFVDGSVTLENKGI
+1679 VEGSVTLENKGI

-1706 LALST
+1706 LALSN

-1716 VDGQAEMKGLIVDT
+1716 VDGKAEMKGLIVDT

-1779 LSFGKEGGSGTRIQK
+1779 LSFGKEGGSGTRIKK

-1871 ETQALAR
+1871 ETPALAR

-2104 RTPDQIGR
+2104 RTPNQIGR

-2270 TNHGI
+2270 TNHGV

-2319 AKTNAQGTIL
+2319 AKTNAQGILL

-2351 MTQTGWTMKPALDL
+2351 MTQTGWAMKPALNL

-2387 DVTTSSEVLD
+2387 DVTTSSEILD

>member
-32 QLVVATAGLAAMA
+32 QLVVAAAGLAAMA

-56 GTPTADGNGSRTRIT
+56 GTPTTAGSLQKARIT
-71 GQFVKNSNDGVTG
+71 GQFVKNPTDGVTG
-84 SLPTNQWWFEDSDK
+84 SHPTNQWWFINPEDIH
-98 QALSATY
+98 ALSATY
-105 FSRVELKDIRL
+105 FSQVELKDIQL
-116 ETYPKSPETGWT
+116 ETYPGGEAKGWT

-136 TLDNVNLSISGTE
+136 SLDNVNLSISGTE
-149 DNSKSFIWA
+149 ENSKSFIWA

-166 KNTIYVGGLGVGEF
+166 ENTIYVGGLGPGVGEF
-180 KLDKNDAGSSGSL
+180 KLDKYEAEPYGSL
-193 TLGGQED
+193 TLGGQKD
-200 KFEVA
+200 KFQIA
-205 SDKGSISMTVGTA
+205 SDRGTINMTVGKA

-225 ATFLGLPN
+225 ATFLGHSSN
-233 EPITLNANQLTVK
+233 SITLTANNQLTVK
-246 TPLLALSHTT
+246 TPLLVLSQTT
-256 IHSNALAEFSG
+256 IHSKALAEFSG
-267 DVPQTITFDS
+267 GASQTITFES
-277 GSSGISALAGLKAE
+277 GSSGIHADVGLKAN
-291 GLTVKTK
+291 GLTIETK
-298 SGATGTIYAPSQQT
+298 SGATGTLHAPSQQT

-327 DAKDGKVKISELKHS
+327 DAKGGKVTISELKHS

-373 PFVGNS
+373 PYVGNS
-379 TLTLSSAAAKEIA
+379 TLTLSSAVAKEIA

-398 SVTEFSV
+398 SVPEFSV

-469 TDGGTITIDYG
+469 TDGGTITINYG

-511 LGDAADSNNSVFGE
+511 LGDAADGNNSVFGE
-525 ETPEGQVNFEMSGSS
+525 ETPEGQVNFEASGSS
-540 KLNVLGDTVHFGA
+540 ELSVLGDTVHFGT
-553 YKQSETS
+553 YTQSENS
-560 ETKIDSG
+560 KASIAGG

-579 AGKSFT
+579 AGNSFK
-585 NANTADGNAPGAL
+585 NSNTAGGNTPGVL
-598 FHSSLTVSN
+598 FHSSLTLS
-607 GEFKTASG
+607 SG
-615 GTTTVSGTFK
+615 DFETSSGAITTVKGTFNQTGGNTK
-625 QEGAGKTIVDSGG
+625 VLSG
-638 TLNLNGGAE
+638 
-647 IAANT
+647 
-652 FSNAGTTNSAQGKEM
+652 
-667 KVSGGTFQTASTGTT
+667 
-682 NVNGQLNQTAGKTE
+682 GQLNV
-696 ILSGG
+696 L
-701 KLNVRGETTL
+701 GETTL
-711 SGGEMNLAGT
+711 SSGGMNLAGN
-721 ADIKKVS
+721 ADFQKVF

-734 VSSGT
+734 VSSGST
-739 TTVVALN
+739 NVKELN
-746 QTTDTA
+746 QTTDTPE
-752 ALQIKSGTLTAA
+752 LQITDGSLTANLA
-764 STALGKAELN
+764 TLRKAGLT

-780 TTADLSSA
+780 ATADLSSA
-788 DIHFKNGSEV
+788 DINFKNTATV
-798 EIAGLETGTTS
+798 EIADLKAGTDS

-816 DDNARNGVT
+816 DGNESTGVT
-825 GKFVYNGTRDG
+825 GKFVYNGTNDV
-836 KIDSLSLGGKDALEF
+836 KMDSLSLGGQDTLDF
-851 SARNAKLDL
+851 SARNAKLAL
-860 DAMHFKSEEDSVL
+860 DAANLKSDADSL
-873 TWDVKETTVTGTGE
+873 LNWDVKETTVTGTGE
-887 NFKGKMN
+887 NFKGQMN
-894 LADVGA
+894 LVDVEA
-900 KTSGSTLNMSSQTFD
+900 KTSGSTLNMVSQAFD
-915 AMFGQGQGKLN
+915 AMFGQGKGKLN
-926 LGANGTNNPQVRNVL
+926 LGAKGTTDPQVRNIL
-941 NVTDGIL
+941 NVTGGEL
-948 NLTDSSNT
+948 NLTNSSDE

-961 SGEGLIN
+961 SGEGLIIAN
-968 ADSGITLG
+968 SGITLG
-976 ARYAGKSE
+976 AKYSGKTE
-984 LQTTGKLSV
+984 LQTAGKLSV
-993 GDDAGNFT
+993 GDNDGHFT
-1001 LGPDSVVS
+1001 LGSDSQIS
-1009 AGGLAVTQANPA
+1009 AAQLAVTPA
-1021 GTLTVNGTLNL
+1021 ESAGRLTVNGTLNL

-1037 DIGGTAIAV
+1037 DIGSADIAV
-1046 APSAPGKGLNL
+1046 APTAPGKGLNL
-1057 NGSTAKLTTTGNVT
+1057 DGSTTKLTTTGKIT
-1071 ATGAKALKVNG
+1071 ATGTDALKVAG
-1082 AEMTV
+1082 AGMTV
-1087 GALEA
+1087 GDLET
-1092 NAGSTSVTNN
+1092 NAGSTLVTNN
-1102 GKLTVNGTLK
+1102 GTLTVNGTLK
-1112 ATGNDAIAV
+1112 ATGDDAIKV
-1121 SGTGSELIANG
+1121 SGSGSKLIANG
-1132 DLDLSGS
+1132 DLSLSGN
-1139 TDKSVIEIS
+1139 TNQSVIEIS
-1148 GSASMTAKAGKILTK
+1148 GSASMTAKADKILRK
-1163 REDGIITSSVG
+1163 GEDGNIASVVG
-1174 GMIGVTDSSAG
+1174 GRIGVTDSSAG
-1185 YVNLDGIADWISNNF
+1185 YVDLDGITDWISNNF
-1200 SGDAETGKKI
+1200 NDGIEVGKKKI
-1210 VSLDQVSQIMGAL
+1210 SLDQVSQIMGAL

-1228 DSRLLLKLGDTF
+1228 DSRLLLRLGDAF
-1240 NWSEYEIDFGT
+1240 NWSDYEIDFG
-1251 ENPID
+1251 EANPID

-1294 EEKLKIGSLGANNI
+1294 EEKLKIGSLGEDNI
-1308 SSEDDVRGDLT
+1308 SSDDDVRGDLT
-1319 LNHPSDGKF
+1319 LNHPSDGIF

-1366 GSGNSANTKLVL
+1366 GSGNNANTKLVL
-1378 SGVGTNRATIA
+1378 FGEGTNRATIA

-1412 TGDVVAGTLEL
+1412 IGGVVAGTLKL

-1428 DLSGA
+1428 GLSGA
-1433 LKTRALENTNNT
+1433 LKTRALENTNNA

-1483 DNGSVSVK
+1483 DNGNVSVK

-1496 DGAGSSYVASGD
+1496 DGSGSSYVASGD
-1508 SNMGDVTVKDGA
+1508 SNMGDVTVKNGA
-1520 TFGYDT
+1520 TFGYDA
-1526 ERNTVGGKL
+1526 EGHPVGGKL

-1541 VSVSSENENNRS
+1541 VTVSSENDNNRS
-1553 QLYASEL
+1553 RLYASEL

-1569 AGDVDTRGPLTV
+1569 AGDVDTHGPLTV

-1610 SFDIGHNL
+1610 SFDIGHNM

-1627 NTTQT
+1627 NTTAT
-1632 SGDVNVSDSNS
+1632 SGDVNVSDLNS

-1665 TSKGQTST
+1665 TSQGQ
-1673 DNTSTG
+1673 TSTG
-1679 NTFVDGSVTLENKGI
+1679 NTSVDGSVTLENKGI

-1706 LALST
+1706 LALSK

-1716 VDGQAEMKGLIVDT
+1716 VDGKAEMKGLIVDT
-1730 SNVNVGDSLTVDTT
+1730 SNVSVGDSLTVDTT

-1779 LSFGKEGGSGTRIQK
+1779 LSFGKEGGLGTRIKK
-1794 LHLAGNTELTFNAS
+1794 LYLAGNTELTFNTS
-1808 SDSSTDANV
+1808 SDSSTDAGV
-1817 NVVEDLTVASGVN
+1817 NVVNDLTVASGVN
-1830 ATINGIAAQY
+1830 ATINGIAAQC
-1840 GAIAVNGN
+1840 GAITVNGN
-1848 LDAQKIVLTATQRPG
+1848 LDAQKIVLTATQETGPG
-1863 TLVVAGIS
+1863 TLDVAGNS
-1871 ETQALAR
+1871 ETPALAR
-1878 FGELDLTDAAFGSIK
+1878 FGELDLTGAASGSIK
-1893 KGLLAVGGQKAL
+1893 KGLLAVGGQEAL

-1916 KAALKSAK
+1916 KAALKSAR

-1951 TTGMQFGNNTFGIGT
+1951 TTGMQFGDNTFGIGT

-2034 GNFLYDARLTG
+2034 GNFLYDARLAG
-2045 NNLTFT
+2045 NNLIFT
-2051 MSETGAAIISES
+2051 MSETGAAIVGGS

-2069 EMVMDL
+2069 ETVMNL

-2104 RTPDQIGR
+2104 RTPEQIGR
-2112 DFGSALESASRMTTQ
+2112 DFGSALESVSRMTAQ

-2138 HVVAGSVEERLGF
+2138 HVAAGSVEERLGF

-2180 DGFKAGN
+2180 DAFKAGK

-2241 AALYFGHSA
+2241 AALYFGHNT

-2257 DMGFGYVTNDVKQ
+2257 DLGFGYVTNDVKQ
-2270 TNHGI
+2270 TNHGL
-2275 VKADMDSTVF
+2275 VKSDMDSTVF

-2291 KYAFAVGGMQV
+2291 KYAFDVAGMQV

-2329 DSHGTAKT
+2329 NSYGTAKT
-2337 YAEVPLGVQLSRDF
+2337 YAEVPLGVQLSRNF
-2351 MTQTGWTMKPALDL
+2351 MTQTGWTIKPALDL

-2370 LGSKNLT
+2370 VGSKNLT
-2377 ETIRFTGVGK
+2377 ETIRFTGVGQ

-2397 RVRYSAVLGVSGG
+2397 RMRYSAALGVSGG

-2424 SKNTDAFA
+2424 SKNTDAFS

>member
-32 QLVVATAGLAAMA
+32 QLVVATAGLVAMA

-56 GTPTADGNGSRTRIT
+56 GTPTTAGSLQKARIT
-71 GQFVKNSNDGVTG
+71 GQFVKNPTDGVTG
-84 SLPTNQWWFEDSDK
+84 SHPTNQWWFINPEDIH
-98 QALSATY
+98 ALSATY
-105 FSRVELKDIRL
+105 FSQVELKDIQL
-116 ETYPKSPETGWT
+116 ETYPGGEAKGWT

-136 TLDNVNLSISGTE
+136 SLDNVNLSISGTE
-149 DNSKSFIWA
+149 ENSKSFIWA

-166 KNTIYVGGLGVGEF
+166 ENTIYVGGLGPGVGEF
-180 KLDKNDAGSSGSL
+180 KLDKYEAEPYGSL
-193 TLGGQED
+193 TLGGQKD
-200 KFEVA
+200 KFQIA
-205 SDKGSISMTVGTA
+205 SDRGTINMTVGKA

-225 ATFLGLPN
+225 ATFLGHSSN
-233 EPITLNANQLTVK
+233 SITLTANNQLTVK
-246 TPLLALSHTT
+246 TPLLVLSQTT
-256 IHSNALAEFSG
+256 IHSKALAEFSG
-267 DVPQTITFDS
+267 GASQTITFES
-277 GSSGISALAGLKAE
+277 GSSGIRADVGLKAN
-291 GLTVKTK
+291 GLTIETK
-298 SGATGTIYAPSQQT
+298 SGATGTLHAPSQQT

-327 DAKDGKVKISELKHS
+327 NAKGGKVTISELKHS

-373 PFVGNS
+373 SYLGNS
-379 TLTLSSAAAKEIA
+379 TLTLSSAVAKEIA

-398 SVTEFSV
+398 SVPEFSV

-423 AYNFDTIRTVDGTGN
+423 AYNFDTIRTDDGTGN

-469 TDGGTITIDYG
+469 TDGGTITINYG

-511 LGDAADSNNSVFGE
+511 LGDAADGNNSVFGK
-525 ETPEGQVNFEMSGSS
+525 ETSEGQVNFEASGSS
-540 KLNVLGDTVHFGA
+540 ELSVLGDTVHFGT
-553 YKQSETS
+553 YTQSENS
-560 ETKIDSG
+560 KASIAGG

-579 AGKSFT
+579 AGNSFK
-585 NANTADGNAPGAL
+585 NSNTAGGNTPGVL
-598 FHSSLTVSN
+598 FHSSLTLS
-607 GEFKTASG
+607 SG
-615 GTTTVSGTFK
+615 DFETSSGAITTVKGTFNQTGGNTK
-625 QEGAGKTIVDSGG
+625 VLSG
-638 TLNLNGGAE
+638 
-647 IAANT
+647 
-652 FSNAGTTNSAQGKEM
+652 
-667 KVSGGTFQTASTGTT
+667 
-682 NVNGQLNQTAGKTE
+682 GQLNV
-696 ILSGG
+696 L
-701 KLNVRGETTL
+701 GETTL
-711 SGGEMNLAGT
+711 SSGGMNLAGN
-721 ADIKKVS
+721 ADFQKVF

-734 VSSGT
+734 VSSGST
-739 TTVVALN
+739 NVKELN
-746 QTTDTA
+746 QTTDTPE
-752 ALQIKSGTLTAA
+752 LQITDGSLTANLA
-764 STALGKAELN
+764 TLRKAGLE

-780 TTADLSSA
+780 ATADLSSA
-788 DIHFKNGSEV
+788 DINFKNTATV
-798 EIAGLETGTTS
+798 EIADLKAGTDS

-816 DDNARNGVT
+816 DGNESTGVT
-825 GKFVYNGTRDG
+825 GKFVYNGTNDV
-836 KIDSLSLGGKDALEF
+836 KMDSLSLGGQDTLDF
-851 SARNAKLDL
+851 SARNAKLAL
-860 DAMHFKSEEDSVL
+860 DAANLKSDAHSL
-873 TWDVKETTVTGTGE
+873 LNWDVKETTVTGTGE
-887 NFKGKMN
+887 NFKGQMN
-894 LADVGA
+894 LVDVEA
-900 KTSGSTLNMSSQTFD
+900 KTSGSTLNMVSQAFD
-915 AMFGQGQGKLN
+915 AMFGQGKGKLN
-926 LGANGTNNPQVRNVL
+926 LGAKGTTDPQVRNIL
-941 NVTDGIL
+941 NVTGGEL
-948 NLTDSSNT
+948 NLTNSSDE

-961 SGEGLIN
+961 SGEGLIIAN
-968 ADSGITLG
+968 SGITLG
-976 ARYAGKSE
+976 AKYSGKTE
-984 LQTTGKLSV
+984 LQTAGKLSV
-993 GDDAGNFT
+993 GDDDGHFT
-1001 LGPDSVVS
+1001 LGSDSQIS
-1009 AGGLAVTQANPA
+1009 AGQLAVTQAESV
-1021 GTLTVNGTLNL
+1021 GRLTVNGTLNL

-1037 DIGGTAIAV
+1037 DIGSADIAV
-1046 APSAPGKGLNL
+1046 APTAPGKGLNL
-1057 NGSTAKLTTTGNVT
+1057 DGSTTKLTTTGKIT
-1071 ATGAKALKVNG
+1071 ATGTDALKVAG
-1082 AEMTV
+1082 AGMTV
-1087 GALEA
+1087 GDLET
-1092 NAGSTSVTNN
+1092 NAGSTLVTNN
-1102 GKLTVNGTLK
+1102 GTLTVNGTLK
-1112 ATGNDAIAV
+1112 ATGDDAIKV
-1121 SGTGSELIANG
+1121 SGSGSKLIANG
-1132 DLDLSGS
+1132 DLSLSGN
-1139 TDKSVIEIS
+1139 TNQSVIEIS
-1148 GSASMTAKAGKILTK
+1148 GSASMTAKADKILRK
-1163 REDGIITSSVG
+1163 GEDGNIASVVG
-1174 GMIGVTDSSAG
+1174 GRIGVTDSSAG
-1185 YVNLDGIADWISNNF
+1185 YVDLDGITDWISNNF
-1200 SGDAETGKKI
+1200 NDGIEVGKKKI
-1210 VSLDQVSQIMGAL
+1210 SLDQVSQIMGAL

-1228 DSRLLLKLGDTF
+1228 DSRLLLRLGDAF
-1240 NWSEYEIDFGT
+1240 NWSDYEIDFG
-1251 ENPID
+1251 EANPID

-1294 EEKLKIGSLGANNI
+1294 EEKLKIGSLGEDNI
-1308 SSEDDVRGDLT
+1308 SSDDDVRGDLT
-1319 LNHPSDGKF
+1319 LNHPSDGIF

-1366 GSGNSANTKLVL
+1366 GSGNNANTKLVL
-1378 SGVGTNRATIA
+1378 SGEGTNRATIA

-1412 TGDVVAGTLEL
+1412 IGGVVAGTLKL

-1428 DLSGA
+1428 GLSGA
-1433 LKTRALENTNNT
+1433 LKTRALENTNNA

-1459 SLNLASADIGGSLT
+1459 SLILASADIGGSLT

-1483 DNGSVSVK
+1483 DNGNVSVK

-1496 DGAGSSYVASGD
+1496 DGSGSSYVASGD
-1508 SNMGDVTVKDGA
+1508 SNMGDVTVKNGA
-1520 TFGYDT
+1520 TFGYDA
-1526 ERNTVGGKL
+1526 EGHPVGGKL

-1541 VSVSSENENNRS
+1541 VTVSSENDNNRS
-1553 QLYASEL
+1553 RLYASEL

-1569 AGDVDTRGPLTV
+1569 AGDVDTHGPLTV

-1610 SFDIGHNL
+1610 SFDIGHNM
-1618 LKVLKNPVD
+1618 LKVLKNPAD
-1627 NTTQT
+1627 NTTAT
-1632 SGDVNVSDSNS
+1632 SGDVNVSDLNS

-1665 TSKGQTST
+1665 TSQGQ
-1673 DNTSTG
+1673 TSTG
-1679 NTFVDGSVTLENKGI
+1679 NTSVDGSVTLENKGI

-1706 LALST
+1706 LALSK

-1716 VDGQAEMKGLIVDT
+1716 VDGKAEMKGLIVDT
-1730 SNVNVGDSLTVDTT
+1730 SNVSVGDSLTVDTT

-1779 LSFGKEGGSGTRIQK
+1779 LSFGKEGGLGTRIKK
-1794 LHLAGNTELTFNAS
+1794 LYLAGNTELTFNTS
-1808 SDSSTDANV
+1808 SDSSTDAGV
-1817 NVVEDLTVASGVN
+1817 NVVNDLTVASGVN
-1830 ATINGIAAQY
+1830 ATINGIAAQC
-1840 GAIAVNGN
+1840 GAITVNGN
-1848 LDAQKIVLTATQRPG
+1848 LDAQKIVLTATQETGPG
-1863 TLVVAGIS
+1863 TLDVAGNS
-1871 ETQALAR
+1871 ETPALAR
-1878 FGELDLTDAAFGSIK
+1878 FGELDLTGAASGSIK
-1893 KGLLAVGGQKAL
+1893 KGLLAVGGQEAL

-1916 KAALKSAK
+1916 KAALKSAR

-1951 TTGMQFGNNTFGIGT
+1951 TTGMQFGDNTFGIGT

-2034 GNFLYDARLTG
+2034 GNFLYDARLAG
-2045 NNLTFT
+2045 NNLIFT
-2051 MSETGAAIISES
+2051 MSETGAAIVGGS

-2069 EMVMDL
+2069 ETVMNL

-2104 RTPDQIGR
+2104 RTPEQIGR
-2112 DFGSALESASRMTTQ
+2112 DFGSALESVSRMTAQ

-2138 HVVAGSVEERLGF
+2138 HVAAGSVEERLGF

-2180 DGFKAGN
+2180 DAFKAGK

-2241 AALYFGHSA
+2241 AALYFGHNT

-2257 DMGFGYVTNDVKQ
+2257 DLGFGYVTNDVKQ
-2270 TNHGI
+2270 TNHGL
-2275 VKADMDSTVF
+2275 VKSDMDSTVF

-2291 KYAFAVGGMQV
+2291 KYAFDVAGMQV

-2329 DSHGTAKT
+2329 NSYGTAKT
-2337 YAEVPLGVQLSRDF
+2337 YAEVPLGVQLSRNF
-2351 MTQTGWTMKPALDL
+2351 MTQTGWTIKPALDL

-2370 LGSKNLT
+2370 VGSKNLT
-2377 ETIRFTGVGK
+2377 ETIRFTGVGQ

-2397 RVRYSAVLGVSGG
+2397 RMRYSAALGVSGG

-2424 SKNTDAFA
+2424 SKNTDAFS

>member
-32 QLVVATAGLAAMA
+32 QLVVATAGLVAMA

-56 GTPTADGNGSRTRIT
+56 GTPTTAGSLQKARIT
-71 GQFVKNSNDGVTG
+71 GQFVKNPTDGVTG
-84 SLPTNQWWFEDSDK
+84 SHPTNQWWFINPEDIH
-98 QALSATY
+98 ALSATY
-105 FSRVELKDIRL
+105 FSQVELKDIQL
-116 ETYPKSPETGWT
+116 ETYPGGEAKGWT

-136 TLDNVNLSISGTE
+136 SLDNVNLSISGTE
-149 DNSKSFIWA
+149 ENSKSFIWA

-166 KNTIYVGGLGVGEF
+166 ENTIYVGGLGPGVGEF
-180 KLDKNDAGSSGSL
+180 KLDKYEAEPYGSL
-193 TLGGQED
+193 TLGGQKD
-200 KFEVA
+200 KFQIA
-205 SDKGSISMTVGTA
+205 SDRGTINMTVGKA

-225 ATFLGLPN
+225 ATFLGHSSN
-233 EPITLNANQLTVK
+233 SITLTANNQLTVK
-246 TPLLALSHTT
+246 TPLLVLSQTT
-256 IHSNALAEFSG
+256 IHSKALAEFSG
-267 DVPQTITFDS
+267 GASQTITFES
-277 GSSGISALAGLKAE
+277 GSSGIHADVGLKAN
-291 GLTVKTK
+291 GLTIETK
-298 SGATGTIYAPSQQT
+298 SGATGTLHAPSQQT

-327 DAKDGKVKISELKHS
+327 DAKGGKVTISELKHS

-373 PFVGNS
+373 SYLGNS
-379 TLTLSSAAAKEIA
+379 TLTLSSAAAHEIA

-398 SVTEFSV
+398 SVPEFSV

-423 AYNFDTIRTVDGTGN
+423 AYNFDTIRTDDGTGN

-469 TDGGTITIDYG
+469 TDGGTITINYG

-511 LGDAADSNNSVFGE
+511 LGDAADGNNSVFGK
-525 ETPEGQVNFEMSGSS
+525 ETSEGQVNFEASGSS
-540 KLNVLGDTVHFGA
+540 ELSVLGDTVHFGT
-553 YKQSETS
+553 YTQSENS
-560 ETKIDSG
+560 KASIAGG

-579 AGKSFT
+579 AGNSFK
-585 NANTADGNAPGAL
+585 NSNTAGGNTPGVL
-598 FHSSLTVSN
+598 FHSSLTLS
-607 GEFKTASG
+607 SG
-615 GTTTVSGTFK
+615 DFETSSGAITTVKGTFNQTGGNTK
-625 QEGAGKTIVDSGG
+625 VLSG
-638 TLNLNGGAE
+638 
-647 IAANT
+647 
-652 FSNAGTTNSAQGKEM
+652 
-667 KVSGGTFQTASTGTT
+667 
-682 NVNGQLNQTAGKTE
+682 GQLNV
-696 ILSGG
+696 L
-701 KLNVRGETTL
+701 GETTL
-711 SGGEMNLAGT
+711 SSGGMNLAGN
-721 ADIKKVS
+721 ADFQKVF

-734 VSSGT
+734 VSSGST
-739 TTVVALN
+739 NVKELN
-746 QTTDTA
+746 QTTDTPE
-752 ALQIKSGTLTAA
+752 LQITDGSLTANLA
-764 STALGKAELN
+764 TLRKAGLE

-780 TTADLSSA
+780 ATADLSSA
-788 DIHFKNGSEV
+788 DINFQNTATV
-798 EIAGLETGTTS
+798 EIADLKAGTDS

-816 DDNARNGVT
+816 DGNDSNGVT
-825 GKFVYNGTRDG
+825 GKFVYNGTNDV
-836 KIDSLSLGGKDALEF
+836 KMDSLSLGGQDTLDF
-851 SARNAKLDL
+851 SARNAKLAL
-860 DAMHFKSEEDSVL
+860 DAANLKSDAHSL
-873 TWDVKETTVTGTGE
+873 LNWDVKETTVTGTGE
-887 NFKGKMN
+887 NFKGQMN
-894 LADVGA
+894 LVDVGA
-900 KTSGSTLNMSSQTFD
+900 KTSGSTLNMVSQAFD
-915 AMFGQGQGKLN
+915 AMFGQGKGKLN
-926 LGANGTNNPQVRNVL
+926 LGAKGTNDPQVRNIL
-941 NVTDGIL
+941 NVTGGEL
-948 NLTDSSNT
+948 NLTNSSDE

-961 SGEGLIN
+961 SGEGLIIAN
-968 ADSGITLG
+968 SGITLG
-976 ARYAGKSE
+976 AKYSGKTE
-984 LQTTGKLSV
+984 LQTAGKLSV
-993 GDDAGNFT
+993 GDNDGNFT
-1001 LGPDSVVS
+1001 LGSDSQIS
-1009 AGGLAVTQANPA
+1009 AGQLAVTPA
-1021 GTLTVNGTLNL
+1021 ESVGRLTVNGTLNL

-1037 DIGGTAIAV
+1037 DIGSADIAV
-1046 APSAPGKGLNL
+1046 APTAPGKGLNL
-1057 NGSTAKLTTTGNVT
+1057 DGSTTKLTTTGKVT
-1071 ATGAKALKVNG
+1071 ATGTDALKVAG
-1082 AEMTV
+1082 AGMTV
-1087 GALEA
+1087 GDLET

-1102 GKLTVNGTLK
+1102 GTLTVNGTLK
-1112 ATGNDAIAV
+1112 ATGEDAITV
-1121 SGTGSELIANG
+1121 SGSGSKLIANG
-1132 DLDLSGS
+1132 DLSLSGN
-1139 TDKSVIEIS
+1139 TNKSVIEIS
-1148 GSASMTAKAGKILTK
+1148 GSASMTAKADKILRK
-1163 REDGIITSSVG
+1163 GNNGNIESVVG

-1185 YVNLDGIADWISNNF
+1185 YVDLEGITGWISNNF
-1200 SGDAETGKKI
+1200 NDGIVEGKKKI
-1210 VSLDQVSQIMGAL
+1210 SLDQVSQIMGAL

-1228 DSRLLLKLGDTF
+1228 DSRLLLRLGDDF
-1240 NWSEYEIDFGT
+1240 NWSDYEIDFG
-1251 ENPID
+1251 EANPID

-1294 EEKLKIGSLGANNI
+1294 EEKLKIGSLGEDNI
-1308 SSEDDVRGDLT
+1308 SSDDDVRGDLT
-1319 LNHPSDGKF
+1319 LNHPSDEIF
-1328 VKNSSGAVADV
+1328 VKNSSGEVADV

-1378 SGVGTNRATIA
+1378 SGEGTNWATIT
-1389 TKDLGTD
+1389 TKNLGTD

-1412 TGDVVAGTLEL
+1412 TGGVVAGTLEL

-1433 LKTRALENTNNT
+1433 LKTRALENANNT
-1445 DRNRTGDVKVTGQS
+1445 DRNRAGDVKVTGQS

-1483 DNGSVSVK
+1483 DNGNVSVK

-1526 ERNTVGGKL
+1526 EGHPVGGKL

-1541 VSVSSENENNRS
+1541 VTVSSENENNRS

-1610 SFDIGHNL
+1610 SFDIGHNM
-1618 LKVLKNPVD
+1618 LKVLKNTVD

-1673 DNTSTG
+1673 GSTS
-1679 NTFVDGSVTLENKGI
+1679 VEGSVTLENKGI
-1694 VQVAGDFKAGGK
+1694 VQVAGDFRADGK
-1706 LALST
+1706 LALSN

-1716 VDGQAEMKGLIVDT
+1716 VDGKAEMKGLIVDT

-1779 LSFGKEGGSGTRIQK
+1779 LSFGKEGGLGTRIKK
-1794 LHLAGNTELTFNAS
+1794 LYLAGNTELTFNTS
-1808 SDSSTDANV
+1808 SDSSTDAGV
-1817 NVVEDLTVASGVN
+1817 NVVNDLTVASGVN

-1840 GAIAVNGN
+1840 GAITVNGN
-1848 LDAQKIVLTATQRPG
+1848 LDAQKIVLTATQETGPG
-1863 TLVVAGIS
+1863 TLDVAGNS
-1871 ETQALAR
+1871 ETPALAR
-1878 FGELDLTDAAFGSIK
+1878 FGELDLTGAAFGSIK
-1893 KGLLAVGGQKAL
+1893 KGLLAVGGQEAL

-1916 KAALKSAK
+1916 KAALKSAR

-1951 TTGMQFGNNTFGIGT
+1951 TTGMQFGDNTFGIGT

-2034 GNFLYDARLTG
+2034 GNFLYDARLAG
-2045 NNLTFT
+2045 NNLIFT
-2051 MSETGAAIISES
+2051 MSETGAAIVGGS

-2069 EMVMDL
+2069 ETVMNL

-2104 RTPDQIGR
+2104 RTPEQIGR
-2112 DFGSALESASRMTTQ
+2112 DFGSALESVSRMTAQ

-2138 HVVAGSVEERLGF
+2138 HVAAGSVEERLGF

-2180 DGFKAGN
+2180 DAFKAGN

-2195 LYGITVGADVVVRD
+2195 MYGITVGADVVVRD

-2223 ADSRG
+2223 TDSRG

-2241 AALYFGHSA
+2241 AALYFGHNT
-2250 GAWSFMG
+2250 GPWSFMG
-2257 DMGFGYVTNDVKQ
+2257 DLGFGYVTNDVKQ
-2270 TNHGI
+2270 TNHGL
-2275 VKADMDSTVF
+2275 VKSDMDSTVF

-2329 DSHGTAKT
+2329 NSHGTAKT
-2337 YAEVPLGVQLSRDF
+2337 YAQVPLGVQLSRDF
-2351 MTQTGWTMKPALDL
+2351 MTQTGWTIKPALDL

-2370 LGSKNLT
+2370 VGSKNLT
-2377 ETIRFTGVGK
+2377 ETIRFTGVGQ

-2397 RVRYSAVLGVSGG
+2397 RMRYSAALGVSGG

>member
-32 QLVVATAGLAAMA
+32 QLVVATVGLVAMA

-56 GTPTADGNGSRTRIT
+56 GTPTTAGSLQKARIT
-71 GQFVKNSNDGVTG
+71 GQFVKNPTDGVTG
-84 SLPTNQWWFEDSDK
+84 SHPTNQWWFINPEDIH
-98 QALSATY
+98 ALSATY
-105 FSRVELKDIRL
+105 FSQVELKDIQL
-116 ETYPKSPETGWT
+116 ETYPGGEAKGWT

-136 TLDNVNLSISGTE
+136 SLDNVNLSISGTE
-149 DNSKSFIWA
+149 ENSKSFIWA

-166 KNTIYVGGLGVGEF
+166 ENTIYVGGLGPGVGEF
-180 KLDKNDAGSSGSL
+180 KLDKYEAEPYGSL
-193 TLGGQED
+193 TLGGQKD
-200 KFEVA
+200 KFQIA
-205 SDKGSISMTVGTA
+205 SDRGTINMTVGKA

-225 ATFLGLPN
+225 ATFLGHSSN
-233 EPITLNANQLTVK
+233 SITLTANNQLTVK
-246 TPLLALSHTT
+246 TPLLVLSQTT
-256 IHSNALAEFSG
+256 IHSKALAEFSG
-267 DVPQTITFDS
+267 GASQTITFES
-277 GSSGISALAGLKAE
+277 GSSGIHADVGLKAN

-298 SGATGTIYAPSQQT
+298 SGATGTLHAPSQQT

-327 DAKDGKVKISELKHS
+327 DAKGGKVTISELKHS

-373 PFVGNS
+373 SYLGNS
-379 TLTLSSAAAKEIA
+379 TLTLSSAVAKEIA

-398 SVTEFSV
+398 SVPEFSV

-469 TDGGTITIDYG
+469 TDGGTITINYG

-511 LGDAADSNNSVFGE
+511 LGDAADGNNSVFGK
-525 ETPEGQVNFEMSGSS
+525 ETSEGQVNFEVSGSS
-540 KLNVLGDTVHFGA
+540 ELSVLGDTVHFGT
-553 YKQSETS
+553 YTQSENS
-560 ETKIDSG
+560 KASIAGG

-579 AGKSFT
+579 AGNSFK
-585 NANTADGNAPGAL
+585 NSNTAGGNTPGVL
-598 FHSSLTVSN
+598 FHSSLTLS
-607 GEFKTASG
+607 SG
-615 GTTTVSGTFK
+615 DFETSSGAITTVKGTFNQTGGNTK
-625 QEGAGKTIVDSGG
+625 VLSG
-638 TLNLNGGAE
+638 
-647 IAANT
+647 
-652 FSNAGTTNSAQGKEM
+652 
-667 KVSGGTFQTASTGTT
+667 
-682 NVNGQLNQTAGKTE
+682 GQLNV
-696 ILSGG
+696 L
-701 KLNVRGETTL
+701 GETTL
-711 SGGEMNLAGT
+711 SSGGMNLAGN
-721 ADIKKVS
+721 ADFQKVF

-734 VSSGT
+734 VSSGST
-739 TTVVALN
+739 NVKELN
-746 QTTDTA
+746 QTTDTPE
-752 ALQIKSGTLTAA
+752 LQITGGSLTANLA
-764 STALGKAELN
+764 TLRKAGLT

-780 TTADLSSA
+780 ATADLSSA
-788 DIHFKNGSEV
+788 DINFKKTATV
-798 EIAGLETGTTS
+798 EIADLKADTDS

-816 DDNARNGVT
+816 DGNATNGVT
-825 GKFVYNGTRDG
+825 GKFVYNGTNDV
-836 KIDSLSLGGKDALEF
+836 KMDSLSLGGQDTLDF
-851 SARNAKLDL
+851 SARNAKLAL
-860 DAMHFKSEEDSVL
+860 DAANLKSDADSL
-873 TWDVKETTVTGTGE
+873 LNWDVKETTVTGTGE
-887 NFKGKMN
+887 NFKGQMN
-894 LADVGA
+894 LVDVGA
-900 KTSGSTLNMSSQTFD
+900 KTSGSTLNMVSQAFD
-915 AMFGQGQGKLN
+915 AMFGQGNGKLN
-926 LGANGTNNPQVRNVL
+926 LGAKGTNDPQVRNIL
-941 NVTDGIL
+941 NVTGGEL
-948 NLTDSSNT
+948 NLTNSSDE

-961 SGEGLIN
+961 SGEGLIIAN
-968 ADSGITLG
+968 SGITLG
-976 ARYAGKSE
+976 AKYSGKTE
-984 LQTTGKLSV
+984 LQTAGKLSV
-993 GDDAGNFT
+993 GDDAGHFT
-1001 LGPDSVVS
+1001 LGSDSQIS
-1009 AGGLAVTQANPA
+1009 AGQLAVTQAESV
-1021 GTLTVNGTLNL
+1021 GRLTVNGTLNL

-1037 DIGGTAIAV
+1037 DIGSADIAV
-1046 APSAPGKGLNL
+1046 APTAPGKGLNL
-1057 NGSTAKLTTTGNVT
+1057 DGSTTKLTTTGKVT
-1071 ATGAKALKVNG
+1071 ATGTDALKVAG
-1082 AEMTV
+1082 AGMTV
-1087 GALEA
+1087 GDLET

-1102 GKLTVNGTLK
+1102 GTLTVNGTLK
-1112 ATGNDAIAV
+1112 ATGEDAITV
-1121 SGTGSELIANG
+1121 SGSGSKLIANG
-1132 DLDLSGS
+1132 DLSLSGN
-1139 TDKSVIEIS
+1139 TNKSVIEIS
-1148 GSASMTAKAGKILTK
+1148 GSASMTAKADKILRK
-1163 REDGIITSSVG
+1163 GEDGNIASVVG
-1174 GMIGVTDSSAG
+1174 GRIGVTDSSAG
-1185 YVNLDGIADWISNNF
+1185 YVDLDGITDWISNNF
-1200 SGDAETGKKI
+1200 NDGIEVGKKKI
-1210 VSLDQVSQIMGAL
+1210 SLDQVSQIMGAL

-1228 DSRLLLKLGDTF
+1228 DSRLLLRLGDAF
-1240 NWSEYEIDFGT
+1240 NWSDYEIDFG
-1251 ENPID
+1251 EANPID

-1294 EEKLKIGSLGANNI
+1294 EEKLKIGSLGEDNI
-1308 SSEDDVRGDLT
+1308 SSDDDVRGDLT
-1319 LNHPSDGKF
+1319 LNHPSDEIF
-1328 VKNSSGAVADV
+1328 VKNSSGAVSDV

-1366 GSGNSANTKLVL
+1366 GSGNNANTKLVL
-1378 SGVGTNRATIA
+1378 SGEGTNRATIT

-1412 TGDVVAGTLEL
+1412 IGGVVAGTLEL

-1491 GATLV
+1491 GTTLV
-1496 DGAGSSYVASGD
+1496 DGAGSSYVTSGD
-1508 SNMGDVTVKDGA
+1508 SNMGDVTVKNGA
-1520 TFGYDT
+1520 TFGYDA
-1526 ERNTVGGKL
+1526 EGNPVGGKL

-1541 VSVSSENENNRS
+1541 VTVSSENDNNRS
-1553 QLYASEL
+1553 RLYASEL

-1569 AGDVDTRGPLTV
+1569 AGDVDTHGPLTV
-1581 KGNSSFT
+1581 KGNSSFS

-1601 GSLDVKERS
+1601 GCLDVKEGS

-1627 NTTQT
+1627 NTTAT
-1632 SGDVNVSDSNS
+1632 SGDVNVSDPTS

-1665 TSKGQTST
+1665 TSQGQ
-1673 DNTSTG
+1673 TSTG
-1679 NTFVDGSVTLENKGI
+1679 NTSVDGSVTLENKGI

-1706 LALST
+1706 LALSK

-1716 VDGQAEMKGLIVDT
+1716 VDGKAEMKGLIVDT
-1730 SNVNVGDSLTVDTT
+1730 SHVSVGDSLTVDTT

-1754 LSAGNAL
+1754 LSAGNAH
-1761 LNEVKVENDP
+1761 LNKVKVENDP

-1779 LSFGKEGGSGTRIQK
+1779 LSFGKEGGLGTHIKK
-1794 LHLAGNTELTFNAS
+1794 LYLAGNTELTFNTS
-1808 SDSSTDANV
+1808 SDSSTDAGV
-1817 NVVEDLTVASGVN
+1817 NVVNDLTVASGVN

-1840 GAIAVNGN
+1840 GAITVNGN
-1848 LDAQKIVLTATQRPG
+1848 LDAQKIVLTATQETGPG
-1863 TLVVAGIS
+1863 TLDVAGNS
-1871 ETQALAR
+1871 ETPALAR
-1878 FGELDLTDAAFGSIK
+1878 FGELDLTGAAFGSIK
-1893 KGLLAVGGQKAL
+1893 KGLLAVGGQEAL

-1916 KAALKSAK
+1916 KAALKSAR

-1951 TTGMQFGNNTFGIGT
+1951 TTGMQFGDNTFGIGT

-2034 GNFLYDARLTG
+2034 GNFLYDARLAG
-2045 NNLTFT
+2045 NNLIFT
-2051 MSETGAAIISES
+2051 MSETGAAIVGGS

-2069 EMVMDL
+2069 ETVMNL

-2104 RTPDQIGR
+2104 RTPEQIGR
-2112 DFGSALESASRMTTQ
+2112 DFGSALESVSRMTAQ

-2138 HVVAGSVEERLGF
+2138 HVAAGSVEERLGF

-2180 DGFKAGN
+2180 DAFKAGN

-2195 LYGITVGADVVVRD
+2195 MYGITVGADVVVRD

-2223 ADSRG
+2223 TDSRG

-2241 AALYFGHSA
+2241 AALYFGHNT
-2250 GAWSFMG
+2250 GPWSFMG
-2257 DMGFGYVTNDVKQ
+2257 DLGFGYVTNDVKQ
-2270 TNHGI
+2270 TNHGV

-2291 KYAFAVGGMQV
+2291 KYAFAVAGMQV

-2329 DSHGTAKT
+2329 NSHGTAKT

-2351 MTQTGWTMKPALDL
+2351 MTQTGWTIKPALDL

-2370 LGSKNLT
+2370 VGSKNLT

-2397 RVRYSAVLGVSGG
+2397 RMRYSAALGVSGG

>member
-32 QLVVATAGLAAMA
+32 QLVVAAAGLAAMA

-56 GTPTADGNGSRTRIT
+56 GTPTTAGSLQKARIT
-71 GQFVKNSNDGVTG
+71 GQFVKNPTDGVTG
-84 SLPTNQWWFEDSDK
+84 SHPTNQWWFINPEDIH
-98 QALSATY
+98 ALSATY
-105 FSRVELKDIRL
+105 FSQVELKDIQL
-116 ETYPKSPETGWT
+116 ETYPGGEAKGWT

-136 TLDNVNLSISGTE
+136 SLDNVNLSISGTE
-149 DNSKSFIWA
+149 ENSKSFIWA

-166 KNTIYVGGLGVGEF
+166 ENTIYVGGLGPGVGEF
-180 KLDKNDAGSSGSL
+180 KLDKYEAEPYGSL
-193 TLGGQED
+193 TLGGQKD
-200 KFEVA
+200 KFQIA
-205 SDKGSISMTVGTA
+205 SDRGTINMTVGKA

-225 ATFLGLPN
+225 ATFLGHSSN
-233 EPITLNANQLTVK
+233 SITLTANNQLTVK
-246 TPLLALSHTT
+246 TPLLVLSQTT
-256 IHSNALAEFSG
+256 IHSKALAEFSG
-267 DVPQTITFDS
+267 GASQTITFES
-277 GSSGISALAGLKAE
+277 GSSGIHADVGLKAN
-291 GLTVKTK
+291 GLTIETK
-298 SGATGTIYAPSQQT
+298 SGATGTLHAPSQQT

-327 DAKDGKVKISELKHS
+327 DAKGGKVTISELKHS

-373 PFVGNS
+373 SYLGNS
-379 TLTLSSAAAKEIA
+379 TLTLSSAVAKEIA

-398 SVTEFSV
+398 SVPEFSV

-469 TDGGTITIDYG
+469 TDGGTITINYG

-511 LGDAADSNNSVFGE
+511 LGDAADGNNSVFGE
-525 ETPEGQVNFEMSGSS
+525 ETPEGQVNFEASGSS
-540 KLNVLGDTVHFGA
+540 ELSVLGDTVHFGT
-553 YKQSETS
+553 YTQSENS
-560 ETKIDSG
+560 KASIAGG

-579 AGKSFT
+579 AGNSFK
-585 NANTADGNAPGAL
+585 NSNTAGGNTPGVL
-598 FHSSLTVSN
+598 FHSSLTLS
-607 GEFKTASG
+607 SG
-615 GTTTVSGTFK
+615 DFETSSGAITTVKGTFNQTGGNTK
-625 QEGAGKTIVDSGG
+625 VLSG
-638 TLNLNGGAE
+638 
-647 IAANT
+647 
-652 FSNAGTTNSAQGKEM
+652 
-667 KVSGGTFQTASTGTT
+667 
-682 NVNGQLNQTAGKTE
+682 GQLNV
-696 ILSGG
+696 L
-701 KLNVRGETTL
+701 GETTL
-711 SGGEMNLAGT
+711 SSGGMNLAGN
-721 ADIKKVS
+721 ADFQKVF

-734 VSSGT
+734 VSSGST
-739 TTVVALN
+739 NVKELN
-746 QTTDTA
+746 QTTDTPE
-752 ALQIKSGTLTAA
+752 LQITGGSLTANLA
-764 STALGKAELN
+764 TLRKAGLT

-780 TTADLSSA
+780 ATADLSSA
-788 DIHFKNGSEV
+788 DINFKKTATV
-798 EIAGLETGTTS
+798 EIADLKADTDS

-816 DDNARNGVT
+816 DGNATNGVT

-860 DAMHFKSEEDSVL
+860 DATHFKSEEDSVL

-900 KTSGSTLNMSSQTFD
+900 KTSGSTLNMVSQAFD
-915 AMFGQGQGKLN
+915 AMFGQGKGKLN
-926 LGANGTNNPQVRNVL
+926 LGAKGTTDPQVRNVL

-948 NLTDSSNT
+948 NLTDSSNS

-968 ADSGITLG
+968 ANSGITLG

-1046 APSAPGKGLNL
+1046 APSAPGKGLNIA
-1057 NGSTAKLTTTGNVT
+1057 GSTTKLKTTGNVT
-1071 ATGAKALKVNG
+1071 ATGAEALKVAG

-1112 ATGNDAIAV
+1112 ATGNDAITV

-1200 SGDAETGKKI
+1200 SDDAETGKKK

-1228 DSRLLLKLGDTF
+1228 DSRLLLKLGDNF
-1240 NWSEYEIDFGT
+1240 NWSDYTIDFGE

-1269 DKDIDNVNGNVTG
+1269 DKDIENVNGNVTG

-1294 EEKLKIGSLGANNI
+1294 EDKLKIGSLGEDNI

-1352 TLKLIGNGEVGSVT
+1352 TLKLVGDGEVGSVT

-1378 SGVGTNRATIA
+1378 SGEGTNRATIT

-1412 TGDVVAGTLEL
+1412 TGGVVAGTLEL

-1433 LKTRALENTNNT
+1433 LKTRALENANNT

-1473 IDANSSFKTK
+1473 IDANSSFNTK
-1483 DNGSVSVK
+1483 DNGNVFVR

-1520 TFGYDT
+1520 TFGYDA

-1610 SFDIGHNL
+1610 SFDIGHNM
-1618 LKVLKNPVD
+1618 LKVLKNTVD

-1632 SGDVNVSDSNS
+1632 SGDVNVSDPNS

-1673 DNTSTG
+1673 GSTS
-1679 NTFVDGSVTLENKGI
+1679 VKGSVTLENKGI
-1694 VQVAGDFKAGGK
+1694 VQVAGDFKADGK
-1706 LALST
+1706 LALSK

-1716 VDGQAEMKGLIVDT
+1716 VDGKAEMKGLIVDT
-1730 SNVNVGDSLTVDTT
+1730 SNVSVGDSLTVDTT

-1779 LSFGKEGGSGTRIQK
+1779 LSFGKEGGLGTRIKK
-1794 LHLAGNTELTFNAS
+1794 LYLAGNTELTFNTS
-1808 SDSSTDANV
+1808 SDSSTDAGV
-1817 NVVEDLTVASGVN
+1817 NVVNDLTVASGVN
-1830 ATINGIAAQY
+1830 ATINGIAAQC
-1840 GAIAVNGN
+1840 GAITVNGN
-1848 LDAQKIVLTATQRPG
+1848 LDAQKIVLTATQETGPG
-1863 TLVVAGIS
+1863 TLDVAGNS
-1871 ETQALAR
+1871 ETPALAR
-1878 FGELDLTDAAFGSIK
+1878 FGELDLTGAASGSIK
-1893 KGLLAVGGQKAL
+1893 KGLLAVGGQEAL

-1916 KAALKSAK
+1916 KAALKSAR

-1951 TTGMQFGNNTFGIGT
+1951 TTGMQFGDNTFGIGT

-2034 GNFLYDARLTG
+2034 GNFLYDARLAG
-2045 NNLTFT
+2045 NNLIFT
-2051 MSETGAAIISES
+2051 MSETGAAIVGGS

-2069 EMVMDL
+2069 ETVMNL

-2104 RTPDQIGR
+2104 RTPEQIGR
-2112 DFGSALESASRMTTQ
+2112 DFGSALESVSRMTAQ

-2138 HVVAGSVEERLGF
+2138 HVAAGSVEERLGF

-2180 DGFKAGN
+2180 DAFKAGK

-2241 AALYFGHSA
+2241 AALYFGHNT

-2257 DMGFGYVTNDVKQ
+2257 DLGFGYVTNDVKQ
-2270 TNHGI
+2270 TNHGL
-2275 VKADMDSTVF
+2275 VKSDMDSTVF

-2291 KYAFAVGGMQV
+2291 KYAFDVAGMQV

-2329 DSHGTAKT
+2329 NSYGTAKT
-2337 YAEVPLGVQLSRDF
+2337 YAEVPLGVQLSRNF
-2351 MTQTGWTMKPALDL
+2351 MTQTGWTIKPALDL

-2370 LGSKNLT
+2370 VGSKNLT
-2377 ETIRFTGVGK
+2377 ETIRFTGVGQ

-2397 RVRYSAVLGVSGG
+2397 RMRYSAALGVSGG

-2424 SKNTDAFA
+2424 SKNTDAFS

>member
-1 MNKTYKV
+1 
-8 IFSKVRGALMV
+8 MV
-19 CNEITSSVQKKGI
+19 
-32 QLVVATAGLAAMA
+32 
-45 GASAADVLTIT
+45 
-56 GTPTADGNGSRTRIT
+56 
-71 GQFVKNSNDGVTG
+71 
-84 SLPTNQWWFEDSDK
+84 
-98 QALSATY
+98 LS
-105 FSRVELKDIRL
+105 
-116 ETYPKSPETGWT
+116 
-128 RMSGIETV
+128 
-136 TLDNVNLSISGTE
+136 
-149 DNSKSFIWA
+149 
-158 NSLTTSGQ
+158 Q
-166 KNTIYVGGLGVGEF
+166 
-180 KLDKNDAGSSGSL
+180 
-193 TLGGQED
+193 
-200 KFEVA
+200 
-205 SDKGSISMTVGTA
+205 
-218 DINSTTS
+218 
-225 ATFLGLPN
+225 
-233 EPITLNANQLTVK
+233 
-246 TPLLALSHTT
+246 TT
-256 IHSNALAEFSG
+256 IHSNAPAEFSG

-277 GSSGISALAGLKAE
+277 GSSGIHAWAGLKAE

-298 SGATGTIYAPSQQT
+298 SGATGTLHAPSQQT

-327 DAKDGKVKISELKHS
+327 DAKGGKVTISELKHS

-373 PFVGNS
+373 SYLGNS
-379 TLTLSSAAAKEIA
+379 TLTLSSAVAKEIA
-392 ANLNMG
+392 ANLHMG
-398 SVTEFSV
+398 SVPEFSV

-469 TDGGTITIDYG
+469 TDGGTITINYG

-511 LGDAADSNNSVFGE
+511 LGDAADGNNSVFGE
-525 ETPEGQVNFEMSGSS
+525 ETPEGQVNFEASGSS
-540 KLNVLGDTVHFGA
+540 ELSVLGDTVHFGT
-553 YKQSETS
+553 YTQSENS
-560 ETKIDSG
+560 KASIAGG

-579 AGKSFT
+579 AGNSFK
-585 NANTADGNAPGAL
+585 NSNTAGGNTPGVL
-598 FHSSLTVSN
+598 FHSSLTLS
-607 GEFKTASG
+607 SG
-615 GTTTVSGTFK
+615 DFETSSGAITTVKGTFNQTGGNTK
-625 QEGAGKTIVDSGG
+625 VLSG
-638 TLNLNGGAE
+638 
-647 IAANT
+647 
-652 FSNAGTTNSAQGKEM
+652 
-667 KVSGGTFQTASTGTT
+667 
-682 NVNGQLNQTAGKTE
+682 GQLNV
-696 ILSGG
+696 L
-701 KLNVRGETTL
+701 GETTL
-711 SGGEMNLAGT
+711 SSGGMNLAGN
-721 ADIKKVS
+721 ADFQKVF

-734 VSSGT
+734 VSSGST
-739 TTVVALN
+739 NVKELN
-746 QTTDTA
+746 YTTDTPE
-752 ALQIKSGTLTAA
+752 LQITGGSLTANLA
-764 STALGKAELN
+764 TLRKAGLT

-780 TTADLSSA
+780 ATADLSSA
-788 DIHFKNGSEV
+788 DINFKKTATV
-798 EIAGLETGTTS
+798 EIADLKADTDS

-816 DDNARNGVT
+816 DGNATNGVT

-860 DAMHFKSEEDSVL
+860 DATHFKSEEDSVL

-900 KTSGSTLNMSSQTFD
+900 KTSGSTLNMVSQAFD
-915 AMFGQGQGKLN
+915 AMFGQGKGKLN
-926 LGANGTNNPQVRNVL
+926 LGAKGTTDPQVRNVL

-948 NLTDSSNT
+948 NLTDSSNS

-968 ADSGITLG
+968 ANSGITLG

-1046 APSAPGKGLNL
+1046 APSAPGKGLNIA
-1057 NGSTAKLTTTGNVT
+1057 GSTTKLKTTGNVT
-1071 ATGAKALKVNG
+1071 ATGAEALKVAG

-1112 ATGNDAIAV
+1112 ATGNDAITV

-1200 SGDAETGKKI
+1200 SDDAETGKKK

-1228 DSRLLLKLGDTF
+1228 DSRLLLKLGDNF
-1240 NWSEYEIDFGT
+1240 NWSDYTIDFGE

-1269 DKDIDNVNGNVTG
+1269 DKDIENVNGNVTG

-1294 EEKLKIGSLGANNI
+1294 EDKLKIGSLGEDNI

-1352 TLKLIGNGEVGSVT
+1352 TLKLVGDGEVGSVT

-1378 SGVGTNRATIA
+1378 SGEGTNRATIT

-1412 TGDVVAGTLEL
+1412 TGGVVAGTLEL

-1433 LKTRALENTNNT
+1433 LKTRALENANNT

-1520 TFGYDT
+1520 TFGYGA
-1526 ERNTVGGKL
+1526 EGNPVGGKL

-1541 VSVSSENENNRS
+1541 VTVSSENDNNRS
-1553 QLYASEL
+1553 RLYASEL

-1569 AGDVDTRGPLTV
+1569 AGDVDTHGPLTV

-1601 GSLDVKERS
+1601 GSLDVKEGS

-1627 NTTQT
+1627 NITAT
-1632 SGDVNVSDSNS
+1632 SGDVNVSDPSS

-1665 TSKGQTST
+1665 TSQGQ
-1673 DNTSTG
+1673 TSTG
-1679 NTFVDGSVTLENKGI
+1679 NTSVDGSVTLENKGI

-1706 LALST
+1706 LALSK

-1716 VDGQAEMKGLIVDT
+1716 VDGKAEMKGLIVDT
-1730 SNVNVGDSLTVDTT
+1730 SNVSVGDSLTVDTT

-1761 LNEVKVENDP
+1761 LNEVKVENDT

-1779 LSFGKEGGSGTRIQK
+1779 LSFGKEGGSGTHIKK

-1817 NVVEDLTVASGVN
+1817 NVVNDLTVASGVN

-1848 LDAQKIVLTATQRPG
+1848 LDAQKIVLTATQGPG
-1863 TLVVAGIS
+1863 TLVVEGIS
-1871 ETQALAR
+1871 ETPALAR

-1893 KGLLAVGGQKAL
+1893 KGLLAVGGQEAL

-2051 MSETGAAIISES
+2051 MSETGAAIIGES

-2104 RTPDQIGR
+2104 RTPNQIGR

-2171 TPLYNKTKA
+2171 TPLYNKIKA

-2228 SLATTKNDFDFYG
+2228 SLATTKNAFDFYG

-2270 TNHGI
+2270 TNHGV

-2319 AKTNAQGTIL
+2319 AKTKAQGTIL
-2329 DSHGTAKT
+2329 NSHGTAKT

-2397 RVRYSAVLGVSGG
+2397 RMRYSAILGVSGG

>member
-32 QLVVATAGLAAMA
+32 QLVVAAAGLAAMA

-56 GTPTADGNGSRTRIT
+56 GTPTTAGSLQKARIT
-71 GQFVKNSNDGVTG
+71 GQFVKNPTDGVTG
-84 SLPTNQWWFEDSDK
+84 SHPTNQWWFINPEDIH
-98 QALSATY
+98 ALSATY
-105 FSRVELKDIRL
+105 FSQVELKDIQL
-116 ETYPKSPETGWT
+116 ETYPGGEAKGWT

-136 TLDNVNLSISGTE
+136 SLDNVNLSISGTE
-149 DNSKSFIWA
+149 ENSKSFIWA

-166 KNTIYVGGLGVGEF
+166 ENTIYVGGLGPGVGEF
-180 KLDKNDAGSSGSL
+180 KLDKYEAEPYGSL
-193 TLGGQED
+193 TLGGQKD
-200 KFEVA
+200 KFQIA
-205 SDKGSISMTVGTA
+205 SDRGTINMTVGKA

-225 ATFLGLPN
+225 ATFLGHSSN
-233 EPITLNANQLTVK
+233 SITLTANNQLTVK
-246 TPLLALSHTT
+246 TPLLVLSQTT
-256 IHSNALAEFSG
+256 IHSKALAEFSG
-267 DVPQTITFDS
+267 GASQTITFES
-277 GSSGISALAGLKAE
+277 GSSGIHADVGLKAN
-291 GLTVKTK
+291 GLTIETK
-298 SGATGTIYAPSQQT
+298 SGATGTLHAPSQQT

-327 DAKDGKVKISELKHS
+327 DAKGGKVTISELKHS
-342 AENPSTILS
+342 AKNPSTILS

-373 PFVGNS
+373 SYLGNS
-379 TLTLSSAAAKEIA
+379 TLTLSSAVAKEIA

-398 SVTEFSV
+398 SVPEFSV

-469 TDGGTITIDYG
+469 TDGGTITINYG

-511 LGDAADSNNSVFGE
+511 LGDAADGNNSVFGE
-525 ETPEGQVNFEMSGSS
+525 ETPEGQVNFEASGSS
-540 KLNVLGDTVHFGA
+540 ELSVLGDTVHFGT
-553 YKQSETS
+553 YTQSENS
-560 ETKIDSG
+560 KASIAGG

-579 AGKSFT
+579 AGNSFK
-585 NANTADGNAPGAL
+585 NSNTAGGNTPGVL
-598 FHSSLTVSN
+598 FHSSLTLS
-607 GEFKTASG
+607 SG
-615 GTTTVSGTFK
+615 DFETSSGAITTVKGTFNQTGGNTK
-625 QEGAGKTIVDSGG
+625 VLSG
-638 TLNLNGGAE
+638 
-647 IAANT
+647 
-652 FSNAGTTNSAQGKEM
+652 
-667 KVSGGTFQTASTGTT
+667 
-682 NVNGQLNQTAGKTE
+682 GQLNV
-696 ILSGG
+696 L
-701 KLNVRGETTL
+701 GETTL
-711 SGGEMNLAGT
+711 SSGGMNLAGN
-721 ADIKKVS
+721 ADFQKVF

-734 VSSGT
+734 VSSGST
-739 TTVVALN
+739 NVKELN
-746 QTTDTA
+746 QTTDTPE
-752 ALQIKSGTLTAA
+752 LQITDGSLTANLA
-764 STALGKAELN
+764 TLRKAGLT

-780 TTADLSSA
+780 ATADLSSA
-788 DIHFKNGSEV
+788 DINFKNTATV
-798 EIAGLETGTTS
+798 EIADLKAGTDS

-816 DDNARNGVT
+816 DGNESTGVT
-825 GKFVYNGTRDG
+825 GKFVYNGTNDV
-836 KIDSLSLGGKDALEF
+836 KMDSLSLGGQDTLDF
-851 SARNAKLDL
+851 SARNAKLAL
-860 DAMHFKSEEDSVL
+860 DAANLKSDAHSL
-873 TWDVKETTVTGTGE
+873 LNWDVKETTVTGTGE
-887 NFKGKMN
+887 NFKGQMN
-894 LADVGA
+894 LVDVEA
-900 KTSGSTLNMSSQTFD
+900 KTSGSTLNMVSQAFD
-915 AMFGQGQGKLN
+915 AMFGQGKGKLN
-926 LGANGTNNPQVRNVL
+926 LGAKGTTDPQVRNIL
-941 NVTDGIL
+941 NVTGGEL
-948 NLTDSSNT
+948 NLTNSSDE

-961 SGEGLIN
+961 SGEGLIIAN
-968 ADSGITLG
+968 SGITLG
-976 ARYAGKSE
+976 AKYSGKTE
-984 LQTTGKLSV
+984 LQTAGKLSV
-993 GDDAGNFT
+993 GDNDGHFT
-1001 LGPDSVVS
+1001 LGSDSQIS
-1009 AGGLAVTQANPA
+1009 AAQLAVTPA
-1021 GTLTVNGTLNL
+1021 ESAGRLTVNGTLNL

-1037 DIGGTAIAV
+1037 DIGSADIAV
-1046 APSAPGKGLNL
+1046 APTAPGKGLNL
-1057 NGSTAKLTTTGNVT
+1057 DGSTTKLTTTGKIT
-1071 ATGAKALKVNG
+1071 ATGTDALKVAG
-1082 AEMTV
+1082 AGMTV
-1087 GALEA
+1087 GDLET
-1092 NAGSTSVTNN
+1092 NAGSTLVTNN
-1102 GKLTVNGTLK
+1102 GTLTVNGTLK
-1112 ATGNDAIAV
+1112 ATGDDAIKV
-1121 SGTGSELIANG
+1121 SGSGSKLIANG
-1132 DLDLSGS
+1132 DLSLSGN
-1139 TDKSVIEIS
+1139 TNQSVIEIS
-1148 GSASMTAKAGKILTK
+1148 GSASMTAKADKILRK
-1163 REDGIITSSVG
+1163 GEDGNIASVVG
-1174 GMIGVTDSSAG
+1174 GRIGVTDSSAG
-1185 YVNLDGIADWISNNF
+1185 YVDLDGITDWISNNF
-1200 SGDAETGKKI
+1200 NDGIEVGKKKI
-1210 VSLDQVSQIMGAL
+1210 SLDQVSQIMGAL

-1228 DSRLLLKLGDTF
+1228 DSRLLLRLGDAF
-1240 NWSEYEIDFGT
+1240 NWSDYEIDFG
-1251 ENPID
+1251 EANPID

-1294 EEKLKIGSLGANNI
+1294 EEKLKIGSLGEDNI
-1308 SSEDDVRGDLT
+1308 SSDDDVRGDLT
-1319 LNHPSDGKF
+1319 LNHPSDGIF

-1366 GSGNSANTKLVL
+1366 GSGNNANTKLVL
-1378 SGVGTNRATIA
+1378 SGEGTNRATIA

-1412 TGDVVAGTLEL
+1412 IGGVVAGTLKL

-1428 DLSGA
+1428 GLSGA
-1433 LKTRALENTNNT
+1433 LKTRALENTNNA

-1483 DNGSVSVK
+1483 DNGNVSVK

-1496 DGAGSSYVASGD
+1496 DGSGSSYVASGD
-1508 SNMGDVTVKDGA
+1508 SNMGDVTVKNGA
-1520 TFGYDT
+1520 TFGYDA
-1526 ERNTVGGKL
+1526 EGHPVGGKL

-1541 VSVSSENENNRS
+1541 VTVSSENDNNRS
-1553 QLYASEL
+1553 RLYASEL

-1569 AGDVDTRGPLTV
+1569 AGDVDTHGPLTV

-1610 SFDIGHNL
+1610 SFDIGHNM

-1627 NTTQT
+1627 NTTAT
-1632 SGDVNVSDSNS
+1632 SGDVNVSDLNS

-1665 TSKGQTST
+1665 TSQGQ
-1673 DNTSTG
+1673 TSTG
-1679 NTFVDGSVTLENKGI
+1679 NTSVDGSVTLENKGI

-1706 LALST
+1706 LALSK

-1716 VDGQAEMKGLIVDT
+1716 VDGKAEMKGLIVDT
-1730 SNVNVGDSLTVDTT
+1730 SNVSVGDSLTVDTT

-1779 LSFGKEGGSGTRIQK
+1779 LSFGKEGGLGTRIKK
-1794 LHLAGNTELTFNAS
+1794 LYLAGNTELTFNTS
-1808 SDSSTDANV
+1808 SDSSTDAGV
-1817 NVVEDLTVASGVN
+1817 NVVNDLTVASGVN
-1830 ATINGIAAQY
+1830 ATINGIAAQC
-1840 GAIAVNGN
+1840 GAITVNGN
-1848 LDAQKIVLTATQRPG
+1848 LDAQKIVLTATQETGPG
-1863 TLVVAGIS
+1863 TLDVAGNS
-1871 ETQALAR
+1871 ETPALAR
-1878 FGELDLTDAAFGSIK
+1878 FGELDLTGAASGSIK
-1893 KGLLAVGGQKAL
+1893 KGLLAVGGQEAL

-1916 KAALKSAK
+1916 KAALKSAR

-1951 TTGMQFGNNTFGIGT
+1951 TTGMQFGDNTFGIGT

-2045 NNLTFT
+2045 NNLTFK
-2051 MSETGAAIISES
+2051 MSETGAAIIGES

-2104 RTPDQIGR
+2104 RTPEQIGR
-2112 DFGSALESASRMTTQ
+2112 DFGSALESVSRMTAQ

-2138 HVVAGSVEERLGF
+2138 HVAAGSVEERLGF

-2180 DGFKAGN
+2180 DAFKAGK

-2241 AALYFGHSA
+2241 AALYFGHNT

-2257 DMGFGYVTNDVKQ
+2257 DLGFGYVTNDVKQ
-2270 TNHGI
+2270 TNHGL
-2275 VKADMDSTVF
+2275 VKSDMDSTVF

-2291 KYAFAVGGMQV
+2291 KYAFDVAGMQV

-2329 DSHGTAKT
+2329 NSYGTAKT
-2337 YAEVPLGVQLSRDF
+2337 YAEVPLGVQLSRNF
-2351 MTQTGWTMKPALDL
+2351 MTQTGWTIKPALDL

-2370 LGSKNLT
+2370 VGSKNLT
-2377 ETIRFTGVGK
+2377 ETIRFTGVGQ

-2397 RVRYSAVLGVSGG
+2397 RMRYSAALGVSGG

-2424 SKNTDAFA
+2424 SKNTDAFS

>member
-56 GTPTADGNGSRTRIT
+56 GTPTTAGSLQRARIT
-71 GQFVKNSNDGVTG
+71 GQFVKNPNDGVTG
-84 SLPTNQWWFEDSDK
+84 SHPTNQWWFINPEDK
-98 QALSATY
+98 HALSAAY
-105 FSRVELKDIRL
+105 FSRVELKDIQL
-116 ETYPKSPETGWT
+116 ETYPGGEDQGWT

-136 TLDNVNLSISGTE
+136 SLENVNLSISGTE
-149 DNSKSFIWA
+149 NNSKSFIWA

-166 KNTIYVGGLGVGEF
+166 ENTIYVGGLGPGVGEF
-180 KLDKNDAGSSGSL
+180 KLNKYDAGSYGSL
-193 TLGGQED
+193 TLGGQKD
-200 KFEVA
+200 KFQIA
-205 SDKGSISMTVGTA
+205 SDRGTISMTVGKA

-233 EPITLNANQLTVK
+233 NSITLTANQLTVK

-256 IHSNALAEFSG
+256 IYSDALAEFSG

-277 GSSGISALAGLKAE
+277 GVSGIHAEVGLKAKAD
-291 GLTVKTK
+291 GLTIKTK
-298 SGATGTIYAPSQQT
+298 SGATGIINAPSQQT
-312 NLTNIKIDNQGSLTI
+312 NLTNIKIDNQGSLII
-327 DAKDGKVKISELKHS
+327 DAKGGKVKISELKHS
-342 AENPSTILS
+342 AENPSTHLS
-351 GNVEISAVNDGFS
+351 GNVEISAVNGGFS

-373 PFVGNS
+373 PSSSLGNS
-379 TLTLSSAAAKEIA
+379 TLTLSSAAANEIA
-392 ANLNMG
+392 ANLDMG
-398 SVTEFSV
+398 YVDGFSV
-405 HTNENSANKL
+405 DKDENSANKL

-423 AYNFDTIRTVDGTGN
+423 AYNFDTIRAVDGTGN

-455 DRHFLKETKGLESA
+455 DKHFLKETKGLESA
-469 TDGGTITIDYG
+469 TVGGTITINYG

-491 NTNQSSLRAGT
+491 DPNSSSLRAGT

-511 LGDAADSNNSVFGE
+511 LGDAADGNNSVFGE
-525 ETPEGQVNFEMSGSS
+525 ETPEGQVNFEASGSS
-540 KLNVLGDTVHFGA
+540 KLSVLGDTVHFGT
-553 YKQSETS
+553 YTQSENS
-560 ETKIDSG
+560 KASIAGG

-579 AGKSFT
+579 AGNSFK
-585 NANTADGNAPGAL
+585 NSNTAGGNTPGVL
-598 FHSSLTVSN
+598 FHSSLTLSN
-607 GEFKTASG
+607 GDFETSSGAITTVKGTFNQTGGKTKVLSG
-615 GTTTVSGTFK
+615 G
-625 QEGAGKTIVDSGG
+625 
-638 TLNLNGGAE
+638 
-647 IAANT
+647 
-652 FSNAGTTNSAQGKEM
+652 
-667 KVSGGTFQTASTGTT
+667 
-682 NVNGQLNQTAGKTE
+682 GQLNV
-696 ILSGG
+696 L
-701 KLNVRGETTL
+701 GETTL
-711 SGGEMNLAGT
+711 SSGEMNLAGN
-721 ADIKKVS
+721 ADFQKVF

-734 VSSGT
+734 VSSGST
-739 TTVVALN
+739 NVKELN
-746 QTTDTA
+746 QTTDTPE
-752 ALQIKSGTLTAA
+752 LQITDGSLTANLA
-764 STALGKAELN
+764 TLRKAGLN

-780 TTADLSSA
+780 ATADLSSA
-788 DIHFKNGSEV
+788 DINFKNTATV
-798 EIAGLETGTTS
+798 EIADLKAGTDS

-816 DDNARNGVT
+816 DGNESTGVT
-825 GKFVYNGTRDG
+825 GKFVYNGTNDV
-836 KIDSLSLGGKDALEF
+836 KMDSLSLGGQDTLDF
-851 SARNAKLDL
+851 SARNAKLAL
-860 DAMHFKSEEDSVL
+860 DAANLKSDASSFL
-873 TWDVKETTVTGTGE
+873 NWDVKETTVTGTGE
-887 NFKGKMN
+887 NFKGQMN
-894 LADVGA
+894 LVDVGA
-900 KTSGSTLNMSSQTFD
+900 KTSGSTLNMESQAFD
-915 AMFGQGQGKLN
+915 TMFGQGKGKLN
-926 LGANGTNNPQVRNVL
+926 LGAKGTTDPQIRNIL
-941 NVTDGIL
+941 NVTGGEL
-948 NLTDSSNT
+948 KLTNSSDE

-961 SGEGLIN
+961 SGEGLIIAN
-968 ADSGITLG
+968 SGITLG
-976 ARYAGKSE
+976 AKYSGKTE
-984 LQTTGKLSV
+984 LQTAGKLSV
-993 GDDAGNFT
+993 GDDAGHFT
-1001 LGPDSVVS
+1001 LGSDSQIS
-1009 AGGLAVTQANPA
+1009 AGQLAVTPA
-1021 GTLTVNGTLNL
+1021 ESAGRLTVNGTLNL

-1037 DIGGTAIAV
+1037 DIGSADIAV
-1046 APSAPGKGLNL
+1046 APTAPGKGLNL
-1057 NGSTAKLTTTGNVT
+1057 DGSATKLTTTGKVT
-1071 ATGAKALKVNG
+1071 ATGTDALKVAG
-1082 AEMTV
+1082 AGMTV
-1087 GALEA
+1087 GDLET

-1102 GKLTVNGTLK
+1102 GTLTVNGTLK
-1112 ATGNDAIAV
+1112 ATGEDAITV
-1121 SGTGSELIANG
+1121 SGSGSKLIANG
-1132 DLDLSGS
+1132 DLSLSGN
-1139 TDKSVIEIS
+1139 THKSVIEIS
-1148 GSASMTAKAGKILTK
+1148 GSASMTAKADKILRK
-1163 REDGIITSSVG
+1163 GEDGNIASVVG
-1174 GMIGVTDSSAG
+1174 GRIGVTDSSAG
-1185 YVNLDGIADWISNNF
+1185 YVDLDGITDWISNNF
-1200 SGDAETGKKI
+1200 NDGIEVGKKKI
-1210 VSLDQVSQIMGAL
+1210 SLDQVSQIMGAL

-1228 DSRLLLKLGDTF
+1228 DSRLLLRLGDDF
-1240 NWSEYEIDFGT
+1240 NWSDYEIDFG
-1251 ENPID
+1251 EANPID

-1269 DKDIDNVNGNVTG
+1269 DKDIVNVNGNVTG

-1294 EEKLKIGSLGANNI
+1294 EGKLKIGSLGEDNI
-1308 SSEDDVRGDLT
+1308 SSDDDVRGDLT
-1319 LNHPSDGKF
+1319 LNHPSDGIF

-1352 TLKLIGNGEVGSVT
+1352 TLKLIGNGQVGSVT

-1378 SGVGTNRATIA
+1378 SGAGTNRATIT

-1412 TGDVVAGTLEL
+1412 TGGVVAGTLEL

-1508 SNMGDVTVKDGA
+1508 SNMGDVTVKNGA
-1520 TFGYDT
+1520 TFGYDA
-1526 ERNTVGGKL
+1526 EGHPVGGKL

-1541 VSVSSENENNRS
+1541 VTVSSENDNNRS
-1553 QLYASEL
+1553 RLYASEL

-1569 AGDVDTRGPLTV
+1569 AGDVDTHGPLTV

-1601 GSLDVKERS
+1601 GSLDVKEGS

-1627 NTTQT
+1627 NTTAT
-1632 SGDVNVSDSNS
+1632 SGDVNVSDPSS

-1665 TSKGQTST
+1665 TSQGQ
-1673 DNTSTG
+1673 TSTG
-1679 NTFVDGSVTLENKGI
+1679 NTSVDGSVTLENKGI

-1706 LALST
+1706 LALSK

-1716 VDGQAEMKGLIVDT
+1716 VDGKAEMKGLIVDT
-1730 SNVNVGDSLTVDTT
+1730 SNVSVGDSLTVDTT
-1744 DEVLVKNGGA
+1744 DEILVKNGGA
-1754 LSAGNAL
+1754 LSAGNAH
-1761 LNEVKVENDP
+1761 LNKLKVENDP
-1771 ENAIKTNK
+1771 GNAIKTNK
-1779 LSFGKEGGSGTRIQK
+1779 LSFGKEGGLGTRIQK
-1794 LHLAGNTELTFNAS
+1794 LHLAGNTELTFNTS
-1808 SDSSTDANV
+1808 SDSSTDAGV
-1817 NVVEDLTVASGVN
+1817 NVVNDLTVASGVN

-1840 GAIAVNGN
+1840 GAITVNGN
-1848 LDAQKIVLTATQRPG
+1848 LDAQKIVLTATQETGPG
-1863 TLVVAGIS
+1863 TLDVAGNS
-1871 ETQALAR
+1871 ETPALAR
-1878 FGELDLTDAAFGSIK
+1878 FGELDLTGAASGSIK
-1893 KGLLAVGGQKAL
+1893 KGLLAVGGQEAL

-1951 TTGMQFGNNTFGIGT
+1951 TTGMQFGYNTFGIGT

-2034 GNFLYDARLTG
+2034 GNFLYDARLAG
-2045 NNLTFT
+2045 NNLIFT
-2051 MSETGAAIISES
+2051 MSETGAAIVGGS

-2069 EMVMDL
+2069 ETVMNL

-2104 RTPDQIGR
+2104 RTPEQIGR
-2112 DFGSALESASRMTTQ
+2112 DFGSALESVSRMTAQ

-2138 HVVAGSVEERLGF
+2138 HVAAGSVEERLGF

-2171 TPLYNKTKA
+2171 TPLYNKSKA
-2180 DGFKAGN
+2180 DAFKAGK

-2241 AALYFGHSA
+2241 AALYFGHNT

-2257 DMGFGYVTNDVKQ
+2257 DLGFGYVTNDVKQ
-2270 TNHGI
+2270 TNHGL
-2275 VKADMDSTVF
+2275 VKSDMDSTVF

-2291 KYAFAVGGMQV
+2291 KYGFDVAGMQV

-2329 DSHGTAKT
+2329 NSHGTAKT

-2351 MTQTGWTMKPALDL
+2351 MTQTGWTIKPALDL

-2370 LGSKNLT
+2370 VGSKNLT
-2377 ETIRFTGVGK
+2377 ETIRFTGVGQ

-2397 RVRYSAVLGVSGG
+2397 RMRYSAALGVSGG

-2424 SKNTDAFA
+2424 SKNTDTFA

>member
-32 QLVVATAGLAAMA
+32 QLVVATAGLVAMA

-56 GTPTADGNGSRTRIT
+56 GTPTTAGSLQKARIT
-71 GQFVKNSNDGVTG
+71 GQFVKNPTDGVTG
-84 SLPTNQWWFEDSDK
+84 IHPTNQWWFINPEDIH
-98 QALSATY
+98 ALSATY
-105 FSRVELKDIRL
+105 FSQVELKDIQL
-116 ETYPKSPETGWT
+116 ETYPGGEAKGWT

-136 TLDNVNLSISGTE
+136 SLDNVNLSISGTE
-149 DNSKSFIWA
+149 ENSKSFIWA

-166 KNTIYVGGLGVGEF
+166 ENTIYVGGLGPGVGEF
-180 KLDKNDAGSSGSL
+180 KLDKYEAEPYGSL
-193 TLGGQED
+193 TLGGQKD
-200 KFEVA
+200 KFQIA
-205 SDKGSISMTVGTA
+205 SDRGTINMTVGKA

-225 ATFLGLPN
+225 ATFLGHSSN
-233 EPITLNANQLTVK
+233 SITLTANNQLTVK
-246 TPLLALSHTT
+246 TPLLVLSQTT
-256 IHSNALAEFSG
+256 IHSKALAEFSG
-267 DVPQTITFDS
+267 GASQTITFES
-277 GSSGISALAGLKAE
+277 GSSGIHADVGLKAN
-291 GLTVKTK
+291 GLTIETK
-298 SGATGTIYAPSQQT
+298 SGATGTLHAPSQQT

-327 DAKDGKVKISELKHS
+327 DAKGGKVTISELKHS

-373 PFVGNS
+373 SYLGNS
-379 TLTLSSAAAKEIA
+379 TLTLSSAVAKEIA

-398 SVTEFSV
+398 SVPEFSV

-469 TDGGTITIDYG
+469 TDGGTITINYG

-511 LGDAADSNNSVFGE
+511 LGDAADGNNSVFGK
-525 ETPEGQVNFEMSGSS
+525 ETSEGQVNFEVSGSS
-540 KLNVLGDTVHFGA
+540 ELSVLGDTVHFGT
-553 YKQSETS
+553 YTQSENS
-560 ETKIDSG
+560 KASIAGG

-579 AGKSFT
+579 AGNSFK
-585 NANTADGNAPGAL
+585 NSNTAGGNTPGVL
-598 FHSSLTVSN
+598 FHSSLTLS
-607 GEFKTASG
+607 SG
-615 GTTTVSGTFK
+615 DFETSSGAITTVKGTFNQTGGNTK
-625 QEGAGKTIVDSGG
+625 VLSG
-638 TLNLNGGAE
+638 
-647 IAANT
+647 
-652 FSNAGTTNSAQGKEM
+652 
-667 KVSGGTFQTASTGTT
+667 
-682 NVNGQLNQTAGKTE
+682 GQLNV
-696 ILSGG
+696 L
-701 KLNVRGETTL
+701 GETTL
-711 SGGEMNLAGT
+711 SSGGMNLAGN
-721 ADIKKVS
+721 ADFQKVF

-734 VSSGT
+734 VSSGST
-739 TTVVALN
+739 NVKELN
-746 QTTDTA
+746 QTTDTPE
-752 ALQIKSGTLTAA
+752 LQITDGSLKANLATLR
-764 STALGKAELN
+764 KAGLT

-780 TTADLSSA
+780 ATADLSSA
-788 DIHFKNGSEV
+788 DINFKNTATV
-798 EIAGLETGTTS
+798 EIADLKAGTDS

-816 DDNARNGVT
+816 DGNPSTGVT
-825 GKFVYNGTRDG
+825 GKFVYNGTNDV
-836 KIDSLSLGGKDALEF
+836 KMDSLSLGGQDTLDF
-851 SARNAKLDL
+851 SARNAKLAL
-860 DAMHFKSEEDSVL
+860 DAANLKSDAHSL
-873 TWDVKETTVTGTGE
+873 LNWDVKETTVTGTGE
-887 NFKGKMN
+887 NFKGQMN
-894 LADVGA
+894 LVDVEA
-900 KTSGSTLNMSSQTFD
+900 KTSGSTLNMVSQAFD
-915 AMFGQGQGKLN
+915 AMFGQGKGKLN
-926 LGANGTNNPQVRNVL
+926 LGAKGTTDPQVRNIL
-941 NVTDGIL
+941 NVTGGEL
-948 NLTDSSNT
+948 NLTNSSDE

-961 SGEGLIN
+961 SGEGLIIAN
-968 ADSGITLG
+968 SGITLG
-976 ARYAGKSE
+976 AKYSGKTE
-984 LQTTGKLSV
+984 LQTAGKLSV
-993 GDDAGNFT
+993 GDNDGHFT
-1001 LGPDSVVS
+1001 LGSDSQIS
-1009 AGGLAVTQANPA
+1009 AAQLAVTPA
-1021 GTLTVNGTLNL
+1021 ESAGRLTVNGTLNL

-1037 DIGGTAIAV
+1037 DIGLADIAV
-1046 APSAPGKGLNL
+1046 APTAPGKGLNL
-1057 NGSTAKLTTTGNVT
+1057 DGSTTKLTTTGKVT
-1071 ATGAKALKVNG
+1071 ATGTDALKVAG
-1082 AEMTV
+1082 AGMTV
-1087 GALEA
+1087 GDLET
-1092 NAGSTSVTNN
+1092 NAGSTLVTNN
-1102 GKLTVNGTLK
+1102 GTLTVNGTLK
-1112 ATGNDAIAV
+1112 ATGDDAIKV
-1121 SGTGSELIANG
+1121 SGSGSKLIANG
-1132 DLDLSGS
+1132 DMSLSGN
-1139 TDKSVIEIS
+1139 TNQSVIEIS
-1148 GSASMTAKAGKILTK
+1148 GSASMTAKADKILRK
-1163 REDGIITSSVG
+1163 GEDGNIASVVG
-1174 GMIGVTDSSAG
+1174 GRIGVTDSSAG
-1185 YVNLDGIADWISNNF
+1185 YVDLDGITDWISNNF
-1200 SGDAETGKKI
+1200 NDGIEVGKKKI
-1210 VSLDQVSQIMGAL
+1210 SLDQVSQIMGAL

-1228 DSRLLLKLGDTF
+1228 DSRLLLRLGDDF
-1240 NWSEYEIDFGT
+1240 NWSDYEIDFG
-1251 ENPID
+1251 EANPID

-1294 EEKLKIGSLGANNI
+1294 EEKLKIGSLGEDNI
-1308 SSEDDVRGDLT
+1308 SSDDDVRGDLT
-1319 LNHPSDGKF
+1319 LNHPSDEIF

-1352 TLKLIGNGEVGSVT
+1352 TLKLIGNGQVGSVT
-1366 GSGNSANTKLVL
+1366 GSGNNANTKLVL
-1378 SGVGTNRATIA
+1378 SGEGTNRATIA

-1412 TGDVVAGTLEL
+1412 TGGVVAGTLEL

-1473 IDANSSFKTK
+1473 INANSSFKTK

-1491 GATLV
+1491 GTTLV
-1496 DGAGSSYVASGD
+1496 DGAGSSYVTSGD
-1508 SNMGDVTVKDGA
+1508 SNMGDVTVKNGA
-1520 TFGYDT
+1520 TFGYDA
-1526 ERNTVGGKL
+1526 EGNPVGGKL

-1541 VSVSSENENNRS
+1541 VTVSSENDNNRS
-1553 QLYASEL
+1553 RLYASEL

-1569 AGDVDTRGPLTV
+1569 AGDVDTHGPLTV
-1581 KGNSSFT
+1581 KGNSSFS

-1610 SFDIGHNL
+1610 SFDIGHNM

-1627 NTTQT
+1627 NTTAT
-1632 SGDVNVSDSNS
+1632 SGDVNVSDLNS

-1665 TSKGQTST
+1665 TSQGQ
-1673 DNTSTG
+1673 TSTG
-1679 NTFVDGSVTLENKGI
+1679 NTSVDGSVTLENKGI

-1706 LALST
+1706 LALSK

-1716 VDGQAEMKGLIVDT
+1716 VDGKAEMKGLIVDT
-1730 SNVNVGDSLTVDTT
+1730 SHVSVGDSLTVDTT
-1744 DEVLVKNGGA
+1744 DEILVKNGGA

-1779 LSFGKEGGSGTRIQK
+1779 LSFGKEGGLGTRIKK
-1794 LHLAGNTELTFNAS
+1794 LYLAGNTELTFNTS
-1808 SDSSTDANV
+1808 SDSSTDAGV
-1817 NVVEDLTVASGVN
+1817 NVVNDLTVASGVN

-1840 GAIAVNGN
+1840 GAITVNGN
-1848 LDAQKIVLTATQRPG
+1848 LDAQKIVLTATQETGPG
-1863 TLVVAGIS
+1863 TLDVAGNS
-1871 ETQALAR
+1871 ETPALAR
-1878 FGELDLTDAAFGSIK
+1878 FGELDLTGAASGSIK
-1893 KGLLAVGGQKAL
+1893 KGLLAVGGQEAL

-1951 TTGMQFGNNTFGIGT
+1951 TTGMQFGDNTFGIGT

-2034 GNFLYDARLTG
+2034 GNFLYDARLAG
-2045 NNLTFT
+2045 NNLIFT
-2051 MSETGAAIISES
+2051 MSETGAAIVGGS

-2069 EMVMDL
+2069 ETVMNL

-2104 RTPDQIGR
+2104 RTPEQIGR
-2112 DFGSALESASRMTTQ
+2112 DFGSALESVSRMTAQ

-2138 HVVAGSVEERLGF
+2138 HVAAGSVEERLGF

-2180 DGFKAGN
+2180 DAFKAGN

-2195 LYGITVGADVVVRD
+2195 MYGITLGADVVVRD

-2241 AALYFGHSA
+2241 AALYFGHST

-2257 DMGFGYVTNDVKQ
+2257 DLGFGYVTNDVKQ
-2270 TNHGI
+2270 TNHGL
-2275 VKADMDSTVF
+2275 VKSDMDSTVF

-2291 KYAFAVGGMQV
+2291 KYAFDVAGMQV

-2329 DSHGTAKT
+2329 NSHGTAKT

-2351 MTQTGWTMKPALDL
+2351 MTQTGWTIKPALDL

-2370 LGSKNLT
+2370 VGSKNLT
-2377 ETIRFTGVGK
+2377 ETIRFTGVSQ

-2397 RVRYSAVLGVSGG
+2397 RMRYSAALGVSGG

>member
-32 QLVVATAGLAAMA
+32 QLVVATAGLVAMA

-56 GTPTADGNGSRTRIT
+56 GTPTTAGSLQKARIT
-71 GQFVKNSNDGVTG
+71 GQFVKNPTDGVTG
-84 SLPTNQWWFEDSDK
+84 SHPTNQWWFINPEDIH
-98 QALSATY
+98 ALSATY
-105 FSRVELKDIRL
+105 FSQVELKDIQL
-116 ETYPKSPETGWT
+116 ETYPGGEAKGWT

-136 TLDNVNLSISGTE
+136 SLDNVNLSISGTE
-149 DNSKSFIWA
+149 ENSKSFIWA

-166 KNTIYVGGLGVGEF
+166 ENTIYVGGLGPGVGEF
-180 KLDKNDAGSSGSL
+180 KLDKYEAEPYGSL
-193 TLGGQED
+193 TLGGQKD
-200 KFEVA
+200 KFQIA
-205 SDKGSISMTVGTA
+205 SDRGTINMTVGKA

-225 ATFLGLPN
+225 ATFLGHSSN
-233 EPITLNANQLTVK
+233 SITLTANNQLTVK
-246 TPLLALSHTT
+246 TPLLVLSQTT
-256 IHSNALAEFSG
+256 IHSKALAEFSG
-267 DVPQTITFDS
+267 GASQTITFES
-277 GSSGISALAGLKAE
+277 GSSGIHADVGLKAE
-291 GLTVKTK
+291 GLTIETK
-298 SGATGTIYAPSQQT
+298 SGATGTLHAPSQQT

-327 DAKDGKVKISELKHS
+327 DAKGGKVTISELKHS

-373 PFVGNS
+373 SYLGNS
-379 TLTLSSAAAKEIA
+379 TLTLSSAVAKEIA

-398 SVTEFSV
+398 SVPEFSV

-469 TDGGTITIDYG
+469 TDGGTITINYG

-511 LGDAADSNNSVFGE
+511 LGDAADGNNSVFGK
-525 ETPEGQVNFEMSGSS
+525 ETSEGQVNFEASGSS
-540 KLNVLGDTVHFGA
+540 ELSVLGDTVHFGT
-553 YKQSETS
+553 YTQSENS
-560 ETKIDSG
+560 KASIAGG

-579 AGKSFT
+579 AGNSFK
-585 NANTADGNAPGAL
+585 NSNTAGGNTPGVL
-598 FHSSLTVSN
+598 FHSSLTLS
-607 GEFKTASG
+607 SG
-615 GTTTVSGTFK
+615 DFETSSGAITTVKGTFNQTGGNTK
-625 QEGAGKTIVDSGG
+625 VLSG
-638 TLNLNGGAE
+638 
-647 IAANT
+647 
-652 FSNAGTTNSAQGKEM
+652 
-667 KVSGGTFQTASTGTT
+667 
-682 NVNGQLNQTAGKTE
+682 GQLNV
-696 ILSGG
+696 L
-701 KLNVRGETTL
+701 GETTL
-711 SGGEMNLAGT
+711 SSGGMNLAGN
-721 ADIKKVS
+721 ADFQKVF

-734 VSSGT
+734 VSSGST
-739 TTVVALN
+739 NVKELN
-746 QTTDTA
+746 QTTDTPE
-752 ALQIKSGTLTAA
+752 LQITDGSLTANLA
-764 STALGKAELN
+764 TLRKAGLE

-780 TTADLSSA
+780 ATADLSSA
-788 DIHFKNGSEV
+788 DINFKNTATV
-798 EIAGLETGTTS
+798 EIADLKAGTDS

-816 DDNARNGVT
+816 DGNESTGVT
-825 GKFVYNGTRDG
+825 GKFVYNGTNDV
-836 KIDSLSLGGKDALEF
+836 KMDSLSLGGQDTLDF
-851 SARNAKLDL
+851 SARNAKLAL
-860 DAMHFKSEEDSVL
+860 DAANLKSDADSL
-873 TWDVKETTVTGTGE
+873 LNWDVKETTVTGTGE
-887 NFKGKMN
+887 NFKGQMN
-894 LADVGA
+894 LVDVGA
-900 KTSGSTLNMSSQTFD
+900 KTSGSTLNMVSQAFD
-915 AMFGQGQGKLN
+915 AMFGQGKGKLN
-926 LGANGTNNPQVRNVL
+926 LGAKGTTDPQVRNIL
-941 NVTDGIL
+941 NVTGGEL
-948 NLTDSSNT
+948 NLTNSSDE

-961 SGEGLIN
+961 SGEGLIIAN
-968 ADSGITLG
+968 SGITLG
-976 ARYAGKSE
+976 AKYSGKTE
-984 LQTTGKLSV
+984 LQTAGKLSV
-993 GDDAGNFT
+993 GDNDGHFT
-1001 LGPDSVVS
+1001 LGSDSQIS
-1009 AGGLAVTQANPA
+1009 AGQLAVTPA
-1021 GTLTVNGTLNL
+1021 ESVGRLTVNGTLNL

-1037 DIGGTAIAV
+1037 DIGSADIAV
-1046 APSAPGKGLNL
+1046 APTAPGKGLNL
-1057 NGSTAKLTTTGNVT
+1057 DGSTTKLTTTGKVT
-1071 ATGAKALKVNG
+1071 ATGTDALKVAG
-1082 AEMTV
+1082 AGMTV
-1087 GALEA
+1087 GDLET
-1092 NAGSTSVTNN
+1092 NAGSTLVTNN
-1102 GKLTVNGTLK
+1102 GTLTVNGTLK
-1112 ATGNDAIAV
+1112 ATGEDAITV
-1121 SGTGSELIANG
+1121 SGSGSKLIANG
-1132 DLDLSGS
+1132 DLSLSGN
-1139 TDKSVIEIS
+1139 TNKSVIEIS
-1148 GSASMTAKAGKILTK
+1148 GSASMTAKADRILRK
-1163 REDGIITSSVG
+1163 GEDGNIASVVG
-1174 GMIGVTDSSAG
+1174 GRIGVTDSSAG
-1185 YVNLDGIADWISNNF
+1185 YVDLDGITDWISNNF
-1200 SGDAETGKKI
+1200 NDGIEVGKKKI
-1210 VSLDQVSQIMGAL
+1210 SLDQVSQIMGAL

-1228 DSRLLLKLGDTF
+1228 DSRLLLRLGDAF
-1240 NWSEYEIDFGT
+1240 NWSDYEIDFG
-1251 ENPID
+1251 EANPID

-1269 DKDIDNVNGNVTG
+1269 YKDIDNVNGNVTG

-1294 EEKLKIGSLGANNI
+1294 EEKLKIGSLGEDNI
-1308 SSEDDVRGDLT
+1308 SSDDDVRGDLT
-1319 LNHPSDGKF
+1319 LNHPSDGIF
-1328 VKNSSGAVADV
+1328 VKNSSGAVSDV

-1366 GSGNSANTKLVL
+1366 GSGNNANTKLVL
-1378 SGVGTNRATIA
+1378 SGEGTNRATIA

-1412 TGDVVAGTLEL
+1412 IGGVVAGTLKL

-1428 DLSGA
+1428 GLSGA
-1433 LKTRALENTNNT
+1433 LKTRALENTNNA

-1483 DNGSVSVK
+1483 DNGNVSVK

-1496 DGAGSSYVASGD
+1496 DGSGSSYVASGD
-1508 SNMGDVTVKDGA
+1508 SNMGDVTVKNGA
-1520 TFGYDT
+1520 TFGYDA
-1526 ERNTVGGKL
+1526 EGHPVGGKL

-1541 VSVSSENENNRS
+1541 VTVSSENDNNRS
-1553 QLYASEL
+1553 RLYASEL

-1569 AGDVDTRGPLTV
+1569 AGDVDTHGPLTV
-1581 KGNSSFT
+1581 KGNSSFS

-1601 GSLDVKERS
+1601 GSLDVKEGS
-1610 SFDIGHNL
+1610 SFDIGPNM

-1627 NTTQT
+1627 NTTAT
-1632 SGDVNVSDSNS
+1632 SGDVNVSDPTS

-1665 TSKGQTST
+1665 TSEGQ
-1673 DNTSTG
+1673 TSTG
-1679 NTFVDGSVTLENKGI
+1679 NTSVDGSVTLENKGI

-1716 VDGQAEMKGLIVDT
+1716 VDGNAEMTGLIVDT
-1730 SNVNVGDSLTVDTT
+1730 SNVSVGDSLTVDTT

-1779 LSFGKEGGSGTRIQK
+1779 LSFGKEGGLGTRIKK
-1794 LHLAGNTELTFNAS
+1794 LYLAGNTELTFNTS
-1808 SDSSTDANV
+1808 SDSSTDAGV
-1817 NVVEDLTVASGVN
+1817 NVVNDLTVASGVN

-1840 GAIAVNGN
+1840 GAITVNGN
-1848 LDAQKIVLTATQRPG
+1848 LDAQKIVLTATQETGPG
-1863 TLVVAGIS
+1863 TLDVAGNS
-1871 ETQALAR
+1871 ETPALAR
-1878 FGELDLTDAAFGSIK
+1878 FGELGLTGAAFGSIK
-1893 KGLLAVGGQKAL
+1893 KGLLAVGGQEAL

-1916 KAALKSAK
+1916 KAALKSAR

-1951 TTGMQFGNNTFGIGT
+1951 TTGMQFGDNTFGIGT

-2034 GNFLYDARLTG
+2034 GNFLYDARLAG
-2045 NNLTFT
+2045 NNLIFT
-2051 MSETGAAIISES
+2051 MSETGAAIVGGS

-2069 EMVMDL
+2069 ETVMNL

-2104 RTPDQIGR
+2104 RTPEQIGR
-2112 DFGSALESASRMTTQ
+2112 DFGSALESVSRMTAQ

-2138 HVVAGSVEERLGF
+2138 HVAAGSVEERLGF

-2180 DGFKAGN
+2180 DAFKAGK

-2241 AALYFGHSA
+2241 AALYLGHST

-2257 DMGFGYVTNDVKQ
+2257 DLGFGYVTNDVKQ
-2270 TNHGI
+2270 TNHGL
-2275 VKADMDSTVF
+2275 VKSDMDSTVF

-2291 KYAFAVGGMQV
+2291 KYAFDVAGMQV

-2329 DSHGTAKT
+2329 NSYGTAKT
-2337 YAEVPLGVQLSRDF
+2337 YAEVPLGVQLSRNF
-2351 MTQTGWTMKPALDL
+2351 MTQTGWTIKPALDL

-2370 LGSKNLT
+2370 VGSKNLT
-2377 ETIRFTGVGK
+2377 ETIRFTGVGQ

-2397 RVRYSAVLGVSGG
+2397 RMRYSAALGVSGG

>member
-32 QLVVATAGLAAMA
+32 QLVVAAAGLAAMA

-56 GTPTADGNGSRTRIT
+56 GTPTTAGSLQKARIT
-71 GQFVKNSNDGVTG
+71 GQFVKNPTDGLTG
-84 SLPTNQWWFEDSDK
+84 SHPTNQWWFINPEDIH
-98 QALSATY
+98 ALSATY
-105 FSRVELKDIRL
+105 FSQVELKDIQL
-116 ETYPKSPETGWT
+116 ETYPGGEAKGWT

-136 TLDNVNLSISGTE
+136 SLDNVNLSISGTE
-149 DNSKSFIWA
+149 ENSKSFIWA

-166 KNTIYVGGLGVGEF
+166 ENTIYVGGLGPGVGEF
-180 KLDKNDAGSSGSL
+180 KLDKYEAEPYGSL
-193 TLGGQED
+193 TLGGQKD
-200 KFEVA
+200 KFQIA
-205 SDKGSISMTVGTA
+205 SDRGTINMTVGKA

-225 ATFLGLPN
+225 ATFLGHSSN
-233 EPITLNANQLTVK
+233 SITLTANNQLTVK
-246 TPLLALSHTT
+246 TPLLVLSQTT
-256 IHSNALAEFSG
+256 IHSKALAEFSG
-267 DVPQTITFDS
+267 GASQTITFES
-277 GSSGISALAGLKAE
+277 GSSGIHADVGLKAN
-291 GLTVKTK
+291 GLTIETK
-298 SGATGTIYAPSQQT
+298 SGATGTLHAPSQQT

-327 DAKDGKVKISELKHS
+327 DAKGGKVTISELKHS

-373 PFVGNS
+373 SYLGNS
-379 TLTLSSAAAKEIA
+379 TLTLSSAVAKEIA

-398 SVTEFSV
+398 SVPEFSV

-438 SFVTVEGI
+438 SFVTIEGI

-469 TDGGTITIDYG
+469 TDGGTITINYG

-511 LGDAADSNNSVFGE
+511 LGDATDGNNSVFGE
-525 ETPEGQVNFEMSGSS
+525 ETPEGQVNFEASGSS
-540 KLNVLGDTVHFGA
+540 ELSVLGDTVHFGT
-553 YKQSETS
+553 YTQSENS
-560 ETKIDSG
+560 KASIAGG

-579 AGKSFT
+579 AGNSFK
-585 NANTADGNAPGAL
+585 NSNTAGGNTPGVL
-598 FHSSLTVSN
+598 FHSSLTLS
-607 GEFKTASG
+607 SG
-615 GTTTVSGTFK
+615 DFETSSGAITTVKGTFNQTGGNTK
-625 QEGAGKTIVDSGG
+625 VLSG
-638 TLNLNGGAE
+638 
-647 IAANT
+647 
-652 FSNAGTTNSAQGKEM
+652 
-667 KVSGGTFQTASTGTT
+667 
-682 NVNGQLNQTAGKTE
+682 GQLN
-696 ILSGG
+696 IL
-701 KLNVRGETTL
+701 GETTL
-711 SGGEMNLAGT
+711 SSGGMNLAGN
-721 ADIKKVS
+721 ADFQKVF

-734 VSSGT
+734 VSSGST
-739 TTVVALN
+739 NVKELN
-746 QTTDTA
+746 QTTDTPE
-752 ALQIKSGTLTAA
+752 LQITDGSLTANLA
-764 STALGKAELN
+764 TLRKAGLT
-774 GGKLSV
+774 GGELSV
-780 TTADLSSA
+780 ATADLSSA
-788 DIHFKNGSEV
+788 DINFKNTATV
-798 EIAGLETGTTS
+798 EIADLKAGTDS

-816 DDNARNGVT
+816 DGNESTGVT
-825 GKFVYNGTRDG
+825 GKFVYNGTNDV
-836 KIDSLSLGGKDALEF
+836 KMDSLSLGGQDTLDF
-851 SARNAKLDL
+851 SARNAKLAL
-860 DAMHFKSEEDSVL
+860 DAANLKSDAHSL
-873 TWDVKETTVTGTGE
+873 LNWDVKETTVTGTGE
-887 NFKGKMN
+887 NFKGQMN
-894 LADVGA
+894 LVDVEA
-900 KTSGSTLNMSSQTFD
+900 KTSGSTLNMVSQAFD
-915 AMFGQGQGKLN
+915 AMFGQGKGKLN
-926 LGANGTNNPQVRNVL
+926 LGAKGTTDPQVRNIL
-941 NVTDGIL
+941 NVTGGEL
-948 NLTDSSNT
+948 NLTNSSDE

-961 SGEGLIN
+961 SGEGLIIAN
-968 ADSGITLG
+968 SGITLG
-976 ARYAGKSE
+976 AKYSGKTE
-984 LQTTGKLSV
+984 LQTAGKLSV
-993 GDDAGNFT
+993 GDNDGHFT
-1001 LGPDSVVS
+1001 LGSDSQIS
-1009 AGGLAVTQANPA
+1009 AAQLAVTPA
-1021 GTLTVNGTLNL
+1021 ESAGRLTVNGTLNL

-1037 DIGGTAIAV
+1037 DIGSADIAV
-1046 APSAPGKGLNL
+1046 APTAPGKGLNL
-1057 NGSTAKLTTTGNVT
+1057 DGSTTKLTTTGKIT
-1071 ATGAKALKVNG
+1071 ATGTDALKVAG
-1082 AEMTV
+1082 AGMTV
-1087 GALEA
+1087 GDLET
-1092 NAGSTSVTNN
+1092 NAGSTLVTNN
-1102 GKLTVNGTLK
+1102 GTLTVNGTLK
-1112 ATGNDAIAV
+1112 ATGDDAIKV
-1121 SGTGSELIANG
+1121 SGSGSKLIANG
-1132 DLDLSGS
+1132 DLSLSGN
-1139 TDKSVIEIS
+1139 TNQSVIEIS
-1148 GSASMTAKAGKILTK
+1148 GSASMTAKADKILRK
-1163 REDGIITSSVG
+1163 GEDGNIASVVG
-1174 GMIGVTDSSAG
+1174 GRIGVTDSSAG
-1185 YVNLDGIADWISNNF
+1185 YVDLDGITDWISNNF
-1200 SGDAETGKKI
+1200 NDGIEVGKKKI
-1210 VSLDQVSQIMGAL
+1210 SLDQVSQIMGAL

-1228 DSRLLLKLGDTF
+1228 DSRLLLRLGDAF
-1240 NWSEYEIDFGT
+1240 NWSDYEIDFG
-1251 ENPID
+1251 EANPID

-1294 EEKLKIGSLGANNI
+1294 EEKLKIGSLGEDNI
-1308 SSEDDVRGDLT
+1308 SSDDDVRGDLT
-1319 LNHPSDGKF
+1319 LNHPSDGIF

-1366 GSGNSANTKLVL
+1366 GSGNNANTKLVL
-1378 SGVGTNRATIA
+1378 SGEGTNRATIA
-1389 TKDLGTD
+1389 TKDLGID

-1412 TGDVVAGTLEL
+1412 IGGVVAGTLKL

-1428 DLSGA
+1428 GLSGA
-1433 LKTRALENTNNT
+1433 LKTRALENTNNA

-1483 DNGSVSVK
+1483 DNGNVSVK

-1496 DGAGSSYVASGD
+1496 DGSGSSYVASGD
-1508 SNMGDVTVKDGA
+1508 SNMGDVTVKNGA
-1520 TFGYDT
+1520 TFGYDA
-1526 ERNTVGGKL
+1526 EGHPVGGKL

-1541 VSVSSENENNRS
+1541 VTVSSENDNNRS
-1553 QLYASEL
+1553 RLYASEL

-1569 AGDVDTRGPLTV
+1569 AGDVDTHGPLTV

-1610 SFDIGHNL
+1610 SFDIGHNM

-1627 NTTQT
+1627 NTTAT
-1632 SGDVNVSDSNS
+1632 SGDVNVSDLNS

-1665 TSKGQTST
+1665 TSQGQ
-1673 DNTSTG
+1673 TSTG
-1679 NTFVDGSVTLENKGI
+1679 NTSVDGSVTLENKGI

-1706 LALST
+1706 LALSK

-1716 VDGQAEMKGLIVDT
+1716 VDGKAEMKGLIVDT
-1730 SNVNVGDSLTVDTT
+1730 SNVSVGDSLTVDTT

-1779 LSFGKEGGSGTRIQK
+1779 LSFGKEGGLGTRIKK
-1794 LHLAGNTELTFNAS
+1794 LYLAGNTELTFNTS
-1808 SDSSTDANV
+1808 SDSSTDAGV
-1817 NVVEDLTVASGVN
+1817 NVVNDLTVASGVN
-1830 ATINGIAAQY
+1830 ATINGIAAQC
-1840 GAIAVNGN
+1840 GAITVNGN
-1848 LDAQKIVLTATQRPG
+1848 LDAQKIVLTATQETGPG
-1863 TLVVAGIS
+1863 TLDVAGNS
-1871 ETQALAR
+1871 ETPALAR
-1878 FGELDLTDAAFGSIK
+1878 FGELDLTGAASGSIK
-1893 KGLLAVGGQKAL
+1893 KGLLAVGGQEAL

-1916 KAALKSAK
+1916 KAALKSAR

-1951 TTGMQFGNNTFGIGT
+1951 TTGMQFGDNTFGIGT

-2034 GNFLYDARLTG
+2034 GNFLYDARLAG
-2045 NNLTFT
+2045 NNLIFT
-2051 MSETGAAIISES
+2051 MSETGAAIVGGS

-2069 EMVMDL
+2069 ETVMNL

-2104 RTPDQIGR
+2104 RTPEQIGR
-2112 DFGSALESASRMTTQ
+2112 DFGSALESVSRMTAQ

-2195 LYGITVGADVVVRD
+2195 LYGITVGADIVVRD

-2223 ADSRG
+2223 TDSRG

-2241 AALYFGHSA
+2241 AALYFGHNT

-2257 DMGFGYVTNDVKQ
+2257 DLGFGYVTNDVKQ
-2270 TNHGI
+2270 TNHGL
-2275 VKADMDSTVF
+2275 VKSDMDSTVF

-2351 MTQTGWTMKPALDL
+2351 MTQTGWTMKPALDF

-2397 RVRYSAVLGVSGG
+2397 RMRYSAALGVSGG

>member
-32 QLVVATAGLAAMA
+32 QLVVAAAGLAAMA

-56 GTPTADGNGSRTRIT
+56 GTPTTAGSLQKARIT
-71 GQFVKNSNDGVTG
+71 GQFVKNPTDGVTG
-84 SLPTNQWWFEDSDK
+84 SHPTNQWWFINPEDIH
-98 QALSATY
+98 ALSATY
-105 FSRVELKDIRL
+105 FSQVELKDIQL
-116 ETYPKSPETGWT
+116 ETYPGGEAKGWT

-136 TLDNVNLSISGTE
+136 SLDNVNLSISGTE
-149 DNSKSFIWA
+149 ENSKSFIWA

-166 KNTIYVGGLGVGEF
+166 ENTIYVGGLGPGVGEF
-180 KLDKNDAGSSGSL
+180 KLDKYEAEPYGSL
-193 TLGGQED
+193 TLGGQKD
-200 KFEVA
+200 KFQIA
-205 SDKGSISMTVGTA
+205 SDRGTINMTVGKA

-225 ATFLGLPN
+225 ATFLGHSSN
-233 EPITLNANQLTVK
+233 SITLTANNQLTVK
-246 TPLLALSHTT
+246 TPLLVLSQTT
-256 IHSNALAEFSG
+256 IHSKALAEFSG
-267 DVPQTITFDS
+267 GASQTITFES
-277 GSSGISALAGLKAE
+277 GSSGIHADVGLKAN
-291 GLTVKTK
+291 GLTIETK
-298 SGATGTIYAPSQQT
+298 SGATGTLHAPSQQT

-327 DAKDGKVKISELKHS
+327 DAKGGKVTISELKHS

-373 PFVGNS
+373 SYLGNS
-379 TLTLSSAAAKEIA
+379 TLTLSSAVAKEIA

-398 SVTEFSV
+398 SVPEFSV

-469 TDGGTITIDYG
+469 TDGGTITINYG

-511 LGDAADSNNSVFGE
+511 LGDAADGNNSVFGE
-525 ETPEGQVNFEMSGSS
+525 ETPEGQVNFEASGSS
-540 KLNVLGDTVHFGA
+540 ELSVLGDTVHFGT
-553 YKQSETS
+553 YTQSENS
-560 ETKIDSG
+560 KASIAGG

-579 AGKSFT
+579 AGNSFK
-585 NANTADGNAPGAL
+585 NSNTAGGNTPGVL
-598 FHSSLTVSN
+598 FHSSLTLS
-607 GEFKTASG
+607 SG
-615 GTTTVSGTFK
+615 DFETSSGAITTVKGTF
-625 QEGAGKTIVDSGG
+625 
-638 TLNLNGGAE
+638 
-647 IAANT
+647 
-652 FSNAGTTNSAQGKEM
+652 
-667 KVSGGTFQTASTGTT
+667 
-682 NVNGQLNQTAGKTE
+682 NQTGGNTKV
-696 ILSGG
+696 LSGG
-701 KLNVRGETTL
+701 QINVLGETTL
-711 SGGEMNLAGT
+711 SSGGMNLAGN
-721 ADIKKVS
+721 ADFQKVF

-734 VSSGT
+734 VSSGST
-739 TTVVALN
+739 NVKELN
-746 QTTDTA
+746 QTTDTPE
-752 ALQIKSGTLTAA
+752 LQITGGSLTANLA
-764 STALGKAELN
+764 TLRKAGLT

-780 TTADLSSA
+780 ATADLSSA
-788 DIHFKNGSEV
+788 DINFKKTATV
-798 EIAGLETGTTS
+798 EIADLKADTDS

-816 DDNARNGVT
+816 DGNATNGVT

-860 DAMHFKSEEDSVL
+860 DATHFKSEEDSVL

-900 KTSGSTLNMSSQTFD
+900 KTSGSTLNMVSQAFD
-915 AMFGQGQGKLN
+915 AMFGQGKGKLN
-926 LGANGTNNPQVRNVL
+926 LGAKGTTDPQVRNVL

-948 NLTDSSNT
+948 NLTDSSNS

-968 ADSGITLG
+968 ANSGITLG

-1046 APSAPGKGLNL
+1046 APSAPGKGLNIA
-1057 NGSTAKLTTTGNVT
+1057 GSTTKLKTTGNVT
-1071 ATGAKALKVNG
+1071 ATGAEALKVAG

-1112 ATGNDAIAV
+1112 ATGNDAITV

-1200 SGDAETGKKI
+1200 SDDAETGKKK

-1228 DSRLLLKLGDTF
+1228 DSRLLLKLGDNF
-1240 NWSEYEIDFGT
+1240 NWSDYTIDFGE

-1269 DKDIDNVNGNVTG
+1269 DKDIENVNGNVTG

-1294 EEKLKIGSLGANNI
+1294 EDKLKIGSLGEDNI

-1352 TLKLIGNGEVGSVT
+1352 TLKLVGDGEVGSVT

-1378 SGVGTNRATIA
+1378 SGEGTNRATIT

-1412 TGDVVAGTLEL
+1412 TGGVVAGTLEL

-1433 LKTRALENTNNT
+1433 LKTRALENANNT

-1473 IDANSSFKTK
+1473 IDANSSFNTK
-1483 DNGSVSVK
+1483 DNGNVFVR

-1520 TFGYDT
+1520 TFGYDA

-1610 SFDIGHNL
+1610 SFDIGHNM
-1618 LKVLKNPVD
+1618 LKVLKNTVD

-1632 SGDVNVSDSNS
+1632 SGDVNVSDPNS

-1673 DNTSTG
+1673 GSTS
-1679 NTFVDGSVTLENKGI
+1679 VKGSVTLENKGI
-1694 VQVAGDFKAGGK
+1694 VQVAGDFKADGK
-1706 LALST
+1706 LALSK

-1716 VDGQAEMKGLIVDT
+1716 VDGKAEMKGLIVDT
-1730 SNVNVGDSLTVDTT
+1730 SNVSVGDSLTVDTT

-1779 LSFGKEGGSGTRIQK
+1779 LSFGKEGGLGTRIKK
-1794 LHLAGNTELTFNAS
+1794 LHLAGNTELTFNTS
-1808 SDSSTDANV
+1808 SDSSTDASV
-1817 NVVEDLTVASGVN
+1817 NVVNDLTVASGVN
-1830 ATINGIAAQY
+1830 GTINGIAAQY
-1840 GAIAVNGN
+1840 GAITVNGN
-1848 LDAQKIVLTATQRPG
+1848 LDAQKIVLTATQETGPG
-1863 TLVVAGIS
+1863 TLDVAGNS
-1871 ETQALAR
+1871 ETPALAR
-1878 FGELDLTDAAFGSIK
+1878 FGELDLTGAAFGSIK
-1893 KGLLAVGGQKAL
+1893 KGLLAVGGQEAL

-2045 NNLTFT
+2045 NNLTFK
-2051 MSETGAAIISES
+2051 MSETGAAIIGES

-2138 HVVAGSVEERLGF
+2138 HVVAGSFEERLGF

-2270 TNHGI
+2270 TNHGV
-2275 VKADMDSTVF
+2275 VKADMDSAVF

-2319 AKTNAQGTIL
+2319 AKTKAQGTIL
-2329 DSHGTAKT
+2329 NSHGTAKT

-2397 RVRYSAVLGVSGG
+2397 RMRYSAILGVSGG

>member
-1 MNKTYKV
+1 
-8 IFSKVRGALMV
+8 
-19 CNEITSSVQKKGI
+19 
-32 QLVVATAGLAAMA
+32 
-45 GASAADVLTIT
+45 
-56 GTPTADGNGSRTRIT
+56 
-71 GQFVKNSNDGVTG
+71 
-84 SLPTNQWWFEDSDK
+84 
-98 QALSATY
+98 
-105 FSRVELKDIRL
+105 
-116 ETYPKSPETGWT
+116 
-128 RMSGIETV
+128 MSGIETV
-136 TLDNVNLSISGTE
+136 SLDNVNLSISGTE
-149 DNSKSFIWA
+149 ENSKSFIWA

-166 KNTIYVGGLGVGEF
+166 ENTIYVGGLGPGVGEF
-180 KLDKNDAGSSGSL
+180 KLDKYEAEPYGSL
-193 TLGGQED
+193 TLGGQKD
-200 KFEVA
+200 KFQIA
-205 SDKGSISMTVGTA
+205 SDRGTINMTVGKA

-225 ATFLGLPN
+225 ATFLGHSSN
-233 EPITLNANQLTVK
+233 SITLTANNQLTVK
-246 TPLLALSHTT
+246 TPLLVLSQTT
-256 IHSNALAEFSG
+256 IHSKALAEFSG
-267 DVPQTITFDS
+267 GASQTITFES
-277 GSSGISALAGLKAE
+277 GSSGIHADVRLKAN
-291 GLTVKTK
+291 GLTIETK
-298 SGATGTIYAPSQQT
+298 SGATGTLHAPSQQT

-327 DAKDGKVKISELKHS
+327 DAKGGKVTISELKHS

-373 PFVGNS
+373 SYLGNS
-379 TLTLSSAAAKEIA
+379 TLTLSSAVAKEIA

-398 SVTEFSV
+398 SVPEFSV

-455 DRHFLKETKGLESA
+455 DRHFLKEIKGLESA
-469 TDGGTITIDYG
+469 TDGGTITINYG

-511 LGDAADSNNSVFGE
+511 LGDAADGNNSVFGE
-525 ETPEGQVNFEMSGSS
+525 ETPEGQVNFEASGSS
-540 KLNVLGDTVHFGA
+540 ELSVLGDTVHFGT
-553 YKQSETS
+553 YTQSENS
-560 ETKIDSG
+560 KASIAGG

-579 AGKSFT
+579 AGNSFK
-585 NANTADGNAPGAL
+585 NSNTAGGNTPGVL
-598 FHSSLTVSN
+598 FHSSLTLS
-607 GEFKTASG
+607 SG
-615 GTTTVSGTFK
+615 DFETSSGAITTVKGTFNQTGGNTK
-625 QEGAGKTIVDSGG
+625 VLSG
-638 TLNLNGGAE
+638 
-647 IAANT
+647 
-652 FSNAGTTNSAQGKEM
+652 
-667 KVSGGTFQTASTGTT
+667 
-682 NVNGQLNQTAGKTE
+682 GQLNV
-696 ILSGG
+696 L
-701 KLNVRGETTL
+701 GETTL
-711 SGGEMNLAGT
+711 SSGGMNLAGN
-721 ADIKKVS
+721 ADFQKVF

-734 VSSGT
+734 VSSGST
-739 TTVVALN
+739 NVKELN
-746 QTTDTA
+746 QTTDTPE
-752 ALQIKSGTLTAA
+752 LQITGGSLTANLA
-764 STALGKAELN
+764 TLRKAGLT

-780 TTADLSSA
+780 ATADLSSA
-788 DIHFKNGSEV
+788 DINFKKTATV
-798 EIAGLETGTTS
+798 EIADLKADTDS

-816 DDNARNGVT
+816 DGNATNGVT
-825 GKFVYNGTRDG
+825 GKLVYNGTRDG

-860 DAMHFKSEEDSVL
+860 DATHFKSEEDSVL

-900 KTSGSTLNMSSQTFD
+900 KTSGSTLNMVSQAFD
-915 AMFGQGQGKLN
+915 AMFGQGKGKLN
-926 LGANGTNNPQVRNVL
+926 LGAKGTTDPQVRNVL

-948 NLTDSSNT
+948 NLTDSSNS

-968 ADSGITLG
+968 ANSGITLG

-1046 APSAPGKGLNL
+1046 APSAPGKGLNIA
-1057 NGSTAKLTTTGNVT
+1057 GSTTKLKTTGNVT
-1071 ATGAKALKVNG
+1071 ATGAEALKVAG

-1112 ATGNDAIAV
+1112 ATGNDAITV

-1200 SGDAETGKKI
+1200 SDDAETGKKK

-1228 DSRLLLKLGDTF
+1228 DSRLLLKLGDNF
-1240 NWSEYEIDFGT
+1240 NWSDYTIDFGE

-1269 DKDIDNVNGNVTG
+1269 DKDIENVNGNVTG

-1294 EEKLKIGSLGANNI
+1294 EDKLKIGSLGEDNI

-1352 TLKLIGNGEVGSVT
+1352 TLKLVGDGEVGSVT

-1378 SGVGTNRATIA
+1378 SGEGTNRATIT

-1412 TGDVVAGTLEL
+1412 TGGVVAGTLEL

-1433 LKTRALENTNNT
+1433 LKTRALENANNT

-1473 IDANSSFKTK
+1473 IDANSSFNTK
-1483 DNGSVSVK
+1483 DNGNVFVR

-1520 TFGYDT
+1520 TFGYDA

-1610 SFDIGHNL
+1610 SFDIGHNM
-1618 LKVLKNPVD
+1618 LKVLKNTVD

-1632 SGDVNVSDSNS
+1632 SGDVNVSDPNS

-1673 DNTSTG
+1673 GSTS
-1679 NTFVDGSVTLENKGI
+1679 VKGSVTLENKGI
-1694 VQVAGDFKAGGK
+1694 VQVAGDFKADGK
-1706 LALST
+1706 LALSK

-1716 VDGQAEMKGLIVDT
+1716 VDGKAEMKGLIVDT
-1730 SNVNVGDSLTVDTT
+1730 SNVSVGDSLTVDTT

-1779 LSFGKEGGSGTRIQK
+1779 LSFGKEGGLGTRIKK
-1794 LHLAGNTELTFNAS
+1794 LHLAGNTELTFNTS
-1808 SDSSTDANV
+1808 SDSSTDASV
-1817 NVVEDLTVASGVN
+1817 NVVNDLTVASGVN

-1840 GAIAVNGN
+1840 GAITVNGN
-1848 LDAQKIVLTATQRPG
+1848 LDAQKIVLTATQETGPG
-1863 TLVVAGIS
+1863 TLDVAGNS
-1871 ETQALAR
+1871 ETPALAR
-1878 FGELDLTDAAFGSIK
+1878 FGELDLTGAAFGSIK
-1893 KGLLAVGGQKAL
+1893 KGLLAVGGQEAL

-2045 NNLTFT
+2045 NNLTFK
-2051 MSETGAAIISES
+2051 MSETGAAIVGGS

-2069 EMVMDL
+2069 ETVMNL

-2104 RTPDQIGR
+2104 RTPEQIGR
-2112 DFGSALESASRMTTQ
+2112 DFGSALESVSRMTAQ

-2138 HVVAGSVEERLGF
+2138 HVAAGSVEERLGF

-2180 DGFKAGN
+2180 DAFKAGK

-2241 AALYFGHSA
+2241 AALYFGHNT

-2257 DMGFGYVTNDVKQ
+2257 DLGFGYVTNDVKQ
-2270 TNHGI
+2270 TNHGL
-2275 VKADMDSTVF
+2275 VKSDMDSTVF

-2291 KYAFAVGGMQV
+2291 KYAFDVAGMQV

-2329 DSHGTAKT
+2329 NSYGTAKT
-2337 YAEVPLGVQLSRDF
+2337 YAEVPLGVQLSRNF
-2351 MTQTGWTMKPALDL
+2351 MTQTGWTIKPALDL

-2370 LGSKNLT
+2370 VGSKNLT
-2377 ETIRFTGVGK
+2377 ETIRFTGVGQ

-2397 RVRYSAVLGVSGG
+2397 RMRYSAALGVSGG

-2424 SKNTDAFA
+2424 SKSTDAFS

>member
-32 QLVVATAGLAAMA
+32 QLVVAAAGLAAMA

-56 GTPTADGNGSRTRIT
+56 GTPTTAGSLQKARIT
-71 GQFVKNSNDGVTG
+71 GQFVKNPTDGVTG
-84 SLPTNQWWFEDSDK
+84 SHPTNQWWFINPEDIH
-98 QALSATY
+98 ALSATY
-105 FSRVELKDIRL
+105 FSQVELKDIQL
-116 ETYPKSPETGWT
+116 ETYPGGEAKGWT

-136 TLDNVNLSISGTE
+136 SLDNVNLSISGTE
-149 DNSKSFIWA
+149 ENSKSFIWA

-166 KNTIYVGGLGVGEF
+166 ENTIYVGGLGPGVGEF
-180 KLDKNDAGSSGSL
+180 KLDKYETEPYGSL
-193 TLGGQED
+193 TLGGQKD
-200 KFEVA
+200 KFQIA
-205 SDKGSISMTVGTA
+205 SDRGTINMTVGKA

-225 ATFLGLPN
+225 ATFLGHSSN
-233 EPITLNANQLTVK
+233 SITLTANNQLTVK
-246 TPLLALSHTT
+246 TPLLVLSQTT
-256 IHSNALAEFSG
+256 IHSKALAEFSG
-267 DVPQTITFDS
+267 GASQTITFES
-277 GSSGISALAGLKAE
+277 GSSDIHADVGLKAN
-291 GLTVKTK
+291 GLTIETK
-298 SGATGTIYAPSQQT
+298 SGATGTLHAPSQQT

-327 DAKDGKVKISELKHS
+327 DAKGGKVKISELKHS

-351 GNVEISAVNDGFS
+351 GNVEISAVNEGFS

-373 PFVGNS
+373 PYVGNS
-379 TLTLSSAAAKEIA
+379 TLTLSSAVAKEIA

-398 SVTEFSV
+398 SVPEFSV

-469 TDGGTITIDYG
+469 TDGGTITINYG

-511 LGDAADSNNSVFGE
+511 LGDAADGNNSVFGK
-525 ETPEGQVNFEMSGSS
+525 ETSEGQVNFEASGSS
-540 KLNVLGDTVHFGA
+540 ELSVLGDTVHFGT
-553 YKQSETS
+553 YTQSENS
-560 ETKIDSG
+560 KASIAGG

-579 AGKSFT
+579 AGNSFK
-585 NANTADGNAPGAL
+585 NSNTAGGNTPGVL
-598 FHSSLTVSN
+598 FHSSLTLS
-607 GEFKTASG
+607 SG
-615 GTTTVSGTFK
+615 DFETSSGAITTVKGTFNQTGGNTK
-625 QEGAGKTIVDSGG
+625 VLSG
-638 TLNLNGGAE
+638 
-647 IAANT
+647 
-652 FSNAGTTNSAQGKEM
+652 
-667 KVSGGTFQTASTGTT
+667 
-682 NVNGQLNQTAGKTE
+682 GQLNV
-696 ILSGG
+696 L
-701 KLNVRGETTL
+701 GETTL
-711 SGGEMNLAGT
+711 SSGGMNLAGN
-721 ADIKKVS
+721 ADFQKVF

-734 VSSGT
+734 VSSGST
-739 TTVVALN
+739 NVKELN
-746 QTTDTA
+746 QTTDTPE
-752 ALQIKSGTLTAA
+752 LQITDGSLTANLA
-764 STALGKAELN
+764 TLRKAGLE

-780 TTADLSSA
+780 ATADLSSA
-788 DIHFKNGSEV
+788 DINFKNTATV
-798 EIAGLETGTTS
+798 EIADLKAGTDS

-816 DDNARNGVT
+816 DGNESTGVT
-825 GKFVYNGTRDG
+825 GKFVYNGTNDV
-836 KIDSLSLGGKDALEF
+836 KMDSLSLGGQDTLDF
-851 SARNAKLDL
+851 SARNAKLAL
-860 DAMHFKSEEDSVL
+860 DAANLKSDAHSL
-873 TWDVKETTVTGTGE
+873 LNWDVKETTVTGTGE
-887 NFKGKMN
+887 NFKGQMN
-894 LADVGA
+894 LVDVEA
-900 KTSGSTLNMSSQTFD
+900 KTSGSTLNMVSQAFD
-915 AMFGQGQGKLN
+915 AMFGLGKGKLN
-926 LGANGTNNPQVRNVL
+926 LGAKGTTDPQVRNIL
-941 NVTDGIL
+941 NVTGGEL
-948 NLTDSSNT
+948 NLTNSSDE

-961 SGEGLIN
+961 SGEGLIIAN
-968 ADSGITLG
+968 SGITLG
-976 ARYAGKSE
+976 AKYSGKTE
-984 LQTTGKLSV
+984 LQTAGKLSV
-993 GDDAGNFT
+993 GDNDGHFT
-1001 LGPDSVVS
+1001 LGSDSKIS
-1009 AGGLAVTQANPA
+1009 AGQLAVTPA
-1021 GTLTVNGTLNL
+1021 ESVGRLTVNGTLNL

-1037 DIGGTAIAV
+1037 DIGSADIAV
-1046 APSAPGKGLNL
+1046 APTAPGKGLNL
-1057 NGSTAKLTTTGNVT
+1057 DGSTTKLTTTGKVT
-1071 ATGAKALKVNG
+1071 ATGTDALKVAG
-1082 AEMTV
+1082 AGMTV
-1087 GALEA
+1087 GDLET
-1092 NAGSTSVTNN
+1092 NAGSTLVTNN
-1102 GKLTVNGTLK
+1102 GTLTVNGTLK
-1112 ATGNDAIAV
+1112 ATGEDAITV
-1121 SGTGSELIANG
+1121 SGSGSKLIANG
-1132 DLDLSGS
+1132 DLSLSGN
-1139 TDKSVIEIS
+1139 TNKSVIEIS
-1148 GSASMTAKAGKILTK
+1148 GSASMTAKADRILRK
-1163 REDGIITSSVG
+1163 GEDGNIASVVG
-1174 GMIGVTDSSAG
+1174 GRIGVTDSSAG
-1185 YVNLDGIADWISNNF
+1185 YVDLDGITDWISNNF
-1200 SGDAETGKKI
+1200 NDGIVEGKKKI
-1210 VSLDQVSQIMGAL
+1210 SLDQVSQIMGAL

-1228 DSRLLLKLGDTF
+1228 DSRLLLRLGDAF
-1240 NWSEYEIDFGT
+1240 NWSDYEIDFG
-1251 ENPID
+1251 EANPID

-1294 EEKLKIGSLGANNI
+1294 EEKLKIGSLGEDNI
-1308 SSEDDVRGDLT
+1308 SSDDDVRGDLT
-1319 LNHPSDGKF
+1319 LNHPSDGIF

-1366 GSGNSANTKLVL
+1366 GSGNNANTKLVL
-1378 SGVGTNRATIA
+1378 SGEGTNRATIA

-1412 TGDVVAGTLEL
+1412 IGGVVAGTLKL

-1428 DLSGA
+1428 GLSGA
-1433 LKTRALENTNNT
+1433 LKTRALENTNNA

-1483 DNGSVSVK
+1483 DNGNVSVK

-1496 DGAGSSYVASGD
+1496 DGSGSSYVASGD
-1508 SNMGDVTVKDGA
+1508 SNMGDVTVKNGA
-1520 TFGYDT
+1520 TFGYDA
-1526 ERNTVGGKL
+1526 EGHPVGGKL

-1541 VSVSSENENNRS
+1541 VTVSSENDNNRS
-1553 QLYASEL
+1553 RLYASEL

-1569 AGDVDTRGPLTV
+1569 AGDVDTHGPLTV
-1581 KGNSSFT
+1581 KGNSSFS

-1601 GSLDVKERS
+1601 GSLDVKEGS
-1610 SFDIGHNL
+1610 SFDIGPNM

-1627 NTTQT
+1627 NTTAT
-1632 SGDVNVSDSNS
+1632 SGDVNVSDPTS

-1665 TSKGQTST
+1665 TSEGQ
-1673 DNTSTG
+1673 TSTG
-1679 NTFVDGSVTLENKGI
+1679 NTSVDGSVTLENKGI

-1706 LALST
+1706 LALSK

-1716 VDGQAEMKGLIVDT
+1716 VDGNAEMTGLIVDT
-1730 SNVNVGDSLTVDTT
+1730 SNVSVGDSLTVDTT

-1779 LSFGKEGGSGTRIQK
+1779 LSFGKEGGLGTRIKK
-1794 LHLAGNTELTFNAS
+1794 LYLAGNTELTFNTS
-1808 SDSSTDANV
+1808 SDSSTDAGV
-1817 NVVEDLTVASGVN
+1817 NVVNDLTVASGVN

-1840 GAIAVNGN
+1840 GAITVNGN
-1848 LDAQKIVLTATQRPG
+1848 LDAQKIVLTATQETGPG
-1863 TLVVAGIS
+1863 TLDVAGNS
-1871 ETQALAR
+1871 ETPALAR
-1878 FGELDLTDAAFGSIK
+1878 FGELGLTGAAFGSIK
-1893 KGLLAVGGQKAL
+1893 KGLLAVGGQEAL

-1916 KAALKSAK
+1916 KAALKSAR

-1951 TTGMQFGNNTFGIGT
+1951 TTGMQFGDNTFGIGT

-2034 GNFLYDARLTG
+2034 GNFLYDARLAG
-2045 NNLTFT
+2045 NNLIFT
-2051 MSETGAAIISES
+2051 MSETGAAIVGGS

-2069 EMVMDL
+2069 ETVMNL

-2104 RTPDQIGR
+2104 RTPEQIGR
-2112 DFGSALESASRMTTQ
+2112 DFGSALESVSRMTAQ

-2138 HVVAGSVEERLGF
+2138 HVAAGSVEERLGF

-2180 DGFKAGN
+2180 DAFKAGK

-2241 AALYFGHSA
+2241 AALYFGHNT

-2257 DMGFGYVTNDVKQ
+2257 DLGFGYVTNDVKQ
-2270 TNHGI
+2270 TNHGL
-2275 VKADMDSTVF
+2275 VKSDMDSTVF

-2291 KYAFAVGGMQV
+2291 KYAFDVAGMQV

-2329 DSHGTAKT
+2329 NSYGTAKT
-2337 YAEVPLGVQLSRDF
+2337 YAEVPLGVQLSRNF
-2351 MTQTGWTMKPALDL
+2351 MTQTGWTIKPALDL

-2397 RVRYSAVLGVSGG
+2397 RMRYSATLGVSGG

>member
-1 MNKTYKV
+1 
-8 IFSKVRGALMV
+8 
-19 CNEITSSVQKKGI
+19 
-32 QLVVATAGLAAMA
+32 
-45 GASAADVLTIT
+45 
-56 GTPTADGNGSRTRIT
+56 
-71 GQFVKNSNDGVTG
+71 
-84 SLPTNQWWFEDSDK
+84 
-98 QALSATY
+98 
-105 FSRVELKDIRL
+105 
-116 ETYPKSPETGWT
+116 
-128 RMSGIETV
+128 MSGIETV
-136 TLDNVNLSISGTE
+136 SLDNVNLSISGTE
-149 DNSKSFIWA
+149 ENSKSFIWA

-166 KNTIYVGGLGVGEF
+166 ENTIYVGGLGPGVGEF
-180 KLDKNDAGSSGSL
+180 KLDKYEAEPYGSL
-193 TLGGQED
+193 TLGGQKD
-200 KFEVA
+200 KFQIA
-205 SDKGSISMTVGTA
+205 SDRGTINMTVGKA

-225 ATFLGLPN
+225 ATFLGHSSN
-233 EPITLNANQLTVK
+233 SITLTANNQLTVK
-246 TPLLALSHTT
+246 TPLLVLSQTT
-256 IHSNALAEFSG
+256 IHSKALAEFSG
-267 DVPQTITFDS
+267 GASQTITFES
-277 GSSGISALAGLKAE
+277 GSSGIHADVGLKAN

-298 SGATGTIYAPSQQT
+298 SGATGTLHAPSQQT

-327 DAKDGKVKISELKHS
+327 DAKGGKVTISELKHS

-373 PFVGNS
+373 SYLGNS
-379 TLTLSSAAAKEIA
+379 TLTLSSAVAKEIA

-398 SVTEFSV
+398 SVPEFSV

-469 TDGGTITIDYG
+469 TDGGTITINYG

-511 LGDAADSNNSVFGE
+511 LGDAADGNNSVFGK
-525 ETPEGQVNFEMSGSS
+525 ETSEGQVNFEVSGSS
-540 KLNVLGDTVHFGA
+540 ELSVLGDTVHFGT
-553 YKQSETS
+553 YTQSENS
-560 ETKIDSG
+560 KASIAGG

-579 AGKSFT
+579 AGNSFK
-585 NANTADGNAPGAL
+585 NSNTAGGNTPGVL
-598 FHSSLTVSN
+598 FHSSLTLS
-607 GEFKTASG
+607 SG
-615 GTTTVSGTFK
+615 DFETSSGAITTVKGTFNQTGGNTK
-625 QEGAGKTIVDSGG
+625 VLSG
-638 TLNLNGGAE
+638 
-647 IAANT
+647 
-652 FSNAGTTNSAQGKEM
+652 
-667 KVSGGTFQTASTGTT
+667 
-682 NVNGQLNQTAGKTE
+682 GQLNV
-696 ILSGG
+696 L
-701 KLNVRGETTL
+701 GETTL
-711 SGGEMNLAGT
+711 SSGGMNLAGN
-721 ADIKKVS
+721 ADFQKVF

-734 VSSGT
+734 VSSGST
-739 TTVVALN
+739 NVKELN
-746 QTTDTA
+746 QTTDTPE
-752 ALQIKSGTLTAA
+752 LQITGGSLTANLA
-764 STALGKAELN
+764 TLRKAGLT

-780 TTADLSSA
+780 ATADLSSA
-788 DIHFKNGSEV
+788 DINFKKTATV
-798 EIAGLETGTTS
+798 EIADLKADTDS

-816 DDNARNGVT
+816 DGNATNGVT
-825 GKFVYNGTRDG
+825 GKFVYNGTNDV
-836 KIDSLSLGGKDALEF
+836 KMDSLSLGGQDTLDF
-851 SARNAKLDL
+851 SARNAKLAL
-860 DAMHFKSEEDSVL
+860 DAANLKSDADSL
-873 TWDVKETTVTGTGE
+873 LNWDVKETTVTGTGE
-887 NFKGKMN
+887 NFKGQMN
-894 LADVGA
+894 LVDVGA
-900 KTSGSTLNMSSQTFD
+900 KTSGSTLNMVSQAFD
-915 AMFGQGQGKLN
+915 AMFGQGNGKLN
-926 LGANGTNNPQVRNVL
+926 LGAKGTNDPQVRNIL
-941 NVTDGIL
+941 NVTGGEL
-948 NLTDSSNT
+948 NLTNSSDE

-961 SGEGLIN
+961 SGEGLIIAN
-968 ADSGITLG
+968 SGITLG
-976 ARYAGKSE
+976 AKYSGKTE
-984 LQTTGKLSV
+984 LQTAGKLSV
-993 GDDAGNFT
+993 GDDAGHFT
-1001 LGPDSVVS
+1001 LGSDSQIS
-1009 AGGLAVTQANPA
+1009 AGQLALTQAESV
-1021 GTLTVNGTLNL
+1021 GRLTVNGTLNL

-1037 DIGGTAIAV
+1037 DIGSADIAV
-1046 APSAPGKGLNL
+1046 APTAPGKGLNL
-1057 NGSTAKLTTTGNVT
+1057 DGSTTKLTTTGKVT
-1071 ATGAKALKVNG
+1071 ATGTDALKVAG
-1082 AEMTV
+1082 AGMTV
-1087 GALEA
+1087 GDLET

-1102 GKLTVNGTLK
+1102 GTLTVNGTLK
-1112 ATGNDAIAV
+1112 ATGEDAITV
-1121 SGTGSELIANG
+1121 SGSGSKLIANG
-1132 DLDLSGS
+1132 DLSLSGN
-1139 TDKSVIEIS
+1139 TNKSVIEIS
-1148 GSASMTAKAGKILTK
+1148 GSASMTAKADKILRK
-1163 REDGIITSSVG
+1163 GEDGNIASVVG
-1174 GMIGVTDSSAG
+1174 GRIGVTDSSAG
-1185 YVNLDGIADWISNNF
+1185 YVDLDGITDWISNNF
-1200 SGDAETGKKI
+1200 NDGIEVGKKKI
-1210 VSLDQVSQIMGAL
+1210 SLDQVSQIMGAL

-1228 DSRLLLKLGDTF
+1228 DSRLLLRLGDAF
-1240 NWSEYEIDFGT
+1240 NWSDYEIDFG
-1251 ENPID
+1251 EANPID

-1294 EEKLKIGSLGANNI
+1294 EEKLKIGSLGEDNI
-1308 SSEDDVRGDLT
+1308 SSDDDVRGDLT
-1319 LNHPSDGKF
+1319 LNHPSDEIF
-1328 VKNSSGAVADV
+1328 VKNSSGAVSDV

-1366 GSGNSANTKLVL
+1366 GSGNNANTKLVL
-1378 SGVGTNRATIA
+1378 SGEGTNRATIT

-1412 TGDVVAGTLEL
+1412 IGGVVAGTLEL

-1491 GATLV
+1491 GTTLV
-1496 DGAGSSYVASGD
+1496 DGAGSSYVTSGD
-1508 SNMGDVTVKDGA
+1508 SNMGDVTVKNGA
-1520 TFGYDT
+1520 TFGYDA
-1526 ERNTVGGKL
+1526 EGNPVGGKL

-1541 VSVSSENENNRS
+1541 VTVSSENDNNRS
-1553 QLYASEL
+1553 RLYASEL

-1569 AGDVDTRGPLTV
+1569 AGDVDTHGPLTV
-1581 KGNSSFT
+1581 KGNSSFS

-1601 GSLDVKERS
+1601 GCLDVKEGS

-1627 NTTQT
+1627 NTTAT
-1632 SGDVNVSDSNS
+1632 SGDVNVSDPTS

-1665 TSKGQTST
+1665 TSQGQ
-1673 DNTSTG
+1673 TSTG
-1679 NTFVDGSVTLENKGI
+1679 NTSVDGSVTLENKGI

-1706 LALST
+1706 LALSK

-1716 VDGQAEMKGLIVDT
+1716 VDGKAEMKGLIVDT
-1730 SNVNVGDSLTVDTT
+1730 SHVSVGDSLTVDTT

-1754 LSAGNAL
+1754 LSAGNAH
-1761 LNEVKVENDP
+1761 LNKVKVENDP

-1779 LSFGKEGGSGTRIQK
+1779 LSFGKEGGLGTHIKK
-1794 LHLAGNTELTFNAS
+1794 LYLAGNTELTFNTS
-1808 SDSSTDANV
+1808 SDSSTDAGV
-1817 NVVEDLTVASGVN
+1817 NVVNDLTVASGVN

-1840 GAIAVNGN
+1840 GAITVNGN
-1848 LDAQKIVLTATQRPG
+1848 LDAQKIVLTATQETGPG
-1863 TLVVAGIS
+1863 TLDVAGNS
-1871 ETQALAR
+1871 ETPALAR
-1878 FGELDLTDAAFGSIK
+1878 FGELDLTGAAFGSIK
-1893 KGLLAVGGQKAL
+1893 KGLLAVGGQEAL

-1916 KAALKSAK
+1916 KAALKSAR

-1951 TTGMQFGNNTFGIGT
+1951 TTGMQFGDNTFGIGT

-2034 GNFLYDARLTG
+2034 GNFLYDARLAG
-2045 NNLTFT
+2045 NNLIFT
-2051 MSETGAAIISES
+2051 MSETGAAIVGGS

-2069 EMVMDL
+2069 ETVMNL

-2104 RTPDQIGR
+2104 RTPEQIGR
-2112 DFGSALESASRMTTQ
+2112 DFGSALESVSRMTAQ

-2138 HVVAGSVEERLGF
+2138 HVAAGSVEERLGF

-2180 DGFKAGN
+2180 DAFKAGN

-2195 LYGITVGADVVVRD
+2195 MYGITVGADVVVRD

-2223 ADSRG
+2223 TDSRG

-2241 AALYFGHSA
+2241 AALYFGHNT
-2250 GAWSFMG
+2250 GPWSFMG
-2257 DMGFGYVTNDVKQ
+2257 DLGFGYVTNDVKQ
-2270 TNHGI
+2270 TNHGV

-2291 KYAFAVGGMQV
+2291 KYAFAVAGMQV

-2329 DSHGTAKT
+2329 NSHGTAKT

-2351 MTQTGWTMKPALDL
+2351 MTQTGWTIKPALDL

-2370 LGSKNLT
+2370 VGSKNLT

-2397 RVRYSAVLGVSGG
+2397 RMRYSAALGVSGG

>member
-32 QLVVATAGLAAMA
+32 QLVVVAAGLAAMA

-56 GTPTADGNGSRTRIT
+56 GTPTTAGSLQKARIT
-71 GQFVKNSNDGVTG
+71 GQFVKNPTDGVTG
-84 SLPTNQWWFEDSDK
+84 SHPTNQWWFINPEDIH
-98 QALSATY
+98 ALSATY
-105 FSRVELKDIRL
+105 FSQVELKDIQL
-116 ETYPKSPETGWT
+116 ETYPGGEAKGWT

-136 TLDNVNLSISGTE
+136 SLDNVNLSISGTE
-149 DNSKSFIWA
+149 ENSKSFIWA

-166 KNTIYVGGLGVGEF
+166 ENTIYVGGLGPGVGEF
-180 KLDKNDAGSSGSL
+180 KLDKYEAEPYGSL
-193 TLGGQED
+193 TLGGQKD
-200 KFEVA
+200 KFQIA
-205 SDKGSISMTVGTA
+205 SDRGTINMTVGKA

-225 ATFLGLPN
+225 ATFLGHSSN
-233 EPITLNANQLTVK
+233 SITLTANNQLTVK
-246 TPLLALSHTT
+246 TPLLVLSQTT
-256 IHSNALAEFSG
+256 IHSKALAEFSG
-267 DVPQTITFDS
+267 GASQTITFES
-277 GSSGISALAGLKAE
+277 GSSGIHADVGLKAN
-291 GLTVKTK
+291 GLTIETK
-298 SGATGTIYAPSQQT
+298 SGATGTLHAPSQQT

-327 DAKDGKVKISELKHS
+327 DAKGGKVTISELKHS

-373 PFVGNS
+373 SYLGNS
-379 TLTLSSAAAKEIA
+379 TLTLSSAVAKEIA

-398 SVTEFSV
+398 SVPEFSV

-469 TDGGTITIDYG
+469 TDGGTITINYG

-511 LGDAADSNNSVFGE
+511 LGDAADGNNSVFGE
-525 ETPEGQVNFEMSGSS
+525 ETPEGQVNFEASGSS
-540 KLNVLGDTVHFGA
+540 ELSVLGDTVHFGT
-553 YKQSETS
+553 YTQSENS
-560 ETKIDSG
+560 KASIAGG

-579 AGKSFT
+579 AGNSFK
-585 NANTADGNAPGAL
+585 NSNTAGGNTPGVL
-598 FHSSLTVSN
+598 FHSSLTLS
-607 GEFKTASG
+607 SG
-615 GTTTVSGTFK
+615 DFETSSGAITTVKGTFNQTGGNTK
-625 QEGAGKTIVDSGG
+625 VLSG
-638 TLNLNGGAE
+638 
-647 IAANT
+647 
-652 FSNAGTTNSAQGKEM
+652 
-667 KVSGGTFQTASTGTT
+667 
-682 NVNGQLNQTAGKTE
+682 GQLNV
-696 ILSGG
+696 L
-701 KLNVRGETTL
+701 GETTL
-711 SGGEMNLAGT
+711 SSGGMNLAGN
-721 ADIKKVS
+721 ADFQKVF

-734 VSSGT
+734 VSSGST
-739 TTVVALN
+739 NVKELN
-746 QTTDTA
+746 QTTDTPE
-752 ALQIKSGTLTAA
+752 LQITGGSLTANLA
-764 STALGKAELN
+764 TLRKAGLT

-780 TTADLSSA
+780 ATADLSSA
-788 DIHFKNGSEV
+788 DINFKKTATV
-798 EIAGLETGTTS
+798 EIADLKADTDS

-816 DDNARNGVT
+816 DGNATNGVT

-860 DAMHFKSEEDSVL
+860 DATHFKSEEDSVL

-900 KTSGSTLNMSSQTFD
+900 KTSGSTLNMVSQAFD
-915 AMFGQGQGKLN
+915 AMFGQGKGKLN
-926 LGANGTNNPQVRNVL
+926 LGAKGTTDPQVRNVL

-948 NLTDSSNT
+948 NLTDSSNS

-968 ADSGITLG
+968 ANSGITLG

-1046 APSAPGKGLNL
+1046 APSAPGKGLNIA
-1057 NGSTAKLTTTGNVT
+1057 GSTTKLKTTGNVT
-1071 ATGAKALKVNG
+1071 ATGAEALKVAG

-1112 ATGNDAIAV
+1112 ATGNDAITV

-1200 SGDAETGKKI
+1200 SDDAETGKKK

-1228 DSRLLLKLGDTF
+1228 DSRLLLKLGDNF
-1240 NWSEYEIDFGT
+1240 NWSDYTIDFGE

-1269 DKDIDNVNGNVTG
+1269 DKDIENVNGNVTG

-1294 EEKLKIGSLGANNI
+1294 EDKLKIGSLGEDNI

-1352 TLKLIGNGEVGSVT
+1352 TLKLVGDGEVGSVT

-1378 SGVGTNRATIA
+1378 SGEGTNRATIT

-1412 TGDVVAGTLEL
+1412 TGGVVAGTLEL

-1433 LKTRALENTNNT
+1433 LKTRALENANNT

-1473 IDANSSFKTK
+1473 IDANSSFNTK
-1483 DNGSVSVK
+1483 DNGNVFVR

-1520 TFGYDT
+1520 TFGYDA

-1610 SFDIGHNL
+1610 SFDIGHNM
-1618 LKVLKNPVD
+1618 LKVLKNTVD

-1632 SGDVNVSDSNS
+1632 SGDVNVSDPNS

-1673 DNTSTG
+1673 GSTS
-1679 NTFVDGSVTLENKGI
+1679 VKGSVTLENKGI
-1694 VQVAGDFKAGGK
+1694 VQVAGDFKADGK
-1706 LALST
+1706 LALSK

-1716 VDGQAEMKGLIVDT
+1716 VDGKAEMKGLIVDT
-1730 SNVNVGDSLTVDTT
+1730 SNVSVGDSLTVDTT

-1779 LSFGKEGGSGTRIQK
+1779 LSFGKEGGLGTRIKK
-1794 LHLAGNTELTFNAS
+1794 LYLAGNTELTFNTS
-1808 SDSSTDANV
+1808 SDSSTDAGV
-1817 NVVEDLTVASGVN
+1817 NVVNDLTVASGVN
-1830 ATINGIAAQY
+1830 ATINGIAAQC
-1840 GAIAVNGN
+1840 GAITVNGN
-1848 LDAQKIVLTATQRPG
+1848 LDAQKIVLTATQETGPG
-1863 TLVVAGIS
+1863 TLDVAGNS
-1871 ETQALAR
+1871 ETPALAR
-1878 FGELDLTDAAFGSIK
+1878 FGELDLTGAASGSIK
-1893 KGLLAVGGQKAL
+1893 KGLLAVGGQEAL

-1916 KAALKSAK
+1916 KAALKSAR

-1951 TTGMQFGNNTFGIGT
+1951 TTGMQFGDNTFGIGT

-2034 GNFLYDARLTG
+2034 GNFLYDARLAG
-2045 NNLTFT
+2045 NNLIFT
-2051 MSETGAAIISES
+2051 MSETGAAIVGGS

-2069 EMVMDL
+2069 ETVMNL

-2104 RTPDQIGR
+2104 RTPEQIGR
-2112 DFGSALESASRMTTQ
+2112 DFGSALESVSRMTAQ

-2138 HVVAGSVEERLGF
+2138 HVAAGSVEERLGF

-2180 DGFKAGN
+2180 DAFKAGK

-2241 AALYFGHSA
+2241 AALYFGHNT

-2257 DMGFGYVTNDVKQ
+2257 DLGFGYVTNDVKQ
-2270 TNHGI
+2270 TNHGL
-2275 VKADMDSTVF
+2275 VKSDMDSTVF

-2291 KYAFAVGGMQV
+2291 KYAFDVAGMQV

-2329 DSHGTAKT
+2329 NSYGTAKT
-2337 YAEVPLGVQLSRDF
+2337 YAEVPLGVQLSRNF
-2351 MTQTGWTMKPALDL
+2351 MTQTGWTIKPALDL

-2370 LGSKNLT
+2370 VGSKNLT
-2377 ETIRFTGVGK
+2377 ETIRFTGVGQ

-2397 RVRYSAVLGVSGG
+2397 RMRYSAALGVSGG

-2424 SKNTDAFA
+2424 SKNTDAFS

>member
-32 QLVVATAGLAAMA
+32 QLVVAAAGLAAMA

-56 GTPTADGNGSRTRIT
+56 GTPTTAGSLQKARIT
-71 GQFVKNSNDGVTG
+71 GQFVKNPTDGVTG
-84 SLPTNQWWFEDSDK
+84 SHPTNQWWFINPEDIH
-98 QALSATY
+98 ALSATY
-105 FSRVELKDIRL
+105 FSQVELKDIQL
-116 ETYPKSPETGWT
+116 ETYPGGEAKGWT

-136 TLDNVNLSISGTE
+136 SLDNVNLSISGTE
-149 DNSKSFIWA
+149 ENSKSFIWA

-166 KNTIYVGGLGVGEF
+166 ENTIYVGGLGPGVGEF
-180 KLDKNDAGSSGSL
+180 KLDKYEAEPYGSL
-193 TLGGQED
+193 TLGGQKD
-200 KFEVA
+200 KFQIA
-205 SDKGSISMTVGTA
+205 SDRGTINMTVGKA

-225 ATFLGLPN
+225 ATFLGHSSN
-233 EPITLNANQLTVK
+233 SITLTANNQLTVK
-246 TPLLALSHTT
+246 TPLLVLSQTT
-256 IHSNALAEFSG
+256 IHSKALAEFSG
-267 DVPQTITFDS
+267 GASQTITFES
-277 GSSGISALAGLKAE
+277 GSSGIHADVGLKAN
-291 GLTVKTK
+291 GLTIETK
-298 SGATGTIYAPSQQT
+298 SGATGTLHAPSQQT

-327 DAKDGKVKISELKHS
+327 DAKGGKVTISELKHS

-373 PFVGNS
+373 SYLGNS
-379 TLTLSSAAAKEIA
+379 TLTLSSAVAKEIA

-398 SVTEFSV
+398 SVPEFSV

-469 TDGGTITIDYG
+469 TDGGTITINYG

-511 LGDAADSNNSVFGE
+511 LGDAADGNNSVFGE
-525 ETPEGQVNFEMSGSS
+525 ETPEGQVNFEASGSS
-540 KLNVLGDTVHFGA
+540 ELSVLGDTVHFGT
-553 YKQSETS
+553 YTQSENS
-560 ETKIDSG
+560 KASIAGG

-579 AGKSFT
+579 AGNSFK
-585 NANTADGNAPGAL
+585 NSNTAGGNTPGVL
-598 FHSSLTVSN
+598 FHSSLTLS
-607 GEFKTASG
+607 SG
-615 GTTTVSGTFK
+615 DFETSSGAITTVKGTFNQTGGNTK
-625 QEGAGKTIVDSGG
+625 VLSG
-638 TLNLNGGAE
+638 
-647 IAANT
+647 
-652 FSNAGTTNSAQGKEM
+652 
-667 KVSGGTFQTASTGTT
+667 
-682 NVNGQLNQTAGKTE
+682 GQLNV
-696 ILSGG
+696 L
-701 KLNVRGETTL
+701 GETTL
-711 SGGEMNLAGT
+711 SSGGMNLAGN
-721 ADIKKVS
+721 ADFQKVF

-734 VSSGT
+734 VSSGST
-739 TTVVALN
+739 NVKELN
-746 QTTDTA
+746 QTTDTPE
-752 ALQIKSGTLTAA
+752 LQITDGSLTANLA
-764 STALGKAELN
+764 TLRKAGLT

-780 TTADLSSA
+780 ATADLSSA
-788 DIHFKNGSEV
+788 DINFKNTATV
-798 EIAGLETGTTS
+798 EIADLKAGTDS

-816 DDNARNGVT
+816 DGNESTGVT
-825 GKFVYNGTRDG
+825 GKFVYNGTNDV
-836 KIDSLSLGGKDALEF
+836 KMDSLSLGGQDTLDF
-851 SARNAKLDL
+851 SARNAKLAL
-860 DAMHFKSEEDSVL
+860 DAANLKSDAHSL
-873 TWDVKETTVTGTGE
+873 LNWDVKETTVTGTGE
-887 NFKGKMN
+887 NFKGQMN
-894 LADVGA
+894 LVDVEA
-900 KTSGSTLNMSSQTFD
+900 KTSGSTLNMVSQAFD
-915 AMFGQGQGKLN
+915 AMFGQGKGKLN
-926 LGANGTNNPQVRNVL
+926 LGAKGTTDPQVRNIL
-941 NVTDGIL
+941 NVTGGEL
-948 NLTDSSNT
+948 NLTNSSDE

-961 SGEGLIN
+961 SGEGLIIAN
-968 ADSGITLG
+968 SGITLG
-976 ARYAGKSE
+976 AKYSGKTE
-984 LQTTGKLSV
+984 LQTAGKLSV
-993 GDDAGNFT
+993 GDNDGHFT
-1001 LGPDSVVS
+1001 LGSDSQIS
-1009 AGGLAVTQANPA
+1009 AAQLAVTPA
-1021 GTLTVNGTLNL
+1021 ESAGRLTVNGTLNL

-1037 DIGGTAIAV
+1037 DIGSADIAV
-1046 APSAPGKGLNL
+1046 APTAPGKGLNL
-1057 NGSTAKLTTTGNVT
+1057 DGSTTKLTTTGKIT
-1071 ATGAKALKVNG
+1071 ATGTDALKVAG
-1082 AEMTV
+1082 AGMTV
-1087 GALEA
+1087 GDLET
-1092 NAGSTSVTNN
+1092 NAGSTLVTNN
-1102 GKLTVNGTLK
+1102 GTLTVNGTLK
-1112 ATGNDAIAV
+1112 ATGDDAIKV
-1121 SGTGSELIANG
+1121 SGSGSKLIANG
-1132 DLDLSGS
+1132 DLSLSGN
-1139 TDKSVIEIS
+1139 TNQSVIEIS
-1148 GSASMTAKAGKILTK
+1148 GSASMTAKADKILRK
-1163 REDGIITSSVG
+1163 GEDGNIASVVG
-1174 GMIGVTDSSAG
+1174 GRIGVTDSSAG
-1185 YVNLDGIADWISNNF
+1185 YVDLDGITDWISNNF
-1200 SGDAETGKKI
+1200 NDGIEVGKKKI
-1210 VSLDQVSQIMGAL
+1210 SLDQVSQIMGAL

-1228 DSRLLLKLGDTF
+1228 DSRLLLRLGDAF
-1240 NWSEYEIDFGT
+1240 NWSDYEIDFG
-1251 ENPID
+1251 EANPID

-1294 EEKLKIGSLGANNI
+1294 EEKLKIGSLGEDNI
-1308 SSEDDVRGDLT
+1308 SSDDDVRGDLT
-1319 LNHPSDGKF
+1319 LNHPSDGIF

-1366 GSGNSANTKLVL
+1366 GSGNNANTKLVL
-1378 SGVGTNRATIA
+1378 SGEGTNRATIA

-1412 TGDVVAGTLEL
+1412 IGGVVAGTLKL

-1428 DLSGA
+1428 GLSGA
-1433 LKTRALENTNNT
+1433 LKTRALENTNNA

-1483 DNGSVSVK
+1483 DNGNVSVK

-1496 DGAGSSYVASGD
+1496 DGSGSSYVASGD
-1508 SNMGDVTVKDGA
+1508 SNMGDVTVKNGA
-1520 TFGYDT
+1520 AFGYDA
-1526 ERNTVGGKL
+1526 EGHPVGGKL

-1541 VSVSSENENNRS
+1541 VTVSSENDNNRS
-1553 QLYASEL
+1553 RLYASEL

-1569 AGDVDTRGPLTV
+1569 AGDVDTHGPLTV

-1610 SFDIGHNL
+1610 SFDIGHNM

-1627 NTTQT
+1627 NTTAT
-1632 SGDVNVSDSNS
+1632 SGDVNVSDLNS

-1665 TSKGQTST
+1665 TSQGQ
-1673 DNTSTG
+1673 TSTG
-1679 NTFVDGSVTLENKGI
+1679 NTSVDGSVTLENKGI

-1706 LALST
+1706 LALSK

-1716 VDGQAEMKGLIVDT
+1716 VDGKAEMKGLIVDT
-1730 SNVNVGDSLTVDTT
+1730 SNVSVGDSLTVDTT

-1779 LSFGKEGGSGTRIQK
+1779 LSFGKEGGLGTRIKK
-1794 LHLAGNTELTFNAS
+1794 LYLAGNTELTFNTS
-1808 SDSSTDANV
+1808 SDSSTDAGV
-1817 NVVEDLTVASGVN
+1817 NVVNDLTVASGVN
-1830 ATINGIAAQY
+1830 ATINGIAAQC
-1840 GAIAVNGN
+1840 GAITVNGN
-1848 LDAQKIVLTATQRPG
+1848 LDAQKIVLTATQETGPG
-1863 TLVVAGIS
+1863 TLDVAGNS
-1871 ETQALAR
+1871 ETPALAR
-1878 FGELDLTDAAFGSIK
+1878 FGELDLTGAASGSIK
-1893 KGLLAVGGQKAL
+1893 KGLLAVGGQEAL

-1916 KAALKSAK
+1916 KAALKSAR

-1951 TTGMQFGNNTFGIGT
+1951 TTGMQFGDNTFGIGT

-2034 GNFLYDARLTG
+2034 GNFLYDARLAG
-2045 NNLTFT
+2045 NNLIFT
-2051 MSETGAAIISES
+2051 MSETGAAIVGGS

-2069 EMVMDL
+2069 ETVMNL

-2104 RTPDQIGR
+2104 RTPEQIGR
-2112 DFGSALESASRMTTQ
+2112 DFGSALESVSRMTAQ

-2138 HVVAGSVEERLGF
+2138 HVAAGSVEERLGF

-2180 DGFKAGN
+2180 DAFKAGK

-2241 AALYFGHSA
+2241 AALYFGHNT

-2257 DMGFGYVTNDVKQ
+2257 DLGFGYVTNDVKQ
-2270 TNHGI
+2270 TNHGL
-2275 VKADMDSTVF
+2275 VKSDMDSTVF

-2291 KYAFAVGGMQV
+2291 KYAFDVAGMQV

-2329 DSHGTAKT
+2329 NSYGTAKT
-2337 YAEVPLGVQLSRDF
+2337 YAEVPLGVQLSRNF
-2351 MTQTGWTMKPALDL
+2351 MTQTGWTIKPALDL

-2370 LGSKNLT
+2370 VGSKNLT
-2377 ETIRFTGVGK
+2377 ETIRFTGVGQ

-2397 RVRYSAVLGVSGG
+2397 RMRYSAALGVSGG

-2424 SKNTDAFA
+2424 SKNTDAFS